1 MRQRMLSLFT
11 AGAMI
16 FSSMVG
22 LTTNVRASENVE
34 TVNLLESKTDVE
46 THGNGL
52 MMIDNVSENGS
63 GNFSEGVQPVSYA
76 LTEKDFGEKTVY
88 IVELSSEEM
97 RSAVKEALLKLPQTE
112 IKYEYNILFNGLAVE
127 TGDGF
132 LDYILHIDGVK
143 SVERAEKVIPLM
155 ENARELTHVN
165 EASDYLKEI
174 GADENSIGRAFD
186 GRGMLI
192 ANIDSGMDARH
203 KDMRLDPEA
212 EKVAKIQKPTE
223 FGMSMKIPHGFN
235 YMDGGKDTVDNYP
248 DGSFYHDPHGMH
260 IGGIL
265 AANAT
270 AEDLKN
276 HRGIRGIA
284 PNAQVLSYK
293 IYTYT
298 SEAFA
303 GDETMFHA
311 FEDCIKHD
319 VDVISISS
327 GFHGTGLKGEKYWGA
342 IRKLREKGIPVCVAT
357 GNYATASSDSS
368 WDRYANNAL
377 NMTDTGNVTRTAA
390 HEDAIA
396 VGSARNTKIR
406 FNAVKIG
413 DKEFKYSQI
422 GAFFDKNK
430 FKSGDYSFVYL
441 GKCQDEDI
449 LGKDLEGKIVVMDR
463 IFSTDMKYA
472 FKKVRD
478 KGAVGVIVVNTVS
491 YYNRDD
497 WEAIPAMGYEE
508 DEKTKVQVF
517 SISGEDGVKLW
528 SMIKEYNGDTDYKSN
543 GKYRVDMKKYDELK
557 PAVGQEHKLM
567 LDFNVDDIVLDEQRS
582 VPAGSTSWG
591 PRNDLL
597 LKPDVSAPGKNIYST
612 LNVVG
617 NDPMKDS
624 RYGYMSGT
632 SMATPV
638 VSASTVLIRP
648 RLKELVNAKA
658 LKEMGIDLVSLTK
671 IMLQNTASPMLDET
685 TENDGKY
692 LFASPRQQGAG
703 LINVL
708 KASKNNVVVSSK
720 ALGSDGKTNSYG
732 SVSLREIKTGE
743 KTFTITLSNTSDKD
757 IKFTVSASPV
767 TTDGNIPKLKLDELS
782 STENK
787 GKTVAE
793 IHPEIVNG
801 AEIKFDTEEITVPAN
816 SNFNLSATMKT
827 GDAHNQFVE
836 SFIKFE
842 SADEEVNPS
851 LSMPVMGFAGD
862 WNNEPIIDKWAW
874 EEGSKSAEVVGYDD
888 EGRPKRP
895 GTLNTGVGGE
905 HDIDHFHPAGVIQ
918 NTRDGNPKL
927 KQDSELFSLNNN
939 ISLNNSVSRSDVVKD
954 FEAIPNVTPSPLILR
969 SASNAKISIVDA
981 TKTRD
986 LKVMNVSQFVRGI
999 LNSKRNT
1006 ASGLKPS
1013 RLKILG
1019 DLKWDGRIYNPHHVE
1034 KKEFGGK
1041 EYEEILGGEYP
1052 LAEGQYYYEFMYR
1065 LTPDYPWQKS
1075 YIPVK
1080 IDNTKPTIESVDVT
1094 NPNQIKIVAKD
1105 TYHKQKEEFK
1115 DRTFYLTDQAEMP
1128 DKFEKVERKVWFVG
1142 AILDKDYDDT
1152 KKLTVY
1158 KEDDGSYVIENISK
1172 DLIGSKVTIAALD
1185 GASNVS
1191 DEYVLKFAKPQDG
1204 KVEVKLFRIE
1214 RKMVGFNEEKEEILI
1229 SETEI
1234 AENMFDKK
1242 EESKPSEDDD
1252 KEDEGETPQ
1261 GAPDFEIYKGSTYRD
1276 LEAKDLKRVIVQPV
1290 KRLVKNQLTGEES
1303 MEDVYADY
1311 DHNLDEN
1318 GQPTKYTNGDDL
1330 EFREETLKELKN
1342 DGFIG
1347 MMTPNEDGGF
1357 NIRGKILNANKKT
1370 KVYFASK
1377 GMDKLSRTAKV
1388 KTLNY
1393 NDKDKT
1399 LEFDF
1404 YANVNDGDSKKD
1416 YNDEVYITASNA
1428 SKEKTIKIRMPKREV
1443 KKEKGTAPVIPD
1455 LHSIE
1460 DSATGNFNNKVKA
1473 VDDNGKKRY
1482 FVRTFFKIA
1491 DGYTIKLVCYNPG
1504 KNGLEAIEKA
1514 KYYSSDMSEEYVDIE
1529 ILPGFNMLRMEV
1541 FKADKEKDVNE
1552 NNIYESKGFCLYY
1565 DEDGPELDMKT
1576 STFNPDKNGTLYIKK
1591 SPLVVEGVVGDKGG
1605 FNWHMRINESMVDEY
1620 LIYGDLTSDN
1630 HRPFRVEIPCKDKDV
1645 MDWNVKDYA
1654 GNQPDNFTAQHI
1666 IRIDNT
1672 KPEITIKPE
1681 VQGDDYNISGT
1692 DSSLGITITDK
1703 VDNGDE
1709 GSIMLKEVLI
1719 NGEEYEAN
1727 KKLEQYPQKDG
1738 KYTIYVRAVDYAY
1751 NASVKTYIY
1760 DPNASENKIEEVA
1773 NEEVT
1778 VTVDRDN
1785 GETAKEFKV
1794 KKGEDFPLPE
1804 VDFEIPEGKV
1814 FAGWDVEGK
1823 TMNPSETI
1831 FVDKNTTVRAI
1842 YKNKKE
1848 RVFVNVHFERNGGR
1862 GDMEDIRAEVGATVK
1877 LPLNG
1882 FDAPSDKFFD
1892 CWMVK
1897 GEKKNP
1903 GDTIV
1908 VDGDLTVT
1916 AIWKAEMRKPEVKP
1930 DVPFVPHTPEEGHDY
1945 FKPHR
1950 RINNK
1955 KDMAKE
1961 KKNENKTKT
1970 AKDEGKKTT
1979 ADVNTDYN
1987 SHWAKNAIVE
1997 CFNKGIFN
2005 DFANKTVFMPE
2016 KPTTR
2021 AEFVTAL
2028 GRLMNINPAEF
2039 NKNIFEDVDS
2049 NEFYTPFINWAA
2061 SKKIVLGVDT
2071 KHFEPNKTLTR
2082 EQMATIIVRLFRTYG
2097 YNFNTNLMKPIYKDD
2112 KAISDWAKEE
2122 VYELTN
2128 IGVVQGNA
2136 DSTFN
2141 PKGFLK
2147 RGELAELVLKLTK
2160 KLEK

>member
-1 MRQRMLSLFT
+1 MRQRLLSLFT

-34 TVNLLESKTDVE
+34 TVNLFEGETGVE

-52 MMIDNVSENGS
+52 MMIDNVSEKWS
-63 GNFSEGVQPVSYA
+63 GNSADVDVQPVSYA

-97 RSAVKEALLKLPQTE
+97 RGAVKEALLKLPQTE

-212 EKVAKIQKPTE
+212 EKVAKIKQPTE

-235 YMDGGKDTVDNYP
+235 YMDGGKNTVDNYP

-270 AEDLKN
+270 EDDLKN

-298 SEAFA
+298 SDAFA

-342 IRKLREKGIPVCVAT
+342 IRTLREKGIPVCVAT

-413 DKEFKYSQI
+413 DEEFKYSQI

-430 FKSGDYSFVYL
+430 FKAGDYSFVYL

-478 KGAVGVIVVNTVS
+478 KGALGVIVVNTVS

-528 SMIKEYNGDTDYKSN
+528 SMIKSYDGDTDYKSDRE
-543 GKYRVDMKKYDELK
+543 YRVDMNKYNKLK
-557 PAVGQEHKLM
+557 PTVGQENKLL
-567 LDFNVDDIVLDEQRS
+567 LDFNVDDIILDEKRS

-617 NDPMKDS
+617 NDPTKDS

-648 RLKELVNAKA
+648 RLKELVETKV
-658 LKEMGIDLVSLTK
+658 LKDMGIDLVSLTK

-703 LINVL
+703 LINIL

-720 ALGSDGKTNSYG
+720 ALGSDGQTNSYG

-767 TTDGNIPKLKLDELS
+767 TTDGNMPKLKLDELN
-782 STENK
+782 STEDK

-827 GDAHNQFVE
+827 GDAHNKFVE

-842 SADEEVNPS
+842 SKDEEANPS

-874 EEGSKSAEVVGYDD
+874 EEGSKSAEVVGYD
-888 EGRPKRP
+888 ENGKPKRP
-895 GTLNTGVGGE
+895 GTLNSGVGGD
-905 HDIDHFHPAGVIQ
+905 HDIDDFHPAGVIQ
-918 NTRDGNPKL
+918 NTKDGNPKL
-927 KQDSELFSLNNN
+927 KQDPELFSLNNN

-1041 EYEEILGGEYP
+1041 EYEEIIGGEYP

-1094 NPNQIKIVAKD
+1094 DPNKIKIVAKD

-1115 DRTFYLTDQAEMP
+1115 DRTFYLTDQVEMP
-1128 DKFEKVERKVWFVG
+1128 EKFKEVERKVWFVG
-1142 AILDKDYDDT
+1142 ANLDKDYDDT

-1191 DEYVLKFAKPQDG
+1191 DEYVLKFAEPQDG

-1229 SETEI
+1229 TEVEI
-1234 AENMFDKK
+1234 DESKFGKK
-1242 EESKPSEDDD
+1242 EESVPSEDNKDD
-1252 KEDEGETPQ
+1252 DDETPQ
-1261 GAPDFEIYKGSTYRD
+1261 IAPDFEIYKGSTYRE
-1276 LEAKDLKRVIVQPV
+1276 LEAKDLR
-1290 KRLVKNQLTGEES
+1290 RDLVNPLLKEGENPFTHEKIT
-1303 MEDVYADY
+1303 EEIYAVY
-1311 DHNLDEN
+1311 DEN
-1318 GQPTKYTNGDDL
+1318 GQPTQYENGEPLQYHD
-1330 EFREETLKELKN
+1330 ETLEELKN
-1342 DGFIG
+1342 SGYIG

-1370 KVYFASK
+1370 RVYFASK
-1377 GMDKLSRTAKV
+1377 GMKKLFRTAKV
-1388 KTLNY
+1388 QTLNY

-1404 YANVNDGDSKKD
+1404 YANVNDDSDSTKD
-1416 YNDEVYITASNA
+1416 YNDEVYITASNG

-1443 KKEKGTAPVIPD
+1443 KKEKGTAPVIPG
-1455 LHSIE
+1455 LNPIE
-1460 DSATGNFNNKVKA
+1460 DSATGEFNQKVR
-1473 VDDNGKKRY
+1473 VVEDNEKKRY
-1482 FVRTFFKIA
+1482 FVKTSFKIA

-1504 KNGLEAIEKA
+1504 KNGLEAIEEA
-1514 KYYSSDMSEEYVDIE
+1514 KYYSSDMSDKYIDIE

-1541 FKADKEKDVNE
+1541 FKADKQNEVNE

-1565 DEDGPELDMKT
+1565 DDDGPELDMNT
-1576 STFNPDKNGTLYIKK
+1576 ASFNPDKNGTLYIKK

-1654 GNQPDNFTAQHI
+1654 GNSPDNFMAQHI
-1666 IRIDNT
+1666 IRIDNK
-1672 KPEITIKPE
+1672 KPEIKIEPE
-1681 VQGDDYNISGT
+1681 VQGDYTIET
-1692 DSSLGITITDK
+1692 VDSMLGISITDK
-1703 VDNGDE
+1703 VDNGDK
-1709 GSIMLKEVLI
+1709 GSIMLKEVFV
-1719 NGEEYEAN
+1719 NGEAYDAN
-1727 KKLEQYPQKDG
+1727 KKLEDYTSNDG

-1760 DPNASENKIEEVA
+1760 DPNAAVDKIEEVA

-1785 GETAKEFKV
+1785 GYKAEEFIV
-1794 KKGEDFPLPE
+1794 NKGEDFALPE

-1814 FAGWDVEGK
+1814 FAGWDIDGK
-1823 TMNPSETI
+1823 VRNAGETI
-1831 FVDKNTTVRAI
+1831 FVDKDTTVRAI
-1842 YKNKKE
+1842 YKNKEEK
-1848 RVFVNVHFERNGGR
+1848 VYVNIHFERNGGR
-1862 GDMEDIRAEVGATVK
+1862 GSMEDIKAEVGATVK

-1882 FDAPSDKFFD
+1882 FDSPSDKSFD

-1903 GDTIV
+1903 GDAIV

-1916 AIWKAEMRKPEVKP
+1916 AIWKVEMRKPDKKP

-1955 KDMAKE
+1955 KDVTKE
-1961 KKNENKTKT
+1961 KKNEKKTET
-1970 AKDEGKKTT
+1970 AVVKDEGKKTT

-1997 CFNKGIFN
+1997 CFAKGIFN

-2049 NEFYTPFINWAA
+2049 NEFYAPFINWAA
-2061 SKKIVLGVDT
+2061 SKKIVLGVDA

-2097 YNFNTNLMKPIYKDD
+2097 YNFETNLMKPIYKDD
-2112 KAISDWAKEE
+2112 KEISDWAKEE

-2128 IGVVQGNA
+2128 IGIVQGNA

-2141 PKGFLK
+2141 PKGYLK

>member
-1 MRQRMLSLFT
+1 MRQRLLSLFT

-22 LTTNVRASENVE
+22 LTTNVRASENAE
-34 TVNLLESKTDVE
+34 TVSLFTSETGVE
-46 THGNGL
+46 THENGL
-52 MMIDNVSENGS
+52 MMIDNVSNKEG
-63 GNFSEGVQPVSYA
+63 GNSADADVKPVSYA

-97 RSAVKEALLKLPQTE
+97 RSAVKNALLKLPQTE
-112 IKYEYNILFNGLAVE
+112 IKYEYYILFNGLAVE

-174 GADENSIGRAFD
+174 GADKNSIGSAFD

-212 EKVAKIQKPTE
+212 EKVAKIKKPTD

-270 AEDLKN
+270 EDDLKN

-298 SEAFA
+298 SDAFA

-342 IRKLREKGIPVCVAT
+342 IRTLREKGIPVCVAT

-430 FKSGDYSFVYL
+430 FKAGDYSFVYL

-517 SISGEDGVKLW
+517 SISGEDGVTLW
-528 SMIKEYNGDTDYKSN
+528 SMIKSYDGDTDYKSD
-543 GKYRVDMKKYDELK
+543 GDYRVDMNKYNALK
-557 PAVGQEHKLM
+557 PTVGQENKLS

-617 NDPMKDS
+617 DDPAKDS

-648 RLKELVNAKA
+648 RLKELVETKV
-658 LKEMGIDLVSLTK
+658 LKDMGIDLVSLTK

-708 KASKNNVVVSSK
+708 KATKNNVIVSSK
-720 ALGSDGKTNSYG
+720 ALGSDGETNSYG
-732 SVSLREIKTGE
+732 SVSLREIKSGE
-743 KTFTITLSNTSDKD
+743 KTFNITLSNTSDKD

-767 TTDGNIPKLKLDELS
+767 TTDGYISKLKLDELG
-782 STENK
+782 STEDK
-787 GKTVAE
+787 GRTVAE
-793 IHPEIVNG
+793 IHPEIVSG
-801 AEIKFDTEEITVPAN
+801 AEIKFDLDEITVPAN

-827 GDAHNQFVE
+827 GAAHNQFVE

-842 SADEEVNPS
+842 SANEEDNPS

-874 EEGSKSAEVVGYDD
+874 EEGSKSAEIVGYDD
-888 EGRPKRP
+888 EGNPKRP
-895 GTLNTGVGGE
+895 GTLNTGAGGE
-905 HDIDHFHPAGVIQ
+905 HDADHFHPAGVIQ

-927 KQDSELFSLNNN
+927 KQDSNLFSMNN
-939 ISLNNSVSRSDVVKD
+939 IFDPDRYEYRSDIIKD
-954 FEAIPNVTPSPLILR
+954 FDPIPNVTPSPLILR
-969 SASNAKISIVDA
+969 SASNAKISIVDE

-999 LNSKRNT
+999 LNSRRNT

-1013 RLKILG
+1013 KLKILG
-1019 DLKWDGRIYNPHHVE
+1019 DLKWDGRVYNPHHIE
-1034 KKEFGGK
+1034 NKGTA
-1041 EYEEILGGEYP
+1041 YEEVLGGEYP

-1094 NPNQIKIVAKD
+1094 NPNKIKIVAKD

-1128 DKFEKVERKVWFVG
+1128 DKFEEVERGIWFVG
-1142 AILDKDYDDT
+1142 ASLEKEYEDAEN
-1152 KKLTVY
+1152 LTVY

-1172 DLIGSKVTIAALD
+1172 DLIGSKVTVVALD
-1185 GASNVS
+1185 GASNTS
-1191 DEYVLKFAKPQDG
+1191 DEYVLKFAEPQDG
-1204 KVEVKLFRIE
+1204 KVKVELFRVE
-1214 RKMVGFNEEKEEILI
+1214 RKMVDFMEEEEEILI
-1229 SETEI
+1229 NEAEI
-1234 AENMFDKK
+1234 DESKFDKK
-1242 EESKPSEDDD
+1242 EESVPSEDEN
-1252 KEDEGETPQ
+1252 EDENEDDDDDETPQ
-1261 GAPDFEIYKGSTYRD
+1261 DMPNFEIYKGSTYRE
-1276 LEAKDLKRVIVQPV
+1276 LEAKDLR
-1290 KRLVKNQLTGEES
+1290 RDLVNPLLKEGKNPFTGQKSTEEIY
-1303 MEDVYADY
+1303 VVF
-1311 DHNLDEN
+1311 DEN
-1318 GQPTKYTNGDDL
+1318 GQPTQYENGEPL
-1330 EFREETLKELKN
+1330 QYHNETLEELKN
-1342 DGFIG
+1342 SGYIG

-1370 KVYFASK
+1370 RVYFASK
-1377 GMDKLSRTAKV
+1377 GMNKLFRTAKV
-1388 KTLNY
+1388 QTLNY

-1404 YANVNDGDSKKD
+1404 YANVNDDSDSTKD
-1416 YNDEVYITASNA
+1416 YNDEVYITASNG
-1428 SKEKTIKIRMPKREV
+1428 SEKKTIKIRMPKREV
-1443 KKEKGTAPVIPD
+1443 KKEKGTAPVISGLNP
-1455 LHSIE
+1455 IE
-1460 DSATGNFNNKVKA
+1460 DSATGKFNNKVR
-1473 VDDNGKKRY
+1473 VEEENGKKRY
-1482 FVRTFFKIA
+1482 FVRTSFKIA

-1504 KNGLEAIEKA
+1504 KNGLKAIEDV
-1514 KYYSSDMSEEYVDIE
+1514 KYYSSEMSDKNVEIE

-1541 FKADKEKDVNE
+1541 FKAESKDKVNE
-1552 NNIYESKGFCLYY
+1552 DNIYESKGFCLYY
-1565 DEDGPELDMKT
+1565 DDDGPELEMKT

-1654 GNQPDNFTAQHI
+1654 GNSPDNFMAQHI
-1666 IRIDNT
+1666 IRIDNK
-1672 KPEITIKPE
+1672 KPEIKIEPE
-1681 VQGDDYNISGT
+1681 VQGDYTIET
-1692 DSSLGITITDK
+1692 VDSMLGISITDK
-1703 VDNGDE
+1703 VDNGDN
-1709 GSIMLKEVLI
+1709 GSIMLKEVFV
-1719 NGEEYEAN
+1719 NGEPFETD
-1727 KKLEQYPQKDG
+1727 KKLEDYTSNDG

-1760 DPNASENKIEEVA
+1760 DPNATENKIEEVA
-1773 NEEVT
+1773 NEEFT

-1785 GETAKEFKV
+1785 GDRPEEFKV
-1794 KKGEDFPLPE
+1794 KKGEDFTLPE
-1804 VDFEIPEGKV
+1804 VNFEIPEGKV
-1814 FAGWDVEGK
+1814 FAGWAVEGK

-1842 YKNKKE
+1842 YKNKEEK
-1848 RVFVNVHFERNGGR
+1848 VFANIHFERNGGR
-1862 GDMEDIRAEVGATVK
+1862 GDMEDIKAEVGAKVK

-1882 FDAPSDKFFD
+1882 FDAPSDKSFD

-1903 GDTIV
+1903 GDAIV

-1916 AIWKAEMRKPEVKP
+1916 AIWKAEMRKPDKKP

-1979 ADVNTDYN
+1979 TDVNTDYN

-2039 NKNIFEDVDS
+2039 NENIFEDIDS
-2049 NEFYTPFINWAA
+2049 NEFYAPFINWAA
-2061 SKKIVLGVDT
+2061 SKKIVLGVDA

-2097 YNFNTNLMKPIYKDD
+2097 YNFETNLMKPIYKDD
-2112 KAISDWAKEE
+2112 KEISDWAKEA
-2122 VYELTN
+2122 VYALTN
-2128 IGVVQGNA
+2128 LGVVQGNG
-2136 DSTFN
+2136 DETFN
-2141 PKGFLK
+2141 PKGLLK
-2147 RGELAELVLKLTK
+2147 RGELSELVLKLTK

>member
-1 MRQRMLSLFT
+1 MRQRILSLLT
-11 AGAMI
+11 AIAMI

-22 LTTNVRASENVE
+22 LATNVRASENVE
-34 TVNLLESKTDVE
+34 AVSLFENKTEDE

-52 MMIDNVSENGS
+52 MMIDNVSNKDS
-63 GNFSEGVQPVSYA
+63 KNFADGDVQPSSYA

-88 IVELSSEEM
+88 IVELSSEDM

-112 IKYEYNILFNGLAVE
+112 IKYEYNILFKGLAVE

-132 LDYILHIDGVK
+132 LDYILHIKGVE

-155 ENARELTHVN
+155 ENARELIHVN
-165 EASDYLKEI
+165 EASDYLEKI
-174 GADENSIGRAFD
+174 GADEDSIGKAFD

-212 EKVAKIQKPTE
+212 EKVAKIKKPTE

-270 AEDLKN
+270 AQDLKN
-276 HRGIRGIA
+276 HKGIRGIA

-298 SEAFA
+298 SDAFA

-327 GFHGTGLKGEKYWGA
+327 GFHGTGLKGEKYWSA
-342 IRKLREKGIPVCVAT
+342 IRTLRENGIPVCVAT

-377 NMTDTGNVTRTAA
+377 NMIDTGNVTRTAA

-413 DKEFKYSQI
+413 DEEFKYSQI

-430 FKSGDYSFVYL
+430 FKTGDYSFVYL

-449 LGKDLEGKIVVMDR
+449 VGKDLEGKIVVMDR

-508 DEKTKVQVF
+508 DENTKVQVF

-528 SMIKEYNGDTDYKSN
+528 SMIKSYDGDTNYKSD
-543 GKYRVDMKKYDELK
+543 GKYRVDMNKYNALK
-557 PAVGQEHKLM
+557 PAVGQENKFM
-567 LDFNVDDIVLDEQRS
+567 LDFNEDDIILDEERS

-648 RLKELVNAKA
+648 RLKELVKTKA
-658 LKEMGIDLVSLTK
+658 LEEMNIDLVSLTK
-671 IMLQNTASPMLDET
+671 IMLQNTATPMLDET

-692 LFASPRQQGAG
+692 LYASPRQQGAG

-708 KASKNNVVVSSK
+708 KATKNNVVVSSK
-720 ALGSDGKTNSYG
+720 AMGSDGQTNSYG

-767 TTDGNIPKLKLDELS
+767 TTDGNIPKLKLDELNS
-782 STENK
+782 AEDS

-793 IHPEIVNG
+793 IHPEIVSG
-801 AEIKFDTEEITVPAN
+801 AEIKFDAEEITVPAN

-842 SADEEVNPS
+842 SENEEKNPS

-888 EGRPKRP
+888 NGKPKRP
-895 GTLNTGVGGE
+895 GTLNSGVGGD
-905 HDIDHFHPAGVIQ
+905 HDIDDFHPAGVIQ
-918 NTRDGNPKL
+918 NTRDGNLKL
-927 KQDSELFSLNNN
+927 KQDPELFSMNN
-939 ISLNNSVSRSDVVKD
+939 IFDPDRYEYRSDIIKE
-954 FEAIPNVTPSPLILR
+954 FEPIPNVTPSPLILR
-969 SASNAKISIVDA
+969 SASNAKISIVDR

-999 LNSKRNT
+999 LNSRRNT

-1013 RLKILG
+1013 KLKILG

-1041 EYEEILGGEYP
+1041 EYEEIIGGEYP
-1052 LAEGQYYYEFMYR
+1052 VAEGQYYYEFMYR

-1094 NPNQIKIVAKD
+1094 NPNKIKIVAKD
-1105 TYHKQKEEFK
+1105 TYHRQKEEYK
-1115 DRTFYLTDQAEMP
+1115 DRTFYLADQATMP
-1128 DKFEKVERKVWFVG
+1128 DKFEEVERDVWFVG
-1142 AILDKDYDDT
+1142 ASLEKEYEGAEN
-1152 KKLTVY
+1152 LTVY

-1172 DLIGSKVTIAALD
+1172 DLIGSKVTVVALD
-1185 GASNVS
+1185 GASNTS
-1191 DEYVLKFAKPQDG
+1191 DEYVLKFAEPQNG
-1204 KVEVKLFRIE
+1204 KVKVELFRIE
-1214 RKMVGFNEEKEEILI
+1214 RKMVNFSEVQTETLLNEVEIDE
-1229 SETEI
+1229 SK
-1234 AENMFDKK
+1234 FGKK
-1242 EESKPSEDDD
+1242 EGPEPSED
-1252 KEDEGETPQ
+1252 EDEEGDEDETPQ
-1261 GAPDFEIYKGSTYRD
+1261 ATPDFEIYKGSTYRE
-1276 LEAKDLKRVIVQPV
+1276 LEEKDLRRVIVQPV
-1290 KRLVKNQLTGEES
+1290 LRKATNQFTGEES
-1303 MEDVYADY
+1303 EKPIYADY
-1311 DHNLDEN
+1311 YNNLDEN
-1318 GQPTKYTNGDDL
+1318 GQPTQYENGDPL
-1330 EFREETLKELKN
+1330 EYHNETLEELK
-1342 DGFIG
+1342 DSGYIG

-1357 NIRGKILNANKKT
+1357 NIRGKILNANNKT

-1377 GMDKLSRTAKV
+1377 GMNKLFKTAKV
-1388 KTLNY
+1388 QTLNY
-1393 NDKDKT
+1393 NENDKT

-1404 YANVNDGDSKKD
+1404 YANVNDNDSNKD
-1416 YNDEVYITASNA
+1416 YNDEIYITARNGA
-1428 SKEKTIKIRMPKREV
+1428 ETKTIKIRMPKIEV
-1443 KKEKGTAPVIPD
+1443 KKEKGTDPVIPG

-1460 DSATGNFNNKVKA
+1460 DSAMDNFNDKVR
-1473 VDDNGKKRY
+1473 VVEEDGKKKY
-1482 FVRTFFKIA
+1482 FVRTSFKIA

-1504 KNGLEAIEKA
+1504 KNGLEAIEDA
-1514 KYYSSDMSEEYVDIE
+1514 KYYSSDMSDNSVEIE

-1541 FKADKEKDVNE
+1541 FKAETKDKVNE
-1552 NNIYESKGFCLYY
+1552 DDVYESKGFCLYY
-1565 DEDGPELDMKT
+1565 DADGPELDMNI
-1576 STFNPDKNGTLYIKK
+1576 SSFNPDNNGILYIKK

-1620 LIYGDLTSDN
+1620 LIYGDLKSDN

-1654 GNQPDNFTAQHI
+1654 GNSPDDFSAQHI

-1672 KPEITIKPE
+1672 KPEIKVEPE
-1681 VQGDDYNISGT
+1681 AQRDDYSISGEN
-1692 DSSLGITITDK
+1692 SRLGITITDK
-1703 VDNGDE
+1703 VDNGDK
-1709 GSIMLKEVLI
+1709 GSIMLKEVFI
-1719 NGEEYEAN
+1719 NGEPFVAD
-1727 KKLEQYPQKDG
+1727 KKLEEYPKNDG
-1738 KYTIYVRAVDYAY
+1738 KYTILVRAVDYAY

-1760 DPNASENKIEEVA
+1760 EPNLAENKIEEVA
-1773 NEEVT
+1773 NEKVT
-1778 VTVDRDN
+1778 VTLDRDN
-1785 GETAKEFKV
+1785 GDNVEKIEV
-1794 KKGEDFPLPE
+1794 DKGGDFTLPE
-1804 VDFEIPEGKV
+1804 VNFEIPAGKV

-1823 TMNPSETI
+1823 TMNSSETI
-1831 FVDKNTTVRAI
+1831 LVDKDTKVRAM
-1842 YKNKKE
+1842 YKNKEEK
-1848 RVFVNVHFERNGGR
+1848 VFANVQFERNGGR
-1862 GDMEDIRAEVGATVK
+1862 GDMGNIKAEVGARVK

-1882 FDAPSDKFFD
+1882 FDAPSEKTFD

-1903 GDTIV
+1903 GDAIV

-1916 AIWKAEMRKPEVKP
+1916 AIWKNETKTPDKKPYE
-1930 DVPFVPHTPEEGHDY
+1930 PFVPHTPEREHDY
-1945 FKPHR
+1945 FKPHKR
-1950 RINNK
+1950 KNEK
-1955 KDMAKE
+1955 KDVKTE
-1961 KKNENKTKT
+1961 KKNETVANKG
-1970 AKDEGKKTT
+1970 ESKKATF
-1979 ADVNTDYN
+1979 DVNTDYK

-2039 NKNIFEDVDS
+2039 DKNTFEDVDS
-2049 NEFYTPFINWAA
+2049 NEFYAPFINWAA
-2061 SKKIVLGVDT
+2061 SKKIVLGVDE

-2082 EQMATIIVRLFRTYG
+2082 EQMAAIIVRLFRVYD
-2097 YNFNTNLMKPIYKDD
+2097 YNFNTNLMRPIYKDD
-2112 KAISDWAKEE
+2112 NDISNWAKEE

-2147 RGELAELVLKLTK
+2147 RGELAELVLKIST

>member
-1 MRQRMLSLFT
+1 MRQRLLSLFT

-34 TVNLLESKTDVE
+34 TVNLFEGETGVE

-52 MMIDNVSENGS
+52 MMIDNVSEKGS
-63 GNFSEGVQPVSYA
+63 ENSAEDVQPVSYA

-212 EKVAKIQKPTE
+212 EKVAKIKQPTE

-270 AEDLKN
+270 EDDLKN

-298 SEAFA
+298 SDAFA

-311 FEDCIKHD
+311 FEDCIKND

-342 IRKLREKGIPVCVAT
+342 IRTLREKGIPVCVAT

-368 WDRYANNAL
+368 WDKYANNAL

-413 DKEFKYSQI
+413 DEEFKYSQI

-430 FKSGDYSFVYL
+430 FKAGDYSFVYL

-478 KGAVGVIVVNTVS
+478 KGALGVIVVNTVS

-528 SMIKEYNGDTDYKSN
+528 SMIKSYDGDTDYKSDRE
-543 GKYRVDMKKYDELK
+543 YRVDMNKYNKLK
-557 PAVGQEHKLM
+557 PTVGQENKLL
-567 LDFNVDDIVLDEQRS
+567 LDFNVDDKILDEKRS

-617 NDPMKDS
+617 DDPAKDS

-648 RLKELVNAKA
+648 RLKELVETKA

-685 TENDGKY
+685 TQNDGKY
-692 LFASPRQQGAG
+692 LYASPRQQGAG

-708 KASKNNVVVSSK
+708 KATKNNVIVSSK
-720 ALGSDGKTNSYG
+720 ALGSDGETNSYG
-732 SVSLREIKTGE
+732 SASLREIKSGE
-743 KTFTITLSNTSDKD
+743 KAFTITLSNTSDKD

-782 STENK
+782 STEDK

-793 IHPEIVNG
+793 IHPEIVSG
-801 AEIKFDTEEITVPAN
+801 AEIKFDLDEITVPAN

-836 SFIKFE
+836 SFIRFE
-842 SADEEVNPS
+842 SADEEANPS

-888 EGRPKRP
+888 EGKPKRP
-895 GTLNTGVGGE
+895 GTLNIGVGGD
-905 HDIDHFHPAGVIQ
+905 HDIDDFHPAGIIQ

-927 KQDSELFSLNNN
+927 KQDPELFSLNNN
-939 ISLNNSVSRSDVVKD
+939 VFENYNRSTVLKK
-954 FEAIPNVTPSPLILR
+954 FEKNPNVTPSPLILR
-969 SASNAKISIVDA
+969 SASNAKISIVDESKNR
-981 TKTRD
+981 T

-1019 DLKWDGRIYNPHHVE
+1019 DLKWDGRIYNPHHIE

-1041 EYEEILGGEYP
+1041 NYEEIIGGEYP
-1052 LAEGQYYYEFMYR
+1052 VAEGQYYYEFMYR

-1080 IDNTKPTIESVDVT
+1080 VDNTRPTIESIDVSD
-1094 NPNQIKIVAKD
+1094 PNKIKIIAKD
-1105 TYHKQKEEFK
+1105 KYHKQNVDFAGETLYQE
-1115 DRTFYLTDQAEMP
+1115 DQKNHPE
-1128 DKFEKVERKVWFVG
+1128 KFDEIEGKVWYLG
-1142 AILDKDYDDT
+1142 AQVDGKNLP
-1152 KKLTVY
+1152 VY
-1158 KEDDGSYVIENISK
+1158 KEDDASYTIESMSK
-1172 DLIGSKVTIAALD
+1172 ELIGKTLLIAAVD
-1185 GASNVS
+1185 GSGNASK
-1191 DEYVLKFAKPQDG
+1191 EY
-1204 KVEVKLFRIE
+1204 KL
-1214 RKMVGFNEEKEEILI
+1214 VFNEAVEGKTKVDLYEDNTKIKTVKVNSEK
-1229 SETEI
+1229 
-1234 AENMFDKK
+1234 FDKRENNSEANG
-1242 EESKPSEDDD
+1242 EEETASEDNFAE
-1252 KEDEGETPQ
+1252 KPK
-1261 GAPDFEIYKGSTYRD
+1261 FELYQNSSFRD
-1276 LEAKDLKRVIVQPV
+1276 LNKADLKKKV
-1290 KRLVKNQLTGEES
+1290 KEPITAKKYNFLTGEYE
-1303 MEDVYADY
+1303 EGDVYADWS
-1311 DHNLDEN
+1311 DLDDEGFPKKYEN
-1318 GQPTKYTNGDDL
+1318 GDPRQFEY
-1330 EFREETLKELKN
+1330 ETIDGLKKA
-1342 DGFIG
+1342 GFVGVI
-1347 MMTPNEDGGF
+1347 TPNTDGGF
-1357 NIRGKILNANKKT
+1357 NIRGKVTNVGKSSN
-1370 KVYFASK
+1370 VYFQSK
-1377 GMDKLSRTAKV
+1377 AMEYLNKRAKV
-1388 KTLNY
+1388 SILNY
-1393 NDKDKT
+1393 NDADKT

-1404 YANVNDGDSKKD
+1404 YANKDDVDNKKGIDYREEIALVVKNSAGESK
-1416 YNDEVYITASNA
+1416 
-1428 SKEKTIKIRMPKREV
+1428 IKFRMPKQEV
-1443 KKEKGTAPVIPD
+1443 KKKEGTAPVIPG

-1460 DSATGNFNNKVKA
+1460 DSATGEFNNKVR
-1473 VDDNGKKRY
+1473 VEEENGKKRY
-1482 FVRTFFKIA
+1482 FVRTSFKIA

-1504 KNGLEAIEKA
+1504 KNGLKAIEDV
-1514 KYYSSDMSEEYVDIE
+1514 KYYSSEMSDKNVEIE

-1541 FKADKEKDVNE
+1541 FKAESKDKVNE
-1552 NNIYESKGFCLYY
+1552 DNIYESKGFCLYY
-1565 DEDGPELDMKT
+1565 DDDGPELEMKT
-1576 STFNPDKNGTLYIKK
+1576 STFNPDENGTLYIKK

-1620 LIYGDLTSDN
+1620 LIYGDLKSDN

-1654 GNQPDNFTAQHI
+1654 GNSPDDFNAQHI

-1672 KPEITIKPE
+1672 KPEITIKTE

-1692 DSSLGITITDK
+1692 DSRLGITITDK
-1703 VDNGDE
+1703 VNNGDN
-1709 GSIMLKEVLI
+1709 GSIMLKEVFV
-1719 NGEEYEAN
+1719 NGEPFETD
-1727 KKLEQYPQKDG
+1727 KKLEDYTSNDG

-1760 DPNASENKIEEVA
+1760 DPNAAEDKIEEVA

-1785 GETAKEFKV
+1785 GYKAEEFIV
-1794 KKGEDFPLPE
+1794 NKGEDFALPE

-1814 FAGWDVEGK
+1814 FAGWDIDGEVRNAG
-1823 TMNPSETI
+1823 ETI
-1831 FVDKNTTVRAI
+1831 LVDKDTTVRAI
-1842 YKNKKE
+1842 YKDKKE
-1848 RVFVNVHFERNGGR
+1848 KVYVNIHFERNGGR
-1862 GDMEDIRAEVGATVK
+1862 GNMEDITAEVGAEVK

-1882 FDAPSDKFFD
+1882 FAAPVDKSFD
-1892 CWMVK
+1892 YWMVK

-1908 VDGDLTVT
+1908 VDGELTVT
-1916 AIWKAEMRKPEVKP
+1916 AIWKTEMRKPDKKP
-1930 DVPFVPHTPEEGHDY
+1930 EVPFVPYTPEEGHDY

-1955 KDMAKE
+1955 KDATKE
-1961 KKNENKTKT
+1961 KKNENKTET
-1970 AKDEGKKTT
+1970 AVVKDEGKKTT

-1997 CFNKGIFN
+1997 CFAKGIFN

-2049 NEFYTPFINWAA
+2049 NAFYAPFINWAA
-2061 SKKIVLGVDT
+2061 SNKIVLGVDA
-2071 KHFEPNKTLTR
+2071 KHFEPNETLTR
-2082 EQMATIIVRLFRTYG
+2082 EQMAAIIVRLFRTYG

-2128 IGVVQGNA
+2128 IGVFQGNA

>member
-1 MRQRMLSLFT
+1 MRQRLLSLFT

-34 TVNLLESKTDVE
+34 TVNLFDGETGVE

-52 MMIDNVSENGS
+52 MMIDNVSEKR
-63 GNFSEGVQPVSYA
+63 SENSAEDVQPVSYA

-97 RSAVKEALLKLPQTE
+97 RGAVKEALLKLPQTE

-174 GADENSIGRAFD
+174 GADKNSIGSAFD

-212 EKVAKIQKPTE
+212 EKVAKIKKPTD

-270 AEDLKN
+270 EDDLKN

-298 SEAFA
+298 SDAFA

-311 FEDCIKHD
+311 FEDCIKND

-342 IRKLREKGIPVCVAT
+342 IRTLREKGIPVCVAT

-368 WDRYANNAL
+368 WDKYANNAL

-413 DKEFKYSQI
+413 DEEFKYSQI

-430 FKSGDYSFVYL
+430 FKAGDYSFVYL

-478 KGAVGVIVVNTVS
+478 KGALGVIVVNTVS

-528 SMIKEYNGDTDYKSN
+528 SMIKSYDGDTDYKSDRE
-543 GKYRVDMKKYDELK
+543 YRVDMNKYNKLK
-557 PAVGQEHKLM
+557 PTVGQENKLL
-567 LDFNVDDIVLDEQRS
+567 LDFNVDDKILDEKRS

-617 NDPMKDS
+617 DDPAKDS

-648 RLKELVNAKA
+648 RLKELVETKA

-685 TENDGKY
+685 TQNDGKY
-692 LFASPRQQGAG
+692 LYASPRQQGAG

-708 KASKNNVVVSSK
+708 KATKNNVIVSSK
-720 ALGSDGKTNSYG
+720 ALGSDGETNSYG
-732 SVSLREIKTGE
+732 SASLREIKSGE
-743 KTFTITLSNTSDKD
+743 KAFTITLSNTSDKD

-782 STENK
+782 STEDK

-801 AEIKFDTEEITVPAN
+801 AEIKFDLDEITVPAN

-836 SFIKFE
+836 SFIRFE
-842 SADEEVNPS
+842 SADEEANPS

-888 EGRPKRP
+888 EGKPKRP
-895 GTLNTGVGGE
+895 GTLNIGVGGD
-905 HDIDHFHPAGVIQ
+905 HDIDDFHPAGIIQ

-927 KQDSELFSLNNN
+927 KQDPELFSLNNN
-939 ISLNNSVSRSDVVKD
+939 VFENYNRSTVLKK
-954 FEAIPNVTPSPLILR
+954 FEKNPNVTPSPLILR
-969 SASNAKISIVDA
+969 SASNAKISIVDESKNR
-981 TKTRD
+981 T

-1019 DLKWDGRIYNPHHVE
+1019 DLKWDGRIYNPHHIE

-1041 EYEEILGGEYP
+1041 NYEEIIGGEYP
-1052 LAEGQYYYEFMYR
+1052 VAEGQYYYEFMYR

-1080 IDNTKPTIESVDVT
+1080 VDNTRPTIESIDVSD
-1094 NPNQIKIVAKD
+1094 PNKIKIIAKD
-1105 TYHKQKEEFK
+1105 KYHKQNVDFAGETLYQE
-1115 DRTFYLTDQAEMP
+1115 DQKNHPE
-1128 DKFEKVERKVWFVG
+1128 KFDEIEGKVWYLG
-1142 AILDKDYDDT
+1142 AQVDGKNLP
-1152 KKLTVY
+1152 VY
-1158 KEDDGSYVIENISK
+1158 KEDDASYTIESMSK
-1172 DLIGSKVTIAALD
+1172 ELIGKTLLIAAVD
-1185 GASNVS
+1185 GSGNASK
-1191 DEYVLKFAKPQDG
+1191 EY
-1204 KVEVKLFRIE
+1204 KL
-1214 RKMVGFNEEKEEILI
+1214 VFNEAVEGKTKVDLYEDNTKIKTVKVNSEK
-1229 SETEI
+1229 
-1234 AENMFDKK
+1234 FDKRENNSEANG
-1242 EESKPSEDDD
+1242 EEETASEDNFAE
-1252 KEDEGETPQ
+1252 KPK
-1261 GAPDFEIYKGSTYRD
+1261 FELYQNSSFRD
-1276 LEAKDLKRVIVQPV
+1276 LNKADLKKKV
-1290 KRLVKNQLTGEES
+1290 KEPITAKKYNFLTGEYE
-1303 MEDVYADY
+1303 EGDVYADWS
-1311 DHNLDEN
+1311 DLDDEGFPKKYEN
-1318 GQPTKYTNGDDL
+1318 GDPRQFEY
-1330 EFREETLKELKN
+1330 ETIDGLKKA
-1342 DGFIG
+1342 GFVGVI
-1347 MMTPNEDGGF
+1347 TPNTDGGF
-1357 NIRGKILNANKKT
+1357 NIRGKVTNVGKSSN
-1370 KVYFASK
+1370 VYFQSK
-1377 GMDKLSRTAKV
+1377 AMEYLNKRAKV
-1388 KTLNY
+1388 SILNY
-1393 NDKDKT
+1393 NDADKT

-1404 YANVNDGDSKKD
+1404 YANKDDVDNKKGIDYREEIALVVKNSAGESK
-1416 YNDEVYITASNA
+1416 
-1428 SKEKTIKIRMPKREV
+1428 IKFRMPKQEV
-1443 KKEKGTAPVIPD
+1443 KKKEGTAPVIPG

-1460 DSATGNFNNKVKA
+1460 DSATGEFNNKVR
-1473 VDDNGKKRY
+1473 VEEENGKKRY
-1482 FVRTFFKIA
+1482 FVRTSFKIA

-1504 KNGLEAIEKA
+1504 KNGLKAIEDV
-1514 KYYSSDMSEEYVDIE
+1514 KYYSSEMSDKNVEIE

-1541 FKADKEKDVNE
+1541 FKAESKDKVNE
-1552 NNIYESKGFCLYY
+1552 DNIYESKGFCLYY
-1565 DEDGPELDMKT
+1565 DDDGPELEMKT
-1576 STFNPDKNGTLYIKK
+1576 STFNPDENGTLYIKK

-1620 LIYGDLTSDN
+1620 LIYGDLKSDN

-1654 GNQPDNFTAQHI
+1654 GNSPDNFMAQHI
-1666 IRIDNT
+1666 IRIDNK
-1672 KPEITIKPE
+1672 KPEIKIEPE
-1681 VQGDDYNISGT
+1681 VQGDYTIET
-1692 DSSLGITITDK
+1692 VDSMLGISITDK
-1703 VDNGDE
+1703 VDNGDK
-1709 GSIMLKEVLI
+1709 GSIMLKEVFV
-1719 NGEEYEAN
+1719 NGEPYDAN
-1727 KKLEQYPQKDG
+1727 KKLEDYTSNDG

-1760 DPNASENKIEEVA
+1760 DPSKKELEEVE
-1773 NEEVT
+1773 NEDVI

-1785 GETAKEFKV
+1785 GDRVEESKV
-1794 KKGEDFPLPE
+1794 IKGEDFTLPE
-1804 VDFEIPEGKV
+1804 VNFVIPEGKV

-1842 YKNKKE
+1842 YKDKE
-1848 RVFVNVHFERNGGR
+1848 EKVFANVHFERNGGR
-1862 GDMEDIRAEVGATVK
+1862 GNMEDITAEIGAEVK

-1882 FDAPSDKFFD
+1882 FAAPVDKSFD
-1892 CWMVK
+1892 YWMVK

-1903 GDTIV
+1903 GDAIV

-1916 AIWKAEMRKPEVKP
+1916 AIWKAEMRKPDKKP

-1979 ADVNTDYN
+1979 TDVNTDYN
-1987 SHWAKNAIVE
+1987 LHWAKNAIVE

-2039 NKNIFEDVDS
+2039 NENIFEDIDS
-2049 NEFYTPFINWAA
+2049 NEFYAPFINWAA
-2061 SKKIVLGVDT
+2061 SKKVVLGVDA

-2097 YNFNTNLMKPIYKDD
+2097 YNFETNLMKPIYKDD
-2112 KAISDWAKEE
+2112 KEISDWAKEE

-2128 IGVVQGNA
+2128 IGIVQGNA

-2141 PKGFLK
+2141 PKGYLK

>member
-1 MRQRMLSLFT
+1 MRQRLLSLFT

-34 TVNLLESKTDVE
+34 TVNLFDGETGVE

-52 MMIDNVSENGS
+52 MMIDNVSEKR
-63 GNFSEGVQPVSYA
+63 SENSAEDVQPVSYA

-97 RSAVKEALLKLPQTE
+97 RGAVKEALLKLPQTE

-174 GADENSIGRAFD
+174 GADKNSIGSAFD

-212 EKVAKIQKPTE
+212 EKVAKIKKPTD

-270 AEDLKN
+270 EDDLKN

-298 SEAFA
+298 SDAFA

-311 FEDCIKHD
+311 FEDCIKND

-342 IRKLREKGIPVCVAT
+342 IRTLREKGIPVCVAT

-368 WDRYANNAL
+368 WDKYANNAL

-413 DKEFKYSQI
+413 DEEFKYSQI

-430 FKSGDYSFVYL
+430 FKAGDYSFVYL

-478 KGAVGVIVVNTVS
+478 KGALGVIVVNTVS

-528 SMIKEYNGDTDYKSN
+528 SMIKSYDGDTDYKSDRE
-543 GKYRVDMKKYDELK
+543 YRVDMNKYNKLK
-557 PAVGQEHKLM
+557 PTVGQENKLL
-567 LDFNVDDIVLDEQRS
+567 LDFNVDDKILDEKRS

-617 NDPMKDS
+617 DDPAKDS

-648 RLKELVNAKA
+648 RLKELVETKA

-685 TENDGKY
+685 TQNDGKY
-692 LFASPRQQGAG
+692 LYASPRQQGAG

-708 KASKNNVVVSSK
+708 KATKNNVIVSSK
-720 ALGSDGKTNSYG
+720 ALGSDGETNSYG
-732 SVSLREIKTGE
+732 SASLREIKSGE
-743 KTFTITLSNTSDKD
+743 KAFTITLSNTSDKD

-782 STENK
+782 STEDK

-801 AEIKFDTEEITVPAN
+801 AEIKFDLDEITVPAN

-836 SFIKFE
+836 SFIRFE
-842 SADEEVNPS
+842 SADEEANPS

-888 EGRPKRP
+888 EGKPKRP
-895 GTLNTGVGGE
+895 GTLNIGVGGD
-905 HDIDHFHPAGVIQ
+905 HDIDDFHPAGIIQ

-927 KQDSELFSLNNN
+927 KQDPELFSLNNN
-939 ISLNNSVSRSDVVKD
+939 VFENYNRSTVLKK
-954 FEAIPNVTPSPLILR
+954 FEKNPNVTPSPLILR
-969 SASNAKISIVDA
+969 SASNAKISIVDESKNR
-981 TKTRD
+981 T

-1019 DLKWDGRIYNPHHVE
+1019 DLKWDGRIYNPHHIE

-1041 EYEEILGGEYP
+1041 NYEEIIGGEYP
-1052 LAEGQYYYEFMYR
+1052 VAEGQYYYEFMYR

-1080 IDNTKPTIESVDVT
+1080 VDNTRPTIESIDVSD
-1094 NPNQIKIVAKD
+1094 PNKIKIIAKD
-1105 TYHKQKEEFK
+1105 KYHKQNVDFAGETLYQE
-1115 DRTFYLTDQAEMP
+1115 DQKNHPE
-1128 DKFEKVERKVWFVG
+1128 KFDEIEGKVWYLG
-1142 AILDKDYDDT
+1142 AQVDGKNLP
-1152 KKLTVY
+1152 VY
-1158 KEDDGSYVIENISK
+1158 KEDDASYTIESMSK
-1172 DLIGSKVTIAALD
+1172 ELIGKTLLIAAVD
-1185 GASNVS
+1185 GSGNASK
-1191 DEYVLKFAKPQDG
+1191 EY
-1204 KVEVKLFRIE
+1204 KL
-1214 RKMVGFNEEKEEILI
+1214 VFNEAVEGKTKVDLYEDNTKIKTVKVNSEK
-1229 SETEI
+1229 
-1234 AENMFDKK
+1234 FDKRENNSEANG
-1242 EESKPSEDDD
+1242 EEETASEDNFAE
-1252 KEDEGETPQ
+1252 KPK
-1261 GAPDFEIYKGSTYRD
+1261 FELYQNSSFRD
-1276 LEAKDLKRVIVQPV
+1276 LNKADLKKKV
-1290 KRLVKNQLTGEES
+1290 KEPITAKKYNFLTGEYE
-1303 MEDVYADY
+1303 EGDVYADWS
-1311 DHNLDEN
+1311 DLDDEGFPKKYEN
-1318 GQPTKYTNGDDL
+1318 GDPRQFEY
-1330 EFREETLKELKN
+1330 ETIDGLKKA
-1342 DGFIG
+1342 GFVGVI
-1347 MMTPNEDGGF
+1347 TPNTDGGF
-1357 NIRGKILNANKKT
+1357 NIRGKVTNVGKSSN
-1370 KVYFASK
+1370 VYFQSK
-1377 GMDKLSRTAKV
+1377 AMEYLNKRAKV
-1388 KTLNY
+1388 SILNY
-1393 NDKDKT
+1393 NDADKT

-1404 YANVNDGDSKKD
+1404 YANKDDVDNKKGIDYREEIALVVKNSAGESK
-1416 YNDEVYITASNA
+1416 
-1428 SKEKTIKIRMPKREV
+1428 IKFRMPKQEV
-1443 KKEKGTAPVIPD
+1443 KKKEGTAPVIPG

-1460 DSATGNFNNKVKA
+1460 DSATGEFNNKVR
-1473 VDDNGKKRY
+1473 VEEENGKKRY
-1482 FVRTFFKIA
+1482 FVRTSFKIA

-1504 KNGLEAIEKA
+1504 KNGLKAIEDV
-1514 KYYSSDMSEEYVDIE
+1514 KYYSSEMSDKNVEIE

-1541 FKADKEKDVNE
+1541 FKAESKDKVNE
-1552 NNIYESKGFCLYY
+1552 DNIYESKGFCLYY
-1565 DEDGPELDMKT
+1565 DDDGPELEMKT
-1576 STFNPDKNGTLYIKK
+1576 STFNPDENGTLYIKK

-1620 LIYGDLTSDN
+1620 LIYGDLKSDN

-1654 GNQPDNFTAQHI
+1654 GNSPDDFNAQHI

-1672 KPEITIKPE
+1672 KPEITIKTE

-1692 DSSLGITITDK
+1692 DSRLGITITDK
-1703 VDNGDE
+1703 VNNGDK
-1709 GSIMLKEVLI
+1709 GSIMLKEVSV
-1719 NGEEYEAN
+1719 NGEAYDAN
-1727 KKLEQYPQKDG
+1727 KKLEEYPQKDG

-1760 DPNASENKIEEVA
+1760 DPNASENKIVEVP
-1773 NEEVT
+1773 NEKFT

-1785 GETAKEFKV
+1785 GEKAKEFKV
-1794 KKGEDFPLPE
+1794 NKGEDFTLPAA
-1804 VDFEIPEGKV
+1804 DFEMPEGKV
-1814 FAGWDVEGK
+1814 FVGWDVEGT
-1823 TMNPSETI
+1823 TMNQSKTI

-1842 YKNKKE
+1842 YKDKKE
-1848 RVFVNVHFERNGGR
+1848 KVYVNIHFERNGGR
-1862 GDMEDIRAEVGATVK
+1862 GNMEDITAEVGAEVK

-1882 FDAPSDKFFD
+1882 FAAPVDKSFD
-1892 CWMVK
+1892 YWMVK

-1908 VDGDLTVT
+1908 VDGELTVT
-1916 AIWKAEMRKPEVKP
+1916 AIWKTEMRKPDKKP
-1930 DVPFVPHTPEEGHDY
+1930 EVPFVPYTPEEGHDY

-1955 KDMAKE
+1955 KDATKE
-1961 KKNENKTKT
+1961 KKNEKKTET
-1970 AKDEGKKTT
+1970 AVVKDEGKKTT

-1997 CFNKGIFN
+1997 CFAKGIFN

-2039 NKNIFEDVDS
+2039 NENIFEDIDS
-2049 NEFYTPFINWAA
+2049 NAFYAPFINWAA
-2061 SKKIVLGVDT
+2061 SNKIVLGVDA
-2071 KHFEPNKTLTR
+2071 KHFEPNETLTR
-2082 EQMATIIVRLFRTYG
+2082 EQMAAIIVRLFRTYG
-2097 YNFNTNLMKPIYKDD
+2097 YNFETNLMKPIYKDD
-2112 KAISDWAKEE
+2112 KEISDWAKEE

-2128 IGVVQGNA
+2128 IGIVQGNA

>member
-1 MRQRMLSLFT
+1 MRQRLLSLFT

-34 TVNLLESKTDVE
+34 TVNLFEGETGVE

-52 MMIDNVSENGS
+52 MMIDNVSEKWR
-63 GNFSEGVQPVSYA
+63 GNSADVDVQPVSYV

-88 IVELSSEEM
+88 IVELSSEDM
-97 RSAVKEALLKLPQTE
+97 RGAVKEALLKLPQTE

-212 EKVAKIQKPTE
+212 EKVAKIKKPTE

-270 AEDLKN
+270 ADDLKN

-298 SEAFA
+298 SDAFA

-327 GFHGTGLKGEKYWGA
+327 GFHGTGLKGEKYWSA
-342 IRKLREKGIPVCVAT
+342 IRTLREKGIPVCVAT

-430 FKSGDYSFVYL
+430 FKAGDYSFVYL

-528 SMIKEYNGDTDYKSN
+528 SMIKSYDGDTDYKSD
-543 GKYRVDMKKYDELK
+543 GDYRVDMNKYNALK
-557 PAVGQEHKLM
+557 PAVGQENKLS
-567 LDFNVDDIVLDEQRS
+567 LDFNVDDIILDEQRS

-617 NDPMKDS
+617 NDPTKDS

-648 RLKELVNAKA
+648 RLKELVETKV
-658 LKEMGIDLVSLTK
+658 LKDMGIDLVSLTK

-708 KASKNNVVVSSK
+708 KASKNNVIVSSK
-720 ALGSDGKTNSYG
+720 ALGSDGETNSYG
-732 SVSLREIKTGE
+732 SVSLREIKSGE

-767 TTDGNIPKLKLDELS
+767 TTDGNIPKLKLDELN
-782 STENK
+782 STEDK

-793 IHPEIVNG
+793 IHPEIVSG

-842 SADEEVNPS
+842 SKDEEANPS

-874 EEGSKSAEVVGYDD
+874 EEGSKSAEVVGYD
-888 EGRPKRP
+888 ENGKPKRP
-895 GTLNTGVGGE
+895 GTLNSGVGGD
-905 HDIDHFHPAGVIQ
+905 HDIDDFHPAGVLQ

-1041 EYEEILGGEYP
+1041 KYEEIIGGEYP
-1052 LAEGQYYYEFMYR
+1052 VAEGQYYYEFMYR

-1094 NPNQIKIVAKD
+1094 DPNKIKIVAKD
-1105 TYHKQKEEFK
+1105 TYHNQKEEFK
-1115 DRTFYLTDQAEMP
+1115 DRTFYLTDQVEMP
-1128 DKFEKVERKVWFVG
+1128 EKFEEVERKVWFVG
-1142 AILDKDYDDT
+1142 ANLDKDYDDT

-1158 KEDDGSYVIENISK
+1158 NEDDGSYVIENISK

-1191 DEYVLKFAKPQDG
+1191 DEYVLKFVKPQDG

-1229 SETEI
+1229 TEVEI
-1234 AENMFDKK
+1234 DESKFGKK
-1242 EESKPSEDDD
+1242 EESVPSEDNKDD
-1252 KEDEGETPQ
+1252 DDETTQ
-1261 GAPDFEIYKGSTYRD
+1261 DMPDFEIYEGSTYRE
-1276 LEAKDLKRVIVQPV
+1276 LEEKDLRRLIVQPV
-1290 KRLVKNQLTGEES
+1290 QRLVKNKFTGEES

-1370 KVYFASK
+1370 RVYFASK
-1377 GMDKLSRTAKV
+1377 GMKKLFRTAKV
-1388 KTLNY
+1388 ETLNY
-1393 NDKDKT
+1393 NENDKT

-1404 YANVNDGDSKKD
+1404 YANVNDNESNKD
-1416 YNDEVYITASNA
+1416 YNDEIYITARNGA
-1428 SKEKTIKIRMPKREV
+1428 ETKTIKIRMPKIEV
-1443 KKEKGTAPVIPD
+1443 KKEKGTDPVIPE

-1460 DSATGNFNNKVKA
+1460 DSATGDFNNKVKV
-1473 VDDNGKKRY
+1473 VDVNGKKRY
-1482 FVRTFFKIA
+1482 FVKTSFKIA
-1491 DGYTIKLVCYNPG
+1491 EGYTIKLVCYNPG
-1504 KNGLEAIEKA
+1504 KNGLEAIQEA
-1514 KYYSSDMSEEYVDIE
+1514 KYYSSDMSDEYIDIE

-1541 FKADKEKDVNE
+1541 FKADKQNEVNE

-1565 DEDGPELDMKT
+1565 DDDGPELDMNT
-1576 STFNPDKNGTLYIKK
+1576 ASFNPDTDGTLYIKK

-1605 FNWHMRINESMVDEY
+1605 FNWHMRINESIVDEY

-1654 GNQPDNFTAQHI
+1654 GNSPDNFMAQHI
-1666 IRIDNT
+1666 IRIDNK
-1672 KPEITIKPE
+1672 KPEIKIEPE
-1681 VQGDDYNISGT
+1681 VQGDYTIET
-1692 DSSLGITITDK
+1692 VDSKLGISITDK
-1703 VDNGDE
+1703 VDNGDN
-1709 GSIMLKEVLI
+1709 GSIMLKEVFV
-1719 NGEEYEAN
+1719 NGEAYDAN
-1727 KKLEQYPQKDG
+1727 KKLEDYTSNDG

-1760 DPNASENKIEEVA
+1760 DPNATGDKIEEVA

-1778 VTVDRDN
+1778 VIVDRDN
-1785 GETAKEFKV
+1785 GDRVQEFKV
-1794 KKGEDFPLPE
+1794 EKGEDFTLPE

-1814 FAGWDVEGK
+1814 FAGWYIDGEVRNAG
-1823 TMNPSETI
+1823 ETI
-1831 FVDKNTTVRAI
+1831 LVDKNTTVRAI
-1842 YKNKKE
+1842 YKNKEEK
-1848 RVFVNVHFERNGGR
+1848 VFANIHFERNGGR
-1862 GDMEDIRAEVGATVK
+1862 GDMEDIKAEVGATVK

-1882 FDAPSDKFFD
+1882 FDSPSDKSFD

-1903 GDTIV
+1903 GDAVV

-1961 KKNENKTKT
+1961 KINENKTKT

-1979 ADVNTDYN
+1979 TDVNTDYN

-2005 DFANKTVFMPE
+2005 DFGNKTVFMPE

-2039 NKNIFEDVDS
+2039 NENIFEDIDS
-2049 NEFYTPFINWAA
+2049 NEFYAPFINWAA
-2061 SKKIVLGVDT
+2061 SKKIVLGVDA

-2097 YNFNTNLMKPIYKDD
+2097 YNFETNLMKPIYKDD
-2112 KAISDWAKEE
+2112 KEISDWAKEE

-2128 IGVVQGNA
+2128 IGIVQGNA

-2141 PKGFLK
+2141 PKGYLK

>member
-52 MMIDNVSENGS
+52 MMIDNVSNK
-63 GNFSEGVQPVSYA
+63 EGRNSADADVQPVSYA

-97 RSAVKEALLKLPQTE
+97 RSAVKDALLKLPQTE
-112 IKYEYNILFNGLAVE
+112 IKYEYYILFNGLAVE

-174 GADENSIGRAFD
+174 GADKNSIGSAFD

-212 EKVAKIQKPTE
+212 EKVAKIQKPTD

-406 FNAVKIG
+406 FNAVNIG
-413 DKEFKYSQI
+413 DQKFKYSQI
-422 GAFFDKNK
+422 GAFFDKTK
-430 FKSGDYSFVYL
+430 FPSKEYGFVYL

-478 KGAVGVIVVNTVS
+478 KGALGVIVVNTVS

-497 WEAIPAMGYEE
+497 WEVIPAMGYEE

-528 SMIKEYNGDTDYKSN
+528 SMIKSYDGDTDYKSD
-543 GKYRVDMKKYDELK
+543 GKYRVDMNKYNALK
-557 PAVGQEHKLM
+557 PTVGQEHKLM

-685 TENDGKY
+685 TQNDGKY
-692 LFASPRQQGAG
+692 LYASPRQQGAG

-720 ALGSDGKTNSYG
+720 ALGSDGQTNSYG

-767 TTDGNIPKLKLDELS
+767 TTDGNMPKLKLDELN
-782 STENK
+782 STEDK

-801 AEIKFDTEEITVPAN
+801 AEIKFDAEEITVPAN

-842 SADEEVNPS
+842 SKDEELNPS

-905 HDIDHFHPAGVIQ
+905 HDIDHFHPAGVLQ

-927 KQDSELFSLNNN
+927 KQDSDLFSLNNN
-939 ISLNNSVSRSDVVKD
+939 ISLDNSVSRSDVVKD

-969 SASNAKISIVDA
+969 SASNAKISIVDE

-999 LNSKRNT
+999 LNSRRNT

-1019 DLKWDGRIYNPHHVE
+1019 DLKWDGRVYNPHHVE
-1034 KKEFGGK
+1034 NKGTS
-1041 EYEEILGGEYP
+1041 YEEILGGEYP

-1094 NPNQIKIVAKD
+1094 NPNKIKIVAKD

-1128 DKFEKVERKVWFVG
+1128 EKFEEVERKVWFVG
-1142 AILDKDYDDT
+1142 ANLDKDDDDT

-1204 KVEVKLFRIE
+1204 KVEVELFRIE

-1229 SETEI
+1229 TEVEI
-1234 AENMFDKK
+1234 DESKFGKK
-1242 EESKPSEDDD
+1242 EESVPSEDNKDD
-1252 KEDEGETPQ
+1252 DDETTQ
-1261 GAPDFEIYKGSTYRD
+1261 DMPDFEIYEGSTYRE
-1276 LEAKDLKRVIVQPV
+1276 LEEKDLRKD
-1290 KRLVKNQLTGEES
+1290 LVNPLLKEGENPFTHEKIT
-1303 MEDVYADY
+1303 EEIYAVF
-1311 DHNLDEN
+1311 DEN
-1318 GQPTKYTNGDDL
+1318 GQPTQYENGEPL
-1330 EFREETLKELKN
+1330 QYHKETLKELKDN
-1342 DGFIG
+1342 GYIG

-1428 SKEKTIKIRMPKREV
+1428 SKEKTIKIRMPKIEV
-1443 KKEKGTAPVIPD
+1443 KKGKGTAPVIPD

-1460 DSATGNFNNKVKA
+1460 DSATGKFNDKVK
-1473 VDDNGKKRY
+1473 VVEDNGKKRY

-1630 HRPFRVEIPCKDKDV
+1630 HRPFRVEIPCNDKDI

-1654 GNQPDNFTAQHI
+1654 GNQPDNFMAQHI
-1666 IRIDNT
+1666 IRIDST
-1672 KPEITIKPE
+1672 KPEITIEPE
-1681 VQGDDYNISGT
+1681 TQGDDYNISGEN
-1692 DSSLGITITDK
+1692 SILGITITDK
-1703 VDNGDE
+1703 VDNGDK
-1709 GSIMLKEVLI
+1709 GSIMLKEVSV
-1719 NGEEYEAN
+1719 NGEPFVAD
-1727 KKLEQYPQKDG
+1727 KKLEEYPEKDG
-1738 KYTIYVRAVDYAY
+1738 KYMIYVRAVDYAG
-1751 NASVKTYIY
+1751 NESVKTYLY
-1760 DPNASENKIEEVA
+1760 NPNA
-1773 NEEVT
+1773 T
-1778 VTVDRDN
+1778 
-1785 GETAKEFKV
+1785 
-1794 KKGEDFPLPE
+1794 
-1804 VDFEIPEGKV
+1804 
-1814 FAGWDVEGK
+1814 
-1823 TMNPSETI
+1823 
-1831 FVDKNTTVRAI
+1831 
-1842 YKNKKE
+1842 
-1848 RVFVNVHFERNGGR
+1848 
-1862 GDMEDIRAEVGATVK
+1862 
-1877 LPLNG
+1877 
-1882 FDAPSDKFFD
+1882 
-1892 CWMVK
+1892 
-1897 GEKKNP
+1897 
-1903 GDTIV
+1903 
-1908 VDGDLTVT
+1908 
-1916 AIWKAEMRKPEVKP
+1916 EMRKPEVKP
-1930 DVPFVPHTPEEGHDY
+1930 EVPFVPYTPEEGHDY

-1955 KDMAKE
+1955 KDVTKE
-1961 KKNENKTKT
+1961 KKNENKTET
-1970 AKDEGKKTT
+1970 AVVKDEGKKTT

-1997 CFNKGIFN
+1997 CFAKGIFN

-2049 NEFYTPFINWAA
+2049 NEFYAPFINWAA
-2061 SKKIVLGVDT
+2061 SKKIVLGVDA

-2082 EQMATIIVRLFRTYG
+2082 EQMAAIIVRLFRTYG

-2128 IGVVQGNA
+2128 IGVIQGNA

>member
-1 MRQRMLSLFT
+1 MRQRLLSLFT

-34 TVNLLESKTDVE
+34 TVNLFEGETGVE

-52 MMIDNVSENGS
+52 MMIDNVSEKGS
-63 GNFSEGVQPVSYA
+63 ENSADADVQPVSYA

-97 RSAVKEALLKLPQTE
+97 RGAVKEALLKLPQTE
-112 IKYEYNILFNGLAVE
+112 IKYEYYILFNGLAVE

-212 EKVAKIQKPTE
+212 EKVAKIKQPTE

-298 SEAFA
+298 SDAFA

-342 IRKLREKGIPVCVAT
+342 IRTLREKGIPVCVAT

-430 FKSGDYSFVYL
+430 FKAGDYSFVYL

-449 LGKDLEGKIVVMDR
+449 IGKNLAGKIVVMDR

-528 SMIKEYNGDTDYKSN
+528 SMIKSYDGDTDYKSD
-543 GKYRVDMKKYDELK
+543 GDYRVDMNKYNALK
-557 PAVGQEHKLM
+557 PTVGQENKLS
-567 LDFNVDDIVLDEQRS
+567 LDFNVDDIILDEQRS

-617 NDPMKDS
+617 NDPTKDS

-648 RLKELVNAKA
+648 RLKELVETKV
-658 LKEMGIDLVSLTK
+658 LKDMGIDLVSLTK

-708 KASKNNVVVSSK
+708 KASKNNVIVSSK
-720 ALGSDGKTNSYG
+720 ALGSDGETNSYG

-767 TTDGNIPKLKLDELS
+767 TTDGNIPKLKLDELN
-782 STENK
+782 STEDR

-793 IHPEIVNG
+793 IHPEIVSG

-842 SADEEVNPS
+842 SKDEEANPS

-874 EEGSKSAEVVGYDD
+874 EEGSKSAEVVGYD
-888 EGRPKRP
+888 ENGKPKRP
-895 GTLNTGVGGE
+895 GTLNSGVGGD
-905 HDIDHFHPAGVIQ
+905 HDIDDFHPAGVLQ

-1041 EYEEILGGEYP
+1041 EYEEIIGGEYP

-1094 NPNQIKIVAKD
+1094 DPNKIKIVAKD

-1115 DRTFYLTDQAEMP
+1115 DRTFYLTDQVEMP
-1128 DKFEKVERKVWFVG
+1128 EKFEEVERKVWFVG
-1142 AILDKDYDDT
+1142 ANLDKDYDDT

-1158 KEDDGSYVIENISK
+1158 NEDDGSYVIENISK

-1204 KVEVKLFRIE
+1204 KVKVELFRIE
-1214 RKMVGFNEEKEEILI
+1214 RKMVGFNEEEKEILI
-1229 SETEI
+1229 HEAVIE
-1234 AENMFDKK
+1234 EGKFDKK
-1242 EESKPSEDDD
+1242 EESEPSQEDNENDDD
-1252 KEDEGETPQ
+1252 ETTQ
-1261 GAPDFEIYKGSTYRD
+1261 DMPDFEIYEGSTYRE
-1276 LEAKDLKRVIVQPV
+1276 LEAKDLRKD
-1290 KRLVKNQLTGEES
+1290 LVNPLLKEGENPFTHEKIT
-1303 MEDVYADY
+1303 EEIYAVY
-1311 DHNLDEN
+1311 DEN
-1318 GQPTKYTNGDDL
+1318 GQPTQYENGEPLQYHD
-1330 EFREETLKELKN
+1330 ETLEELKN

-1377 GMDKLSRTAKV
+1377 GMKKLFRTAKV
-1388 KTLNY
+1388 QTLNY

-1404 YANVNDGDSKKD
+1404 YANVNDNDSNKD
-1416 YNDEVYITASNA
+1416 YNDEIYITARNGA
-1428 SKEKTIKIRMPKREV
+1428 ETKTIKIRMPKIEV
-1443 KKEKGTAPVIPD
+1443 KKEKGTDPVIPE

-1460 DSATGNFNNKVKA
+1460 DSATGDFNNKVKV
-1473 VDDNGKKRY
+1473 VDENGKKRY
-1482 FVRTFFKIA
+1482 YVKTSFKIA
-1491 DGYTIKLVCYNPG
+1491 EGYTIKLVCYNPG
-1504 KNGLEAIEKA
+1504 KNGLEAIQEA
-1514 KYYSSDMSEEYVDIE
+1514 KYYSSDMSDEYIDIE

-1541 FKADKEKDVNE
+1541 FKADKQNEVNE

-1565 DEDGPELDMKT
+1565 DDDGPELDMNT
-1576 STFNPDKNGTLYIKK
+1576 ASFNPDTDGTLYIKK

-1654 GNQPDNFTAQHI
+1654 GNSPDNFMAQHI
-1666 IRIDNT
+1666 IRIDNK
-1672 KPEITIKPE
+1672 KPEIKIEPE
-1681 VQGDDYNISGT
+1681 VQGDYTIETVDSKLVIS
-1692 DSSLGITITDK
+1692 ITDK
-1703 VDNGDE
+1703 VDNGDN
-1709 GSIMLKEVLI
+1709 GSIMLKEVFV
-1719 NGEEYEAN
+1719 NGEAYYAN
-1727 KKLEQYPQKDG
+1727 KKLEDYTSNDG

-1760 DPNASENKIEEVA
+1760 DPNATGDKIEEVA

-1778 VTVDRDN
+1778 VIVDRDN
-1785 GETAKEFKV
+1785 GDRVQEFKV
-1794 KKGEDFPLPE
+1794 EKGEDFTLPE
-1804 VDFEIPEGKV
+1804 IDFEIPEGKV
-1814 FAGWDVEGK
+1814 FAGWDIDGK
-1823 TMNPSETI
+1823 VRNAGETI
-1831 FVDKNTTVRAI
+1831 LVDKDTTVRAI
-1842 YKNKKE
+1842 YKNKEEK
-1848 RVFVNVHFERNGGR
+1848 VFANIHFERNGGR
-1862 GDMEDIRAEVGATVK
+1862 GDMEDIKAEVGATVK

-1882 FDAPSDKFFD
+1882 FDAPSDKSFD

-1903 GDTIV
+1903 GYAVV

-1916 AIWKAEMRKPEVKP
+1916 AIWKAEMRKPDKKP

-1979 ADVNTDYN
+1979 TDVNTDYN

-2039 NKNIFEDVDS
+2039 NENIFEDIDS
-2049 NEFYTPFINWAA
+2049 NEFYAPFINWAA
-2061 SKKIVLGVDT
+2061 SKKIVLGVDA

-2082 EQMATIIVRLFRTYG
+2082 EQMAAIIVRIFRTYG
-2097 YNFNTNLMKPIYKDD
+2097 YNFETNLMKPIYKDD
-2112 KAISDWAKEE
+2112 KEISDWAKEE

-2128 IGVVQGNA
+2128 IGIVQGNA

-2141 PKGFLK
+2141 PKGYLK

>member
-1 MRQRMLSLFT
+1 MRKKILCLT
-11 AGAMI
+11 LACLMI
-16 FSSMVG
+16 FASFGEMTSKAFASSLTDHSRENGVSVG
-22 LTTNVRASENVE
+22 DGFMQINNYKNDSAVLSDEASEA
-34 TVNLLESKTDVE
+34 K
-46 THGNGL
+46 
-52 MMIDNVSENGS
+52 
-63 GNFSEGVQPVSYA
+63 SYA
-76 LTEKDFGEKTVY
+76 LTEEDFGTEVRY
-88 IVELSSEEM
+88 IVELSSEDKRED
-97 RSAVKEALLKLPQTE
+97 VKEKLSKLPNT
-112 IKYEYNILFNGLAVE
+112 KVLYEYFILFNAMAVE
-127 TGDGF
+127 TGDGY

-143 SVERAEKVIPLM
+143 SVERAEKILPLM
-155 ENARELTHVN
+155 ENARELIHVN
-165 EASDYLKEI
+165 EASNYLRDI
-174 GADENSIGRAFD
+174 GVDEDSIGKAYD

-192 ANIDSGMDARH
+192 ANIDSGMDAKH
-203 KDMRLDPEA
+203 KDMRLDPDA
-212 EKVAKIQKPTE
+212 EKVAKIKEPTN

-235 YMDGGKDTVDNYP
+235 YLDGGKDTVDNYP

-265 AANAT
+265 AANAS
-270 AEDLKN
+270 EEEVKN
-276 HRGIRGIA
+276 HKGVRGVA

-298 SEAFA
+298 SDAFA

-319 VDVISISS
+319 ADVISISS
-327 GFHGTGLKGEKYWGA
+327 GFHGTGLKGEKYWQA

-406 FNAVKIG
+406 FNAVNIG
-413 DKEFKYSQI
+413 DQKFKYSQI
-422 GAFFDKNK
+422 GAFFDKTK
-430 FKSGDYSFVYL
+430 FPSKEYGFVYL

-449 LGKDLEGKIVVMDR
+449 LGKDLAGKIVVMDR

-508 DEKTKVQVF
+508 DEHTKVQVF

-543 GKYRVDMKKYDELK
+543 GKYRVDMKKYDALK
-557 PAVGQEHKLM
+557 PAVGQENKLS
-567 LDFNVDDIVLDEQRS
+567 LDFNVDDIILDEERS

-612 LNVVG
+612 LNVVDG
-617 NDPMKDS
+617 ES

-638 VSASTVLIRP
+638 VSASTVIIRP
-648 RLKELVNAKA
+648 RLKKLVETKV
-658 LKEMGIDLVSLTK
+658 LKDMGIDLVSLTK

-692 LFASPRQQGAG
+692 LYASPRQQGAG

-708 KASKNNVVVSSK
+708 KAVKNNVVLSSK
-720 ALGSDGKTNSYG
+720 ALGSDGETNSYG
-732 SVSLREIKTGE
+732 SVSLREIKSGE

-767 TTDGNIPKLKLDELS
+767 TTDGNISKLKLDELN
-782 STENK
+782 STEDS

-793 IHPEIVNG
+793 IHPKIVSG

-842 SADEEVNPS
+842 SKDEELNPS

-927 KQDSELFSLNNN
+927 KQDSDLFSLNNN
-939 ISLNNSVSRSDVVKD
+939 ISLNNSVSRSDVVED

-1019 DLKWDGRIYNPHHVE
+1019 DLKWDGKVYNPHHIE
-1034 KKEFGGK
+1034 NKGT

-1094 NPNQIKIVAKD
+1094 DPNNIKIVAKD

-1128 DKFEKVERKVWFVG
+1128 DKFEEVERKVWFVG
-1142 AILDKDYDDT
+1142 ANLDKDYDDT

-1158 KEDDGSYVIENISK
+1158 REDDGNYVIEKTSK

-1191 DEYVLKFAKPQDG
+1191 DEYVLKFAEPQDG
-1204 KVEVKLFRIE
+1204 KVKVELFRIE
-1214 RKMVGFNEEKEEILI
+1214 RKMVGFNEEEEEILI
-1229 SETEI
+1229 NEAEI
-1234 AENMFDKK
+1234 EENKFDKN
-1242 EESKPSEDDD
+1242 EEPKPSDDD
-1252 KEDEGETPQ
+1252 NDDDDDETAQ
-1261 GAPDFEIYKGSTYRD
+1261 VTPDFEIYKGSTYRE
-1276 LEAKDLKRVIVQPV
+1276 LEAKDLRRVIVQPV
-1290 KRLVKNQLTGEES
+1290 RRLVKNQFTGDES

-1311 DHNLDEN
+1311 ENNLDAN
-1318 GQPTKYTNGDDL
+1318 GEPTQYTNGDRL
-1330 EFREETLKELKN
+1330 EYHDETLNELK
-1342 DGFIG
+1342 DSGYIG
-1347 MMTPNEDGGF
+1347 VMTPNEDGGF
-1357 NIRGKILNANKKT
+1357 NIRGKILNANKNT
-1370 KVYFASK
+1370 RVYFASK
-1377 GMDKLSRTAKV
+1377 GMNKLFRTAKV
-1388 KTLNY
+1388 QTLNY
-1393 NDKDKT
+1393 NEKEKT

-1404 YANVNDGDSKKD
+1404 YANVNDNDSKKD
-1416 YNDEVYITASNA
+1416 YNDEVYITAKNGSE
-1428 SKEKTIKIRMPKREV
+1428 EKTIKIRMPKREV
-1443 KKEKGTAPVIPD
+1443 KKEKGTDPVIAG

-1460 DSATGNFNNKVKA
+1460 DSATGEFNNKVK
-1473 VDDNGKKRY
+1473 VVEENGKKRY
-1482 FVRTFFKIA
+1482 FVRTSFKIA
-1491 DGYTIKLVCYNPG
+1491 EGYTIKLVCYNPG
-1504 KNGLEAIEKA
+1504 KNGLDAIEDA
-1514 KYYSSDMSEEYVDIE
+1514 KYYSSEMSDKDVEIE
-1529 ILPGFNMLRMEV
+1529 ILPGFNMLRMEI
-1541 FKADKEKDVNE
+1541 FKAESKNKVNE
-1552 NNIYESKGFCLYY
+1552 DDVYESRGFCLYY
-1565 DEDGPELDMKT
+1565 DADGPELDMNT

-1654 GNQPDNFTAQHI
+1654 GNSPDDFKAQHI
-1666 IRIDNT
+1666 IRIDNR
-1672 KPEITIKPE
+1672 KPEITIEPE
-1681 VQGDDYNISGT
+1681 VQGDDYNISGEN
-1692 DSSLGITITDK
+1692 SKLGISITDK
-1703 VDNGDE
+1703 VDNGDK
-1709 GSIMLKEVLI
+1709 GSIMLKEVFV
-1719 NGEEYEAN
+1719 NGEPFETD
-1727 KKLEQYPQKDG
+1727 KKLEEYTQKDG
-1738 KYTIYVRAVDYAY
+1738 KYTIFVRAIDYAY

-1760 DPNASENKIEEVA
+1760 DPNAAEDKIVEAE
-1773 NEEVT
+1773 NEELT
-1778 VTVDRDN
+1778 VKVDRDN
-1785 GETAKEFKV
+1785 GDGVKEFKV
-1794 KKGEDFPLPE
+1794 KKGEDFTLPE

-1814 FAGWDVEGK
+1814 FAGWYVEGK
-1823 TMNPSETI
+1823 IMNPSKTI
-1831 FVDKNTTVRAI
+1831 FVDKDTTVRAI
-1842 YKNKKE
+1842 YKDKKE
-1848 RVFVNVHFERNGGR
+1848 RVFVKVNFERNGGY
-1862 GDMEDIRAEVGATVK
+1862 GDMDAETVEVGAKYK
-1877 LPLNG
+1877 LPLNRFTAPQG
-1882 FDAPSDKFFD
+1882 KVFDTWI
-1892 CWMVK
+1892 CK
-1897 GEKKNP
+1897 GERMNP
-1903 GDTIV
+1903 GSEIIVDKDLTITAAWKEIPTPAH
-1908 VDGDLTVT
+1908 DGDSDDDEYEPAPPRERDWSRRPSRRPSYKKVDEKKE
-1916 AIWKAEMRKPEVKP
+1916 IVKEST
-1930 DVPFVPHTPEEGHDY
+1930 TPEL
-1945 FKPHR
+1945 KPVVEL
-1950 RINNK
+1950 K
-1955 KDMAKE
+1955 
-1961 KKNENKTKT
+1961 
-1970 AKDEGKKTT
+1970 
-1979 ADVNTDYN
+1979 TDYDT
-1987 SHWAKNAIVE
+1987 HWAKPAIDR
-1997 CFNKGIFN
+1997 CFAENLFN
-2005 DFANKTVFMPE
+2005 DFALKTAFMPE
-2016 KPTTR
+2016 QAATR

-2028 GRLMNINPAEF
+2028 GRLMKVNPKEYTVDKF
-2039 NKNIFEDVDS
+2039 KDVDPMA
-2049 NEFYTPFINWAA
+2049 YYAGFIAWA
-2061 SKKIVLGVDT
+2061 SEKQIVLGMSKDS
-2071 KHFEPNKTLTR
+2071 FEPNGMLTR
-2082 EQMATIIVRLFRTYG
+2082 EQMATIIIRLLKAYG
-2097 YNFNTNLMKPIYKDD
+2097 INLDKDSKLTNYTDYEKVSAWAKSAVNELTSLGIVNGNTNGTY
-2112 KAISDWAKEE
+2112 
-2122 VYELTN
+2122 
-2128 IGVVQGNA
+2128 
-2136 DSTFN
+2136 N
-2141 PKGFLK
+2141 PKGLLK
-2147 RGELAELVLKLTK
+2147 RAELAEIILKLIN
-2160 KLEK
+2160 KLGR

>member
-1 MRQRMLSLFT
+1 MRQRLLSLFT

-63 GNFSEGVQPVSYA
+63 RNFAEGVQPVSYA

-212 EKVAKIQKPTE
+212 EKVAKIKQPTE

-270 AEDLKN
+270 EDDLKN

-298 SEAFA
+298 SDAFA

-311 FEDCIKHD
+311 FEDCIKND

-342 IRKLREKGIPVCVAT
+342 IRTLREKGIPVCVAT

-368 WDRYANNAL
+368 WDKYANNAL

-413 DKEFKYSQI
+413 DEEFKYSQI

-430 FKSGDYSFVYL
+430 FKAGDYSFVYL

-478 KGAVGVIVVNTVS
+478 KGALGVIVVNTVS

-528 SMIKEYNGDTDYKSN
+528 SMIKSYDGDTDYKSDRE
-543 GKYRVDMKKYDELK
+543 YRVDMNKYNKLK
-557 PAVGQEHKLM
+557 PTVGQENKLL
-567 LDFNVDDIVLDEQRS
+567 LDFNVDDKILDEKRS

-617 NDPMKDS
+617 DDPAKDS

-648 RLKELVNAKA
+648 RLKELVETKA

-685 TENDGKY
+685 TQNDGKY
-692 LFASPRQQGAG
+692 LYASPRQQGAG

-708 KASKNNVVVSSK
+708 KATKNNVIVSSK
-720 ALGSDGKTNSYG
+720 ALGSDGETNSYG
-732 SVSLREIKTGE
+732 SASLREIKSGE
-743 KTFTITLSNTSDKD
+743 KAFTITLSNTSDKD

-782 STENK
+782 STEDK

-793 IHPEIVNG
+793 IHPEIVSG
-801 AEIKFDTEEITVPAN
+801 AEIKFDLDEITVPAN

-836 SFIKFE
+836 SFIRFE
-842 SADEEVNPS
+842 SADEEANPS

-888 EGRPKRP
+888 EGKPKRP
-895 GTLNTGVGGE
+895 GTLNIGVGGD
-905 HDIDHFHPAGVIQ
+905 HDIDDFHPAGIIQ

-927 KQDSELFSLNNN
+927 KQDPELFSLNNN
-939 ISLNNSVSRSDVVKD
+939 VFENYNRSTVLKK
-954 FEAIPNVTPSPLILR
+954 FEKNPNVTPSPLILR
-969 SASNAKISIVDA
+969 SASNAKISIVDESKNR
-981 TKTRD
+981 T

-1019 DLKWDGRIYNPHHVE
+1019 DLKWDGRIYNPHHIE

-1041 EYEEILGGEYP
+1041 NYEEIIGGEYP
-1052 LAEGQYYYEFMYR
+1052 VAEGQYYYEFMYR

-1080 IDNTKPTIESVDVT
+1080 VDNTRPTIESIDVSD
-1094 NPNQIKIVAKD
+1094 PNKIKIIAKD
-1105 TYHKQKEEFK
+1105 KYHKQNVDFAGETLYQE
-1115 DRTFYLTDQAEMP
+1115 DQKNHPE
-1128 DKFEKVERKVWFVG
+1128 KFDEIEGKVWYLG
-1142 AILDKDYDDT
+1142 AQVDGKNLP
-1152 KKLTVY
+1152 VY
-1158 KEDDGSYVIENISK
+1158 KEDDASYTIESMSK
-1172 DLIGSKVTIAALD
+1172 ELIGKTLLIAAVD
-1185 GASNVS
+1185 GSGNASK
-1191 DEYVLKFAKPQDG
+1191 EY
-1204 KVEVKLFRIE
+1204 KL
-1214 RKMVGFNEEKEEILI
+1214 VFNEAVEGKTKVDLYEDNTKIKTVKVNSEK
-1229 SETEI
+1229 
-1234 AENMFDKK
+1234 FDKRENNSEANG
-1242 EESKPSEDDD
+1242 EEETASEDNFAE
-1252 KEDEGETPQ
+1252 KPK
-1261 GAPDFEIYKGSTYRD
+1261 FELYQNSSFRD
-1276 LEAKDLKRVIVQPV
+1276 LNKADLKKKV
-1290 KRLVKNQLTGEES
+1290 KEPITAKKYNFLTGEYE
-1303 MEDVYADY
+1303 EGDVYADWS
-1311 DHNLDEN
+1311 DLDDEGFPKKYEN
-1318 GQPTKYTNGDDL
+1318 GDPRQFEY
-1330 EFREETLKELKN
+1330 ETIDGLKKA
-1342 DGFIG
+1342 GFVGVI
-1347 MMTPNEDGGF
+1347 TPNTDGGF
-1357 NIRGKILNANKKT
+1357 NIRGKVTNVGKSSN
-1370 KVYFASK
+1370 VYFQSK
-1377 GMDKLSRTAKV
+1377 AMEYLNKRAKV
-1388 KTLNY
+1388 SILNY
-1393 NDKDKT
+1393 NDADKT

-1404 YANVNDGDSKKD
+1404 YANKDDVDNKKGIDYREEIALVVKNSAGESK
-1416 YNDEVYITASNA
+1416 
-1428 SKEKTIKIRMPKREV
+1428 IKFRMPKQEV
-1443 KKEKGTAPVIPD
+1443 KKKEGTAPVIPG

-1460 DSATGNFNNKVKA
+1460 DSATGEFNNKVR
-1473 VDDNGKKRY
+1473 VEEENGKKRY
-1482 FVRTFFKIA
+1482 FVRTSFKIA

-1504 KNGLEAIEKA
+1504 KNGLKAIEDV
-1514 KYYSSDMSEEYVDIE
+1514 KYYSSEMSDKNVEIE

-1541 FKADKEKDVNE
+1541 FKAESKDKVNE
-1552 NNIYESKGFCLYY
+1552 DNIYESKGFCLYY
-1565 DEDGPELDMKT
+1565 DDDGPELEMKT
-1576 STFNPDKNGTLYIKK
+1576 STFNPDENGTLYIKK

-1620 LIYGDLTSDN
+1620 LIYGDLKSDN

-1654 GNQPDNFTAQHI
+1654 GNSPDDFNAQHI

-1672 KPEITIKPE
+1672 KPEITIKTE

-1692 DSSLGITITDK
+1692 DSRLGITITDK
-1703 VDNGDE
+1703 VNNGDN
-1709 GSIMLKEVLI
+1709 GSIMLKEVFV
-1719 NGEEYEAN
+1719 NGEPFETD
-1727 KKLEQYPQKDG
+1727 KKLEDYTSNDG

-1760 DPNASENKIEEVA
+1760 DPNAAEDKIEEVA

-1785 GETAKEFKV
+1785 GYKAEEFIV
-1794 KKGEDFPLPE
+1794 NKGEDFALPE

-1814 FAGWDVEGK
+1814 FAGWDIDGEVRNAG
-1823 TMNPSETI
+1823 ETI
-1831 FVDKNTTVRAI
+1831 LVDKDTTVRAI
-1842 YKNKKE
+1842 YKDKKE
-1848 RVFVNVHFERNGGR
+1848 KVYVNIHFERNGGR
-1862 GDMEDIRAEVGATVK
+1862 GNMEDITAEVGAEVK

-1882 FDAPSDKFFD
+1882 FAAPVDKSFD
-1892 CWMVK
+1892 YWMVK

-1908 VDGDLTVT
+1908 VDGELTVT
-1916 AIWKAEMRKPEVKP
+1916 AIWKTEMRKPDKKP
-1930 DVPFVPHTPEEGHDY
+1930 EVPFVPYTPEEGHDY

-1955 KDMAKE
+1955 KDATKE
-1961 KKNENKTKT
+1961 KKNENKTET
-1970 AKDEGKKTT
+1970 AVVKDEGKKTT

-1997 CFNKGIFN
+1997 CFAKGIFN

-2049 NEFYTPFINWAA
+2049 NAFYAPFINWAA
-2061 SKKIVLGVDT
+2061 SNKIVLGVDA
-2071 KHFEPNKTLTR
+2071 KHFEPNETLTR
-2082 EQMATIIVRLFRTYG
+2082 EQMAAIIVRLFRTYG

-2128 IGVVQGNA
+2128 IGVFQGNA

>member
-1 MRQRMLSLFT
+1 MRQRLLSLFT

-34 TVNLLESKTDVE
+34 TVNLFEGETGVE

-52 MMIDNVSENGS
+52 MMIDNVSEKGS
-63 GNFSEGVQPVSYA
+63 ENSAEDVQPVSYA

-97 RSAVKEALLKLPQTE
+97 RGAVKEALLKLPQTE

-212 EKVAKIQKPTE
+212 EKVAKIKQPTE

-270 AEDLKN
+270 EDDLKN

-298 SEAFA
+298 SDAFA

-311 FEDCIKHD
+311 FEDCIKND

-342 IRKLREKGIPVCVAT
+342 IRTLREKGIPVCVAT

-368 WDRYANNAL
+368 WDKYANNAL

-413 DKEFKYSQI
+413 DEEFKYSQI

-430 FKSGDYSFVYL
+430 FKAGDYSFVYL

-478 KGAVGVIVVNTVS
+478 KGALGVIVVNTVS

-528 SMIKEYNGDTDYKSN
+528 SMIKSYDGDTDYKSDRE
-543 GKYRVDMKKYDELK
+543 YRVDMNKYNKLK
-557 PAVGQEHKLM
+557 PTVGQENKLL
-567 LDFNVDDIVLDEQRS
+567 LDFNVDDKILDEKRS

-617 NDPMKDS
+617 DDPAKDS

-648 RLKELVNAKA
+648 RLKELVETKA

-685 TENDGKY
+685 TQNDGKY
-692 LFASPRQQGAG
+692 LYASPRQQGAG

-708 KASKNNVVVSSK
+708 KATKNNVIVSSK
-720 ALGSDGKTNSYG
+720 ALGSDGETNSYG
-732 SVSLREIKTGE
+732 SASLREIKSGE
-743 KTFTITLSNTSDKD
+743 KAFTITLSNTSDKD

-782 STENK
+782 STEDK

-793 IHPEIVNG
+793 IHPEIVSG
-801 AEIKFDTEEITVPAN
+801 AEIKFDLDEITVPAN

-836 SFIKFE
+836 SFIRFE
-842 SADEEVNPS
+842 SADEEANPS

-888 EGRPKRP
+888 EGKPKRP
-895 GTLNTGVGGE
+895 GTLNIGVGGD
-905 HDIDHFHPAGVIQ
+905 HDIDDFHPAGIIQ

-927 KQDSELFSLNNN
+927 KQDPELFSLNNN
-939 ISLNNSVSRSDVVKD
+939 VFENYNRSTVLKK
-954 FEAIPNVTPSPLILR
+954 FEKNPNVTPSPLILR
-969 SASNAKISIVDA
+969 SASNAKISIVDESKNR
-981 TKTRD
+981 T

-1019 DLKWDGRIYNPHHVE
+1019 DLKWDGRIYNPHHIE

-1041 EYEEILGGEYP
+1041 NYEEIIGGEYP
-1052 LAEGQYYYEFMYR
+1052 VAEGQYYYEFMYR

-1080 IDNTKPTIESVDVT
+1080 VDNTRPTIESIDVSD
-1094 NPNQIKIVAKD
+1094 PNKIKIIAKD
-1105 TYHKQKEEFK
+1105 KYHKQNVDFAGETLYQE
-1115 DRTFYLTDQAEMP
+1115 DQKNHPE
-1128 DKFEKVERKVWFVG
+1128 KFDEIEGKVWYLG
-1142 AILDKDYDDT
+1142 AQVDGKNLP
-1152 KKLTVY
+1152 VY
-1158 KEDDGSYVIENISK
+1158 KEDDASYTIESMSK
-1172 DLIGSKVTIAALD
+1172 ELIGKTLLIAAVD
-1185 GASNVS
+1185 GSGNASK
-1191 DEYVLKFAKPQDG
+1191 EY
-1204 KVEVKLFRIE
+1204 KL
-1214 RKMVGFNEEKEEILI
+1214 VFNEAVEGKTKVDLYEDNTKIKTVKVNSEK
-1229 SETEI
+1229 
-1234 AENMFDKK
+1234 FDKRENNSEANG
-1242 EESKPSEDDD
+1242 EEETASEDNFAE
-1252 KEDEGETPQ
+1252 KPK
-1261 GAPDFEIYKGSTYRD
+1261 FELYQNSSFRD
-1276 LEAKDLKRVIVQPV
+1276 LNKADLKKKV
-1290 KRLVKNQLTGEES
+1290 KEPITAKKYNFLTGEYE
-1303 MEDVYADY
+1303 EGDVYADWS
-1311 DHNLDEN
+1311 DLDDEGFPKKYEN
-1318 GQPTKYTNGDDL
+1318 GDPRQFEY
-1330 EFREETLKELKN
+1330 ETIDGLKKA
-1342 DGFIG
+1342 GFVGVI
-1347 MMTPNEDGGF
+1347 TPNTDGGF
-1357 NIRGKILNANKKT
+1357 NIRGKVTNVGKSSN
-1370 KVYFASK
+1370 VYFQSK
-1377 GMDKLSRTAKV
+1377 AMEYLNKRAKV
-1388 KTLNY
+1388 SILNY
-1393 NDKDKT
+1393 NDADKT

-1404 YANVNDGDSKKD
+1404 YANKDDVDNKKGIDYREEIALVVKNSAGESK
-1416 YNDEVYITASNA
+1416 
-1428 SKEKTIKIRMPKREV
+1428 IKFRMPKQEV
-1443 KKEKGTAPVIPD
+1443 KKKEGTAPVIPG

-1460 DSATGNFNNKVKA
+1460 DSATGEFNNKVR
-1473 VDDNGKKRY
+1473 VEEENGKKRY
-1482 FVRTFFKIA
+1482 FVRTSFKIA

-1504 KNGLEAIEKA
+1504 KNGLKAIEDV
-1514 KYYSSDMSEEYVDIE
+1514 KYYSSEMSDKNVEIE

-1541 FKADKEKDVNE
+1541 FKAESKDKVNE
-1552 NNIYESKGFCLYY
+1552 DNIYESKGFCLYY
-1565 DEDGPELDMKT
+1565 DDDGPELEMKT
-1576 STFNPDKNGTLYIKK
+1576 STFNPDENGTLYIKK

-1620 LIYGDLTSDN
+1620 LIYGDLKSDN

-1654 GNQPDNFTAQHI
+1654 GNSPDDFNAQHI

-1672 KPEITIKPE
+1672 KPEITIKTE

-1692 DSSLGITITDK
+1692 DSRLGITITDK
-1703 VDNGDE
+1703 VNNGDN
-1709 GSIMLKEVLI
+1709 GSIMLKEVFV
-1719 NGEEYEAN
+1719 NGEPFETD
-1727 KKLEQYPQKDG
+1727 KKLEDYTSNDG

-1760 DPNASENKIEEVA
+1760 DPNAAEDKIEEVA

-1785 GETAKEFKV
+1785 GYKAEEFIV
-1794 KKGEDFPLPE
+1794 NKGEDFALPE

-1814 FAGWDVEGK
+1814 FAGWDIDGEVRNAG
-1823 TMNPSETI
+1823 ETI
-1831 FVDKNTTVRAI
+1831 LVDKDTTVRAI
-1842 YKNKKE
+1842 YKDKKE
-1848 RVFVNVHFERNGGR
+1848 KVYVNIHFERNGGR
-1862 GDMEDIRAEVGATVK
+1862 GSMEDIKAEVGATVK

-1882 FDAPSDKFFD
+1882 FDSPSDKSFD

-1903 GDTIV
+1903 GDAIV

-1916 AIWKAEMRKPEVKP
+1916 AIWKAEMRKPDKKP

-1979 ADVNTDYN
+1979 TDVNTDYN

-2039 NKNIFEDVDS
+2039 NENIFEDIDS
-2049 NEFYTPFINWAA
+2049 NEFYAPFINWAA
-2061 SKKIVLGVDT
+2061 SKKIVLGVDA

-2097 YNFNTNLMKPIYKDD
+2097 YNFETNLMKPIYKDD
-2112 KAISDWAKEE
+2112 KEISDWAKEE

-2141 PKGFLK
+2141 PKGYLK

>member
-1 MRQRMLSLFT
+1 MRQRLLSLFT

-34 TVNLLESKTDVE
+34 TVNLFEGETGVE

-52 MMIDNVSENGS
+52 MMIDNVSEKWS
-63 GNFSEGVQPVSYA
+63 GNSADVDVQPVSYA

-97 RSAVKEALLKLPQTE
+97 RGAVKEALLKLPQTE

-212 EKVAKIQKPTE
+212 EKVAKIKQPTE

-298 SEAFA
+298 SDAFA

-342 IRKLREKGIPVCVAT
+342 IRTLREKGIPVCVAT

-430 FKSGDYSFVYL
+430 FKAGDYSFVYL

-449 LGKDLEGKIVVMDR
+449 IGKNLAGKIVVMDR

-528 SMIKEYNGDTDYKSN
+528 SMIKSYDGDTDYKSD
-543 GKYRVDMKKYDELK
+543 GDYRVDMNKYNALK
-557 PAVGQEHKLM
+557 PTVGQENKLS
-567 LDFNVDDIVLDEQRS
+567 LDFNVDDIILDEQRS

-617 NDPMKDS
+617 NDPTKDS

-648 RLKELVNAKA
+648 RLKELVETKV
-658 LKEMGIDLVSLTK
+658 LKDMGIDLVSLTK

-708 KASKNNVVVSSK
+708 KASKNNVIVSSK
-720 ALGSDGKTNSYG
+720 ALGSDGETNSYG

-767 TTDGNIPKLKLDELS
+767 TTDGNIPKLKLDELN
-782 STENK
+782 STEDR

-793 IHPEIVNG
+793 IHPEIVSG

-842 SADEEVNPS
+842 SKDEEANPS

-874 EEGSKSAEVVGYDD
+874 EEGSKSAEVVGYD
-888 EGRPKRP
+888 ENGKPKRP
-895 GTLNTGVGGE
+895 GTLNSGVGGD
-905 HDIDHFHPAGVIQ
+905 HDIDDFHPAGVLQ

-1041 EYEEILGGEYP
+1041 EYEEIIGGEYP

-1094 NPNQIKIVAKD
+1094 DPNKIKIVAKD

-1115 DRTFYLTDQAEMP
+1115 DRTFYLTDQVEMP
-1128 DKFEKVERKVWFVG
+1128 EKFEEVERKVWFVG
-1142 AILDKDYDDT
+1142 ANLDKDYDDT

-1158 KEDDGSYVIENISK
+1158 NEDDGSYVIENISK

-1204 KVEVKLFRIE
+1204 KVKVELFRIE
-1214 RKMVGFNEEKEEILI
+1214 RKMVGFNEEEKEILI
-1229 SETEI
+1229 HEAVIE
-1234 AENMFDKK
+1234 EGKFDKK
-1242 EESKPSEDDD
+1242 EESEPSQEDNENDDD
-1252 KEDEGETPQ
+1252 ETTQ
-1261 GAPDFEIYKGSTYRD
+1261 DMPDFEIYEGSTYRE
-1276 LEAKDLKRVIVQPV
+1276 LEAKDLRKD
-1290 KRLVKNQLTGEES
+1290 LVNPLLKEGENPFTHEKIT
-1303 MEDVYADY
+1303 EEIYAVY
-1311 DHNLDEN
+1311 DEN
-1318 GQPTKYTNGDDL
+1318 GQPTQYENGEPLQYHD
-1330 EFREETLKELKN
+1330 ETLEELKN

-1460 DSATGNFNNKVKA
+1460 DSATGDFNDKVR
-1473 VDDNGKKRY
+1473 VVEENGKKRY
-1482 FVRTFFKIA
+1482 FVRTSFKIA

-1504 KNGLEAIEKA
+1504 KNGLKAIEDV
-1514 KYYSSDMSEEYVDIE
+1514 KYYSSKMSDKNVDIE

-1541 FKADKEKDVNE
+1541 FKADKKDDINE
-1552 NNIYESKGFCLYY
+1552 DNIYESKGFCLYY
-1565 DEDGPELDMKT
+1565 DDDGPELEMKT

-1620 LIYGDLTSDN
+1620 LIYGDLKSDN

-1654 GNQPDNFTAQHI
+1654 GNSPDDFNAQHI

-1672 KPEITIKPE
+1672 KPEITIEPE
-1681 VQGDDYNISGT
+1681 ATGDYTIET
-1692 DSSLGITITDK
+1692 ADSKLGISITDK
-1703 VDNGDE
+1703 VDNGDK
-1709 GSIMLKEVLI
+1709 GSIMLKEVSV
-1719 NGEEYEAN
+1719 NGEPFDAD
-1727 KKLEQYPQKDG
+1727 KKLEQYPEKDG

-1760 DPNASENKIEEVA
+1760 DPSKKELEEVE
-1773 NEEVT
+1773 NEDVI

-1785 GETAKEFKV
+1785 GDRVQEFKV
-1794 KKGEDFPLPE
+1794 EKGEDFTLPE

-1814 FAGWDVEGK
+1814 FAGWDIDGK
-1823 TMNPSETI
+1823 VRNAGETI
-1831 FVDKNTTVRAI
+1831 LVDKDTTVRAI
-1842 YKNKKE
+1842 YKNKEEK
-1848 RVFVNVHFERNGGR
+1848 VYVNIHFERNGGR
-1862 GDMEDIRAEVGATVK
+1862 GDMEDIKAEVGATVK

-1882 FDAPSDKFFD
+1882 FDSPSDKTFD

-1903 GDTIV
+1903 GDAIV

-1916 AIWKAEMRKPEVKP
+1916 AIWKAEMRKPDKKP
-1930 DVPFVPHTPEEGHDY
+1930 EVPFVPYIPAEENDY

-2028 GRLMNINPAEF
+2028 GRLMNINPAEL
-2039 NKNIFEDVDS
+2039 NENIFEDVDS
-2049 NEFYTPFINWAA
+2049 NEFYAPFINWAA
-2061 SKKIVLGVDT
+2061 SKKIVLGVDA

-2082 EQMATIIVRLFRTYG
+2082 EQMATIIVRIFRTYG
-2097 YNFNTNLMKPIYKDD
+2097 YNFNANLMKPIYKDD
-2112 KAISDWAKEE
+2112 KEISDWAKEE

-2128 IGVVQGNA
+2128 IGIVQGNA

-2141 PKGFLK
+2141 PKGYLK

>member
-1 MRQRMLSLFT
+1 MRQRLLSLFT

-34 TVNLLESKTDVE
+34 TVNLFEGETGVE

-52 MMIDNVSENGS
+52 MMIDNVSEKGS
-63 GNFSEGVQPVSYA
+63 ENSADVDVQPVSYA

-97 RSAVKEALLKLPQTE
+97 RSAVKNALLKLPQTE

-174 GADENSIGRAFD
+174 GADKNSIGSAFD

-212 EKVAKIQKPTE
+212 EKVAKIKKPTD

-270 AEDLKN
+270 EDDLKN

-298 SEAFA
+298 SDAFA

-342 IRKLREKGIPVCVAT
+342 IRTLREKGIPVCVAT

-413 DKEFKYSQI
+413 DEEFKYSQI

-430 FKSGDYSFVYL
+430 FKAGDYSFVYL

-528 SMIKEYNGDTDYKSN
+528 SMIKSYDGDTDYKSD
-543 GKYRVDMKKYDELK
+543 GDYRVDMNKYNKLK
-557 PAVGQEHKLM
+557 PTVGQENKLS
-567 LDFNVDDIVLDEQRS
+567 LDFNVDDIILDEQRS

-617 NDPMKDS
+617 DDPAKDS

-648 RLKELVNAKA
+648 RLKELVETKA

-685 TENDGKY
+685 TQNDGKY
-692 LFASPRQQGAG
+692 LYASPRQQGAG

-708 KASKNNVVVSSK
+708 KATKNNVIVSSK
-720 ALGSDGKTNSYG
+720 ALGSDGETNSYG
-732 SVSLREIKTGE
+732 SASLREIKSGE
-743 KTFTITLSNTSDKD
+743 KAFTITLSNTSDKD
-757 IKFTVSASPV
+757 MKFTVSASPV
-767 TTDGNIPKLKLDELS
+767 TTDGYIPKLKLDELG
-782 STENK
+782 STEDK
-787 GKTVAE
+787 GRTVAE

-801 AEIKFDTEEITVPAN
+801 AEIKFDTEEITIPAN
-816 SNFNLSATMKT
+816 SNYNLSATMKT

-842 SADEEVNPS
+842 SANEEDNPS

-862 WNNEPIIDKWAW
+862 WNNEPIIDKWSW
-874 EEGSKSAEVVGYDD
+874 EEGSKSGEIVVYDD
-888 EGRPKRP
+888 EGKAKRP
-895 GTLNTGVGGE
+895 GTLNSGVGGE
-905 HDIDHFHPAGVIQ
+905 HEIDHFHPAGVLQ

-927 KQDSELFSLNNN
+927 KQDSDLFSLNNN

-969 SASNAKISIVDA
+969 SASNAKISIVDE

-999 LNSKRNT
+999 LNSRRNT

-1013 RLKILG
+1013 KLKILG
-1019 DLKWDGRIYNPHHVE
+1019 DLKWDGRVYNPHHIE
-1034 KKEFGGK
+1034 NKGT

-1094 NPNQIKIVAKD
+1094 DPNNIKIVAKD

-1128 DKFEKVERKVWFVG
+1128 EKFEEVERKVWFVG
-1142 AILDKDYDDT
+1142 ANLEKEYEDAKN
-1152 KKLTVY
+1152 LTVY

-1191 DEYVLKFAKPQDG
+1191 DEYVLKFAEPQDG

-1229 SETEI
+1229 TEVEI
-1234 AENMFDKK
+1234 DESKFGKK
-1242 EESKPSEDDD
+1242 EESVPSEDNKDD
-1252 KEDEGETPQ
+1252 DDETPQ
-1261 GAPDFEIYKGSTYRD
+1261 IAPDFEIYKGSTYRE
-1276 LEAKDLKRVIVQPV
+1276 LEAKDLR
-1290 KRLVKNQLTGEES
+1290 RDLVNPLLKEGKNPFTGQKSTEEIY
-1303 MEDVYADY
+1303 VVF
-1311 DHNLDEN
+1311 DEN
-1318 GQPTKYTNGDDL
+1318 GQPTQYENGEPL
-1330 EFREETLKELKN
+1330 QYHNETLEELKN
-1342 DGFIG
+1342 SGYIG

-1370 KVYFASK
+1370 RVYFASK
-1377 GMDKLSRTAKV
+1377 GMKKLFRTAKV
-1388 KTLNY
+1388 QTLNY
-1393 NDKDKT
+1393 NENDKT

-1404 YANVNDGDSKKD
+1404 YANVNDDSDSTKD
-1416 YNDEVYITASNA
+1416 YNDEVYITAKNGSE
-1428 SKEKTIKIRMPKREV
+1428 KKTIKIRMPKREV
-1443 KKEKGTAPVIPD
+1443 KKEKGTAPVIPG
-1455 LHSIE
+1455 LNSIE
-1460 DSATGNFNNKVKA
+1460 DSAMDNFNDKVR
-1473 VDDNGKKRY
+1473 VEEENGKKRY
-1482 FVRTFFKIA
+1482 FVRTSFKIA

-1504 KNGLEAIEKA
+1504 KNGLKAIEDV
-1514 KYYSSDMSEEYVDIE
+1514 KYYSSKMSDKNVDIE

-1541 FKADKEKDVNE
+1541 FKADKKDDINE
-1552 NNIYESKGFCLYY
+1552 DNIYESKGFCLYY
-1565 DEDGPELDMKT
+1565 DDDGPELEMKT

-1620 LIYGDLTSDN
+1620 LIYGDLKSDN

-1654 GNQPDNFTAQHI
+1654 GNSPDDFNAQHI

-1672 KPEITIKPE
+1672 KPEITIEPE
-1681 VQGDDYNISGT
+1681 ATGDYTIET
-1692 DSSLGITITDK
+1692 ADSKLGISITDK
-1703 VDNGDE
+1703 VNNDDK
-1709 GSIMLKEVLI
+1709 GSIMLKEVSV
-1719 NGEEYEAN
+1719 NGEAYEAN
-1727 KKLEQYPQKDG
+1727 KKLEEYPQKDG

-1760 DPNASENKIEEVA
+1760 DPSKKELEEVE
-1773 NEEVT
+1773 NEDVI

-1785 GETAKEFKV
+1785 GDRVEESKV
-1794 KKGEDFPLPE
+1794 IKGEDFTLPE
-1804 VDFEIPEGKV
+1804 VNFVIPEGKV

-1842 YKNKKE
+1842 YKDKE
-1848 RVFVNVHFERNGGR
+1848 EKVFANVHFERNGGR
-1862 GDMEDIRAEVGATVK
+1862 GDMEDIKAEVGATVK

-1882 FDAPSDKFFD
+1882 FDSPSDKSFD

-1903 GDTIV
+1903 GDAIV

-1961 KKNENKTKT
+1961 KKNETVVV
-1970 AKDEGKKTT
+1970 KDEGKKTT

-1997 CFNKGIFN
+1997 CFKKGIFN

-2039 NKNIFEDVDS
+2039 NENIFEDIDS
-2049 NEFYTPFINWAA
+2049 NEFYAPFINWAA
-2061 SKKIVLGVDT
+2061 SKKIVLGVDA

-2082 EQMATIIVRLFRTYG
+2082 EQMAAIIVRLFRTYG
-2097 YNFNTNLMKPIYKDD
+2097 YNFETNLMKPIYKDD
-2112 KAISDWAKEE
+2112 KEISDWAKEE

-2128 IGVVQGNA
+2128 IGIVQGNA

-2141 PKGFLK
+2141 PKGYLK

>member
-63 GNFSEGVQPVSYA
+63 GNFAEGVQPVSYA

-112 IKYEYNILFNGLAVE
+112 IKYEYYILFNGLAVE

-174 GADENSIGRAFD
+174 GADKNSIGSAFD

-212 EKVAKIQKPTE
+212 EKVAKIQKPTD

-298 SEAFA
+298 SDAFA

-342 IRKLREKGIPVCVAT
+342 IRTLREKGIPVCVAT

-422 GAFFDKNK
+422 GAFFDKTK
-430 FKSGDYSFVYL
+430 FPSKEYGFVYL

-508 DEKTKVQVF
+508 DEHTKVQVF

-528 SMIKEYNGDTDYKSN
+528 SMIKSYYGDTNYKSD
-543 GKYRVDMKKYDELK
+543 GDYRVDMNKYNALK
-557 PAVGQEHKLM
+557 PTVGQEHKLM
-567 LDFNVDDIVLDEQRS
+567 LDFNVEDIILDEQRS

-648 RLKELVNAKA
+648 RLKELVNAQA

-708 KASKNNVVVSSK
+708 KATKNNVIVSSK
-720 ALGSDGKTNSYG
+720 ALGSDGETNSYG
-732 SVSLREIKTGE
+732 SVSLREIKSGE

-827 GDAHNQFVE
+827 GNAHNQFVE

-842 SADEEVNPS
+842 SKDEEANPS

-874 EEGSKSAEVVGYDD
+874 EEGSKSAEVVGYD
-888 EGRPKRP
+888 ENGKPKRP
-895 GTLNTGVGGE
+895 GTLNSGVGGE
-905 HDIDHFHPAGVIQ
+905 HDIDYFHPAGVIQ

-927 KQDSELFSLNNN
+927 KQDPDLFSMNN
-939 ISLNNSVSRSDVVKD
+939 IFDPDRYEYRSDIIKD
-954 FEAIPNVTPSPLILR
+954 FDPIPNVTPSPLILR

-1013 RLKILG
+1013 KLKILG
-1019 DLKWDGRIYNPHHVE
+1019 DLKWEGKIYNPHHIE
-1034 KKEFGGK
+1034 NKGTA
-1041 EYEEILGGEYP
+1041 YEEVLGGEYP
-1052 LAEGQYYYEFMYR
+1052 VAEGQYYYEFMYR

-1128 DKFEKVERKVWFVG
+1128 EKFEEVERDVWFVG
-1142 AILDKDYDDT
+1142 ASLEKQYEDAEN
-1152 KKLTVY
+1152 LNVY
-1158 KEDDGSYVIENISK
+1158 KENDGSYVIENISK
-1172 DLIGSKVTIAALD
+1172 DLIGSKVTVVALD
-1185 GASNVS
+1185 GASNTS
-1191 DEYVLKFAKPQDG
+1191 DEYVLKFAAPQDG
-1204 KVEVKLFRIE
+1204 KVKVELFRIE
-1214 RKMVGFNEEKEEILI
+1214 RKMVNFVEEKDEIPINEVEIEEDK
-1229 SETEI
+1229 
-1234 AENMFDKK
+1234 FDKK
-1242 EESKPSEDDD
+1242 EESEPSEDENEED
-1252 KEDEGETPQ
+1252 KDETPQ
-1261 GAPDFEIYKGSTYRD
+1261 IAPDFEIYEGSTYRK
-1276 LEAKDLKRVIVQPV
+1276 LEEKDLRRFIVEPIRREG
-1290 KRLVKNQLTGEES
+1290 KKIYL
-1303 MEDVYADY
+1303 DY
-1311 DHNLDEN
+1311 EHNLDKN
-1318 GQPTKYTNGDDL
+1318 GQPTQYENGEQL
-1330 EFREETLKELKN
+1330 QYHNETLEELKN
-1342 DGFIG
+1342 DGYIG

-1370 KVYFASK
+1370 RVYFASK
-1377 GMDKLSRTAKV
+1377 GMSKLFRTAKV
-1388 KTLNY
+1388 QTLNY
-1393 NDKDKT
+1393 NENEKT

-1416 YNDEVYITASNA
+1416 YNDEIYITARNGDE
-1428 SKEKTIKIRMPKREV
+1428 KKTIKIRMPKREV
-1443 KKEKGTAPVIPD
+1443 TKKEGTAPVIPD

-1460 DSATGNFNNKVKA
+1460 DSATGKFNDKVRAKEE
-1473 VDDNGKKRY
+1473 NGKKRY

-1605 FNWHMRINESMVDEY
+1605 FNWHMRINESIVDEY

-1630 HRPFRVEIPCKDKDV
+1630 HRPFRVEIPCEDKDV

-1654 GNQPDNFTAQHI
+1654 GNSPDNFMAKHI

-1692 DSSLGITITDK
+1692 DSRLGITITDK
-1703 VDNGDE
+1703 VDNGDK
-1709 GSIMLKEVLI
+1709 GSIMLKEVFV
-1719 NGEEYEAN
+1719 NGEPFETD
-1727 KKLEQYPQKDG
+1727 KKLEEYTQKDG
-1738 KYTIYVRAVDYAY
+1738 KYTIFVRAVDYAY

-1760 DPNASENKIEEVA
+1760 DPNASENKIEEVE
-1773 NEEVT
+1773 NEELIVT
-1778 VTVDRDN
+1778 VYRDN

-1794 KKGEDFPLPE
+1794 NKGEDFTLPAA
-1804 VDFEIPEGKV
+1804 DFEMPEGKV
-1814 FAGWDVEGK
+1814 FVGWDVEGT
-1823 TMNPSETI
+1823 TMNPSKTI

-1842 YKNKKE
+1842 YKNKEEK
-1848 RVFVNVHFERNGGR
+1848 VFANIHFERNGGR
-1862 GDMEDIRAEVGATVK
+1862 GDMKDIKAEVGAAVK

-1882 FDAPSDKFFD
+1882 FDSPSDKTFD

-1908 VDGDLTVT
+1908 VDGELTVT
-1916 AIWKAEMRKPEVKP
+1916 AIWKTEMRKPEVKP
-1930 DVPFVPHTPEEGHDY
+1930 DVPFVPYTPEEGHDY

-1955 KDMAKE
+1955 KDVTKE
-1961 KKNENKTKT
+1961 KKNENKTET
-1970 AKDEGKKTT
+1970 AVVKDEGKKTT

-1997 CFNKGIFN
+1997 CFAKGIFN

-2028 GRLMNINPAEF
+2028 GRLMNIKPEEF
-2039 NKNIFEDVDS
+2039 NKNSFEDVDS
-2049 NEFYTPFINWAA
+2049 NEFYAPFINWAA
-2061 SKKIVLGVDT
+2061 SKKIVLGVDA

-2082 EQMATIIVRLFRTYG
+2082 EQMAAIIVRLFRTYG
-2097 YNFNTNLMKPIYKDD
+2097 YKFNTNLMNPIYKDD

-2128 IGVVQGNA
+2128 IGVVQGND

>member
-63 GNFSEGVQPVSYA
+63 GNFAEGVQPVSYA

-298 SEAFA
+298 SDAFA

-342 IRKLREKGIPVCVAT
+342 IRTLREKGIPVCVAT

-430 FKSGDYSFVYL
+430 FKAGDYSFVYL

-528 SMIKEYNGDTDYKSN
+528 SMIKSYDGDTNYKSDGN
-543 GKYRVDMKKYDELK
+543 YRVDMNKYNALK
-557 PAVGQEHKLM
+557 PTVGQENKLS
-567 LDFNVDDIVLDEQRS
+567 LDFNVEDIILDEQRS

-648 RLKELVNAKA
+648 RLKELVNAQA

-685 TENDGKY
+685 TQNDGKY
-692 LFASPRQQGAG
+692 LYASPRQQGAG

-757 IKFTVSASPV
+757 ITFTVSASPV
-767 TTDGNIPKLKLDELS
+767 TTDGYISKLKLDELG
-782 STENK
+782 STEDK

-827 GDAHNQFVE
+827 GDAHNKFVE

-842 SADEEVNPS
+842 SKDEEANPS

-905 HDIDHFHPAGVIQ
+905 HDIDHFHPAGIIQ

-927 KQDSELFSLNNN
+927 KQDPELFSLNNIVFEN
-939 ISLNNSVSRSDVVKD
+939 YYRSKILKK
-954 FEAIPNVTPSPLILR
+954 FEKNPNVTPSPLILR
-969 SASNAKISIVDA
+969 SASNAKISIVDESKNRA
-981 TKTRD
+981 

-1019 DLKWDGRIYNPHHVE
+1019 DLKWEGKIYNPHHVE
-1034 KKEFGGK
+1034 KKEHEGI
-1041 EYEEILGGEYP
+1041 EYEDIMGGEYP
-1052 LAEGQYYYEFMYR
+1052 VAEGQYYYEFMYR

-1080 IDNTKPTIESVDVT
+1080 VDNTRPEINSIDVSE
-1094 NPNQIKIVAKD
+1094 PNKIKIVATD
-1105 TYHKQKEEFK
+1105 SYHKQKTEFAGQ
-1115 DRTFYLTDQAEMP
+1115 TLYLQDQIDHPEKF
-1128 DKFEKVERKVWFVG
+1128 DKLEGKVWYVG
-1142 AILDKDYDDT
+1142 AGVYDKDVDEEE
-1152 KKLTVY
+1152 KKVKNIAVY
-1158 KEDDGSYVIENISK
+1158 KEDDGSYTIENMSK
-1172 DLIGSKVTIAALD
+1172 EFIGNKLEIAAVD
-1185 GASNVS
+1185 GAGNATKSYTLLFN
-1191 DEYVLKFAKPQDG
+1191 EPEDG
-1204 KVEVKLFRIE
+1204 KVKVELSEDGNLIKTVYIDADKFDDKE
-1214 RKMVGFNEEKEEILI
+1214 NTGKENNKEE
-1229 SETEI
+1229 E
-1234 AENMFDKK
+1234 
-1242 EESKPSEDDD
+1242 KPSEDDNFTQKPEFQLFD
-1252 KEDEGETPQ
+1252 KCT
-1261 GAPDFEIYKGSTYRD
+1261 YKELS
-1276 LEAKDLKRVIVQPV
+1276 EKDLRKVIIEPIKGKRFDFVS
-1290 KRLVKNQLTGEES
+1290 GEEV
-1303 MEDVYADY
+1303 EYKAYADWSQ
-1311 DHNLDEN
+1311 LDEDGFPKYYDN
-1318 GQPTKYTNGDDL
+1318 GEDIQT
-1330 EFREETLKELKN
+1330 RMETMEELKN
-1342 DGFIG
+1342 QGYIG
-1347 MMTPNEDGGF
+1347 KIVPYDDGGF
-1357 NIRGKILNANKKT
+1357 NIRGKIKNVT
-1370 KVYFASK
+1370 KSTKLYFQSK
-1377 GMDKLSRTAKV
+1377 GMEKNV
-1388 KTLNY
+1388 KSAEVRVLNY
-1393 NDKDKT
+1393 NDTDKS

-1404 YANVNDGDSKKD
+1404 YANKDDVSAEEGIDYREEITLYVSNSAGTSK
-1416 YNDEVYITASNA
+1416 
-1428 SKEKTIKIRMPKREV
+1428 IKFRMPKQTV
-1443 KKEKGTAPVIPD
+1443 EKTKTAPVIPD

-1460 DSATGNFNNKVKA
+1460 DSATGKFNDKVRAKEE
-1473 VDDNGKKRY
+1473 NGKKRY

-1541 FKADKEKDVNE
+1541 FKAETKDKVNE
-1552 NNIYESKGFCLYY
+1552 DDVYESKGFCLYY

-1576 STFNPDKNGTLYIKK
+1576 STFNPDKDGTLYIKK

-1654 GNQPDNFTAQHI
+1654 GNSPDNFKAQHI

-1672 KPEITIKPE
+1672 KPEITIDPE
-1681 VQGDDYNISGT
+1681 VQGDDYNISGEN
-1692 DSSLGITITDK
+1692 SRLGITITDK
-1703 VDNGDE
+1703 VDNGDK
-1709 GSIMLKEVLI
+1709 GSIMLKEVFV
-1719 NGEEYEAN
+1719 NGEPFEAN
-1727 KKLEQYPQKDG
+1727 KKLEQYPEKDG
-1738 KYTIYVRAVDYAY
+1738 KYTIFVRAVDYAY

-1760 DPNASENKIEEVA
+1760 DPNASENKIVEVP
-1773 NEEVT
+1773 NEKFT

-1794 KKGEDFPLPE
+1794 NKGEDFTLPAA
-1804 VDFEIPEGKV
+1804 DFEMPEGKV
-1814 FAGWDVEGK
+1814 FVGWDVEGT
-1823 TMNPSETI
+1823 TMNPSKTI

-1842 YKNKKE
+1842 YKNKEEK
-1848 RVFVNVHFERNGGR
+1848 VYVNIHFERNGGR
-1862 GDMEDIRAEVGATVK
+1862 DNMEDIKAEVGAKVK

-1882 FDAPSDKFFD
+1882 FAAPSDKSFD
-1892 CWMVK
+1892 YWMVK

-1908 VDGDLTVT
+1908 VDGELTVT
-1916 AIWKAEMRKPEVKP
+1916 AIWKTEMRKPDKKP
-1930 DVPFVPHTPEEGHDY
+1930 EVPFVPYTPEEGHDY

-1955 KDMAKE
+1955 KDVTKE
-1961 KKNENKTKT
+1961 KKNENKTET
-1970 AKDEGKKTT
+1970 AVVKDEGKKTT

-1997 CFNKGIFN
+1997 CFDKGIFN

-2049 NEFYTPFINWAA
+2049 NEFYAPFINWAA
-2061 SKKIVLGVDT
+2061 SKKIVLGVDA

-2082 EQMATIIVRLFRTYG
+2082 EQMAAIIVRLFRTYG
-2097 YNFNTNLMKPIYKDD
+2097 YKFNTNLMKPIYKDD

-2128 IGVVQGNA
+2128 IGVVQGND

>member
-1 MRQRMLSLFT
+1 MRQRLLSLFA

-34 TVNLLESKTDVE
+34 TVNLFEDETGVE

-52 MMIDNVSENGS
+52 MMIDNVSEKGS
-63 GNFSEGVQPVSYA
+63 ENSADVDIQPVSYA

-97 RSAVKEALLKLPQTE
+97 RGAVKESLLKLPQTE

-212 EKVAKIQKPTE
+212 EKVAKIKKPTD

-298 SEAFA
+298 SDAFA

-342 IRKLREKGIPVCVAT
+342 IRTLREKGIPVCVAT

-430 FKSGDYSFVYL
+430 FKAGDYSFVYL

-478 KGAVGVIVVNTVS
+478 KGALGVIVVNTVS

-528 SMIKEYNGDTDYKSN
+528 SMIKSYDGDTDYKSDRE
-543 GKYRVDMKKYDELK
+543 YRVDMNKYNKLK
-557 PAVGQEHKLM
+557 PTVGQENKLL
-567 LDFNVDDIVLDEQRS
+567 LDFNVDDKILDEKRS

-617 NDPMKDS
+617 DDPTKDS

-648 RLKELVNAKA
+648 RLKELVETKA

-685 TENDGKY
+685 TQNDGKY
-692 LFASPRQQGAG
+692 LYASPRQQGAG

-708 KASKNNVVVSSK
+708 KATKNNVIVSSK
-720 ALGSDGKTNSYG
+720 ALGSDGETNSYG
-732 SVSLREIKTGE
+732 SVSLREIKSGE
-743 KTFTITLSNTSDKD
+743 KTFTVTLSNTSDKD

-782 STENK
+782 STEDK
-787 GKTVAE
+787 GKIVAE

-801 AEIKFDTEEITVPAN
+801 AEIKFDLDEITVPAN

-836 SFIKFE
+836 SFIRFE
-842 SADEEVNPS
+842 SADEEANPS

-888 EGRPKRP
+888 EGKPKRP
-895 GTLNTGVGGE
+895 GTLNIGVGGD
-905 HDIDHFHPAGVIQ
+905 HDIDDFHPAGIIQ

-927 KQDSELFSLNNN
+927 KQDPELFSLNNN
-939 ISLNNSVSRSDVVKD
+939 VFENYNRSTVLKK
-954 FEAIPNVTPSPLILR
+954 FEKNPNVTPSPLILR
-969 SASNAKISIVDA
+969 SASNAKISIVDESKNR
-981 TKTRD
+981 T

-1019 DLKWDGRIYNPHHVE
+1019 DLKWDGRIYNPHHIE
-1034 KKEFGGK
+1034 KKEFSGK
-1041 EYEEILGGEYP
+1041 NYEEIIGGEYP
-1052 LAEGQYYYEFMYR
+1052 VAEGQYYYEFMYR

-1080 IDNTKPTIESVDVT
+1080 VDNTRPTIESIDVSD
-1094 NPNQIKIVAKD
+1094 PNKIKIIAKD
-1105 TYHKQKEEFK
+1105 KYHKQNVDFAGETLYQE
-1115 DRTFYLTDQAEMP
+1115 DQKNHPE
-1128 DKFEKVERKVWFVG
+1128 KFDEIEGKVWYLG
-1142 AILDKDYDDT
+1142 AQVDGKNLP
-1152 KKLTVY
+1152 VY
-1158 KEDDGSYVIENISK
+1158 KEDDASYTIESMSK
-1172 DLIGSKVTIAALD
+1172 ELIGKTLLIAAVD
-1185 GASNVS
+1185 GSGNASK
-1191 DEYVLKFAKPQDG
+1191 EY
-1204 KVEVKLFRIE
+1204 KL
-1214 RKMVGFNEEKEEILI
+1214 VFNEAVEGKTKVDLYEDNTKIETVKVNSEK
-1229 SETEI
+1229 
-1234 AENMFDKK
+1234 FDKRENNSEANG
-1242 EESKPSEDDD
+1242 EEETASEDNFAE
-1252 KEDEGETPQ
+1252 KPK
-1261 GAPDFEIYKGSTYRD
+1261 FELYQNASFRD
-1276 LEAKDLKRVIVQPV
+1276 LKEADLKKKV
-1290 KRLVKNQLTGEES
+1290 KEPITAKKYNFLTGEYE
-1303 MEDVYADY
+1303 EGDVYADWS
-1311 DHNLDEN
+1311 DLDE
-1318 GQPTKYTNGDDL
+1318 
-1330 EFREETLKELKN
+1330 
-1342 DGFIG
+1342 DGFPKKYENEDPIQFEYETIDG
-1347 MMTPNEDGGF
+1347 LKKAGFVGVITPNTDGGF
-1357 NIRGKILNANKKT
+1357 NIRGKVTNVGKSSN
-1370 KVYFASK
+1370 VYFQSK
-1377 GMDKLSRTAKV
+1377 AMEYLNKRAKV
-1388 KTLNY
+1388 SNLNY
-1393 NDKDKT
+1393 NDADKS

-1404 YANVNDGDSKKD
+1404 YANKDDVDNKKGIDYREEIALVVKNSAGESK
-1416 YNDEVYITASNA
+1416 
-1428 SKEKTIKIRMPKREV
+1428 IKFRMPKQEV
-1443 KKEKGTAPVIPD
+1443 KKKEGTAPVIPG

-1460 DSATGNFNNKVKA
+1460 DSATGEFNNKVR
-1473 VDDNGKKRY
+1473 VEEENGKKRY
-1482 FVRTFFKIA
+1482 FVRTSFKIA

-1504 KNGLEAIEKA
+1504 KNGLKAIEDV
-1514 KYYSSDMSEEYVDIE
+1514 KYYSSKMSDKNVDIE

-1541 FKADKEKDVNE
+1541 FKAESKDKVNE
-1552 NNIYESKGFCLYY
+1552 DNIYESKGFCLYY
-1565 DEDGPELDMKT
+1565 DDDGPELEMKT

-1620 LIYGDLTSDN
+1620 LIYGDLKSDN

-1654 GNQPDNFTAQHI
+1654 GNSPDDFNAQHI
-1666 IRIDNT
+1666 IRIDNK
-1672 KPEITIKPE
+1672 KPEIKIEAE

-1692 DSSLGITITDK
+1692 DSRLGITITDK
-1703 VDNGDE
+1703 VNNGDK
-1709 GSIMLKEVLI
+1709 GSIMLKEVSV
-1719 NGEEYEAN
+1719 NGEAYDAN
-1727 KKLEQYPQKDG
+1727 KKLEEYPQKDG

-1760 DPNASENKIEEVA
+1760 DPNAAEDKIVEVA

-1785 GETAKEFKV
+1785 GDSVEEFKV
-1794 KKGEDFPLPE
+1794 EKGEDFALPE

-1814 FAGWDVEGK
+1814 FAGWDIDGEVRNAG
-1823 TMNPSETI
+1823 ETI
-1831 FVDKNTTVRAI
+1831 LVDKDTTVRAI
-1842 YKNKKE
+1842 YKDKKE
-1848 RVFVNVHFERNGGR
+1848 KVYVNIHFERNGGR
-1862 GDMEDIRAEVGATVK
+1862 GNMEDITAEVGAEVK

-1882 FDAPSDKFFD
+1882 FAAPVDKSFD
-1892 CWMVK
+1892 YWMVK

-1908 VDGDLTVT
+1908 VDGELTVT
-1916 AIWKAEMRKPEVKP
+1916 AIWKTEMRKPDKKP
-1930 DVPFVPHTPEEGHDY
+1930 EVPFVPYTPEEGHDY

-1955 KDMAKE
+1955 KDATKE
-1961 KKNENKTKT
+1961 KKNEKKTET
-1970 AKDEGKKTT
+1970 AVVKDEGKKTT

-1997 CFNKGIFN
+1997 CFAKGIFN

-2049 NEFYTPFINWAA
+2049 NAFYAPFINWAA
-2061 SKKIVLGVDT
+2061 SNKIVLGVDA
-2071 KHFEPNKTLTR
+2071 KHFEPNETLTR
-2082 EQMATIIVRLFRTYG
+2082 EQMAAIIVRLFRTYG

>member
-1 MRQRMLSLFT
+1 MRQRLLSLFT

-34 TVNLLESKTDVE
+34 TVNLFEGETGVE

-52 MMIDNVSENGS
+52 MMIDNVSEKWS
-63 GNFSEGVQPVSYA
+63 GNSADADVQPVSYV

-97 RSAVKEALLKLPQTE
+97 RGAVKEALLKLPQTE
-112 IKYEYNILFNGLAVE
+112 IKYEYNILFNGLAIE

-212 EKVAKIQKPTE
+212 EKVAKIKQPTE

-298 SEAFA
+298 SDAFA

-342 IRKLREKGIPVCVAT
+342 IRTLREKGIPVCVAT

-413 DKEFKYSQI
+413 DEEFKYSQI

-430 FKSGDYSFVYL
+430 FKAGDYSFVYL

-528 SMIKEYNGDTDYKSN
+528 SMIKSYDGDTDYKSDRE
-543 GKYRVDMKKYDELK
+543 YRVDMNKYNKLK
-557 PAVGQEHKLM
+557 PTVGQENKLL
-567 LDFNVDDIVLDEQRS
+567 LDFNVDDIILDEKRS

-617 NDPMKDS
+617 NDPTKDS
-624 RYGYMSGT
+624 RYGNMSGT

-648 RLKELVNAKA
+648 RLKELVETKV
-658 LKEMGIDLVSLTK
+658 LKDMGIDLVSLTK

-708 KASKNNVVVSSK
+708 KASKNNVIVSSK
-720 ALGSDGKTNSYG
+720 ALGSDGETNSYG
-732 SVSLREIKTGE
+732 SVSLREIKSGE

-767 TTDGNIPKLKLDELS
+767 TTDGNMPKLKLDELN
-782 STENK
+782 STEDK

-842 SADEEVNPS
+842 SKDEEANPS

-874 EEGSKSAEVVGYDD
+874 EEGSKSAEVVGYD
-888 EGRPKRP
+888 ENGKPKRP
-895 GTLNTGVGGE
+895 GTLNSGVGGD
-905 HDIDHFHPAGVIQ
+905 HDIDDFHPAGVIQ
-918 NTRDGNPKL
+918 NTKDGNPKL
-927 KQDSELFSLNNN
+927 KQDPELFSLNNN

-1041 EYEEILGGEYP
+1041 EYEEIIGGEYP

-1094 NPNQIKIVAKD
+1094 NPNKIKIVAKD

-1115 DRTFYLTDQAEMP
+1115 DRTFYLTDQVEMP
-1128 DKFEKVERKVWFVG
+1128 EKFEEVERKVWFVG
-1142 AILDKDYDDT
+1142 ANLDKDYDDT

-1158 KEDDGSYVIENISK
+1158 NEDDGSYVIENISK

-1191 DEYVLKFAKPQDG
+1191 DEYVLKFVKPQDG

-1229 SETEI
+1229 TEVEI
-1234 AENMFDKK
+1234 DESKFGKK
-1242 EESKPSEDDD
+1242 EESVPSEDNKDD
-1252 KEDEGETPQ
+1252 DDETTQ
-1261 GAPDFEIYKGSTYRD
+1261 DMPDFEIYEGSTYRE
-1276 LEAKDLKRVIVQPV
+1276 LEEKDLRKDIVNPLL
-1290 KRLVKNQLTGEES
+1290 KEGENPFTHEKIT
-1303 MEDVYADY
+1303 EEIYAVY
-1311 DHNLDEN
+1311 DEN
-1318 GQPTKYTNGDDL
+1318 GQPTQYENGEPLQYHD
-1330 EFREETLKELKN
+1330 ETLEELKN

-1443 KKEKGTAPVIPD
+1443 KKEKGTAPVIPG

-1460 DSATGNFNNKVKA
+1460 DSATGDFNNKVKV
-1473 VDDNGKKRY
+1473 VDVNGKKRY
-1482 FVRTFFKIA
+1482 FVKTSFKIA
-1491 DGYTIKLVCYNPG
+1491 EGYTIKLVCYNPG
-1504 KNGLEAIEKA
+1504 KNGLEAIQEA
-1514 KYYSSDMSEEYVDIE
+1514 KYYSSNVSDKYIDIE

-1541 FKADKEKDVNE
+1541 FKADKQNEVNE

-1565 DEDGPELDMKT
+1565 DDDGPELDMNT
-1576 STFNPDKNGTLYIKK
+1576 ASFNPDTDGTLYIKK

-1630 HRPFRVEIPCKDKDV
+1630 HRPFRVEIPCKDKDI

-1654 GNQPDNFTAQHI
+1654 GNSPDNFMAQHI
-1666 IRIDNT
+1666 IRIDNK
-1672 KPEITIKPE
+1672 KPEIKIEPE
-1681 VQGDDYNISGT
+1681 VRGDDYNISGEN
-1692 DSSLGITITDK
+1692 SRLGITITDK
-1703 VDNGDE
+1703 VDNDDN
-1709 GSIMLKEVLI
+1709 GSIMLKEVFV
-1719 NGEEYEAN
+1719 NGEAYDAN
-1727 KKLEQYPQKDG
+1727 KKLEDYTSNDG

-1760 DPNASENKIEEVA
+1760 DPNATGDKIEEVA

-1778 VTVDRDN
+1778 VIVDRDN
-1785 GETAKEFKV
+1785 GDRVQEFKV
-1794 KKGEDFPLPE
+1794 EKGEDFTLPE

-1814 FAGWDVEGK
+1814 FAGWDIDGK
-1823 TMNPSETI
+1823 VRNAGETI
-1831 FVDKNTTVRAI
+1831 LVDKDTTVRAI
-1842 YKNKKE
+1842 YKNKEEK
-1848 RVFVNVHFERNGGR
+1848 VYVNIHFERNGGR
-1862 GDMEDIRAEVGATVK
+1862 GNMEDIKAEVGAKAK

-1882 FDAPSDKFFD
+1882 FDAPSDKTFD

-1903 GDTIV
+1903 GDAVV

-1916 AIWKAEMRKPEVKP
+1916 AIWKAEMKKPDKKP

-1979 ADVNTDYN
+1979 TDVNTDYN

-2028 GRLMNINPAEF
+2028 GRLMNINTAEF

-2061 SKKIVLGVDT
+2061 SKKIVLGVDA

-2097 YNFNTNLMKPIYKDD
+2097 YNFETNLMKPIYKDD
-2112 KAISDWAKEE
+2112 KEISDWAKEE
-2122 VYELTN
+2122 IYELTN
-2128 IGVVQGNA
+2128 IGIVQGNA

-2141 PKGFLK
+2141 PKGYLK

>member
-1 MRQRMLSLFT
+1 MRQRLLSLFT

-34 TVNLLESKTDVE
+34 TVNLFEGETGVE

-52 MMIDNVSENGS
+52 MMIDNVSEKGS
-63 GNFSEGVQPVSYA
+63 ENPVDADVQPVSYA

-97 RSAVKEALLKLPQTE
+97 RSAVKNALLKLPQTE
-112 IKYEYNILFNGLAVE
+112 IKYEYYILFNGLAVE

-174 GADENSIGRAFD
+174 GADKNSIGSAFD

-212 EKVAKIQKPTE
+212 EKVAKIKKPTD

-270 AEDLKN
+270 EDDLKN

-298 SEAFA
+298 SDAFA

-311 FEDCIKHD
+311 FEDCIKND

-342 IRKLREKGIPVCVAT
+342 IRTLREKGIPVCVAT

-368 WDRYANNAL
+368 WDKYANNAL

-413 DKEFKYSQI
+413 DEEFKYSQI

-430 FKSGDYSFVYL
+430 FKAGDYSFVYL

-478 KGAVGVIVVNTVS
+478 KGALGVIVVNTVS

-528 SMIKEYNGDTDYKSN
+528 SMIKSYDGDTDYKSDRE
-543 GKYRVDMKKYDELK
+543 YRVDMNKYNKLK
-557 PAVGQEHKLM
+557 PTVGQENKLL
-567 LDFNVDDIVLDEQRS
+567 LDFNVDDKILDEKRS

-617 NDPMKDS
+617 DDPAKDS

-648 RLKELVNAKA
+648 RLKELVETKA

-685 TENDGKY
+685 TQNDGKY
-692 LFASPRQQGAG
+692 LYASPRQQGAG

-708 KASKNNVVVSSK
+708 KATKNNVIVSSK
-720 ALGSDGKTNSYG
+720 ALGSDGETNSYG
-732 SVSLREIKTGE
+732 SASLREIKSGE
-743 KTFTITLSNTSDKD
+743 KAFTITLSNTSDKD

-782 STENK
+782 STEDK

-801 AEIKFDTEEITVPAN
+801 AEIKFDLDEITVPAN

-836 SFIKFE
+836 SFIRFE
-842 SADEEVNPS
+842 SKDEEANPS

-874 EEGSKSAEVVGYDD
+874 EEGSKSAEVVGYD
-888 EGRPKRP
+888 ENGKPKRP
-895 GTLNTGVGGE
+895 GTLNSGVGGD
-905 HDIDHFHPAGVIQ
+905 HGIDDFHPAGVLQ

-969 SASNAKISIVDA
+969 SASNAKISIVDR

-1094 NPNQIKIVAKD
+1094 DPNKIKIVAKD
-1105 TYHKQKEEFK
+1105 TYHRQIEEFK

-1128 DKFEKVERKVWFVG
+1128 EKFEEVERDVWFVG
-1142 AILDKDYDDT
+1142 ANLEKEYEDAKN
-1152 KKLTVY
+1152 LTVY

-1191 DEYVLKFAKPQDG
+1191 DEYVLKFAEPQDG

-1229 SETEI
+1229 TEVEI
-1234 AENMFDKK
+1234 DESKFGKK
-1242 EESKPSEDDD
+1242 EESVPSEDNKDD
-1252 KEDEGETPQ
+1252 DDETPQ
-1261 GAPDFEIYKGSTYRD
+1261 IAPDFEIYKGSTYRE
-1276 LEAKDLKRVIVQPV
+1276 LEAKDLR
-1290 KRLVKNQLTGEES
+1290 RDLVNPLLKEGKNPFTGQKSTEEIY
-1303 MEDVYADY
+1303 VVF
-1311 DHNLDEN
+1311 DEN
-1318 GQPTKYTNGDDL
+1318 GQPTQYENGEPL
-1330 EFREETLKELKN
+1330 QYHNETLEELKN
-1342 DGFIG
+1342 SGYIG

-1370 KVYFASK
+1370 RVYFASK
-1377 GMDKLSRTAKV
+1377 GMKKLFRTAKV
-1388 KTLNY
+1388 QTLNY

-1404 YANVNDGDSKKD
+1404 YANVNDDSDSTKD
-1416 YNDEVYITASNA
+1416 YNDEVYITASNG
-1428 SKEKTIKIRMPKREV
+1428 SEKKTIKIRMPKREV
-1443 KKEKGTAPVIPD
+1443 KKEKGTAPVISGLNP
-1455 LHSIE
+1455 IE
-1460 DSATGNFNNKVKA
+1460 DSATGEFNNKVR
-1473 VDDNGKKRY
+1473 VEEENGKKRY
-1482 FVRTFFKIA
+1482 FVRTSFKIA

-1504 KNGLEAIEKA
+1504 KNGLKAIEDV
-1514 KYYSSDMSEEYVDIE
+1514 KYYSSEMSDKNVEIE

-1541 FKADKEKDVNE
+1541 FKAESKDKVNE
-1552 NNIYESKGFCLYY
+1552 DNIYESKGFCLYY
-1565 DEDGPELDMKT
+1565 DDDGPELEMKT
-1576 STFNPDKNGTLYIKK
+1576 STFNPDENGTLYIKK

-1654 GNQPDNFTAQHI
+1654 GNSPDDFNAQHI

-1672 KPEITIKPE
+1672 KPEITIEPE
-1681 VQGDDYNISGT
+1681 ATGDYTIET
-1692 DSSLGITITDK
+1692 ADSKLGISITDK
-1703 VDNGDE
+1703 VNNDDK
-1709 GSIMLKEVLI
+1709 GSIMLKEVSV
-1719 NGEEYEAN
+1719 NGEAYEAN
-1727 KKLEQYPQKDG
+1727 KKLEEYPQKDG

-1760 DPNASENKIEEVA
+1760 DPSKKELEEVE
-1773 NEEVT
+1773 NEDVI

-1785 GETAKEFKV
+1785 GDRVEESKV
-1794 KKGEDFPLPE
+1794 IKGEDFTLPE
-1804 VDFEIPEGKV
+1804 VNFVIPEGKV

-1842 YKNKKE
+1842 YKNKEEK
-1848 RVFVNVHFERNGGR
+1848 VFANVHFERNGGR
-1862 GDMEDIRAEVGATVK
+1862 GNMEDITAEIGAEVK

-1882 FDAPSDKFFD
+1882 FAAPVDKSFD
-1892 CWMVK
+1892 YWMVK

-1908 VDGDLTVT
+1908 VDGELTVT
-1916 AIWKAEMRKPEVKP
+1916 AIWKTEMRKPDKKP

-1979 ADVNTDYN
+1979 TDVNTDYN

-2039 NKNIFEDVDS
+2039 NENIFEDIDS
-2049 NEFYTPFINWAA
+2049 NEFYAPFINWAA
-2061 SKKIVLGVDT
+2061 SKKIVLGVDA

-2097 YNFNTNLMKPIYKDD
+2097 YNFETNIMKPIYKDD
-2112 KAISDWAKEE
+2112 KEISDWAKEE

-2128 IGVVQGNA
+2128 IGIVQGNA
-2136 DSTFN
+2136 DSTYN
-2141 PKGFLK
+2141 PKGYLK

>member
-1 MRQRMLSLFT
+1 MRQRLLSLFT

-34 TVNLLESKTDVE
+34 TVNLFEGETGVE

-52 MMIDNVSENGS
+52 MMIDNVSEKGS
-63 GNFSEGVQPVSYA
+63 ENPVDADVQPVSYA

-97 RSAVKEALLKLPQTE
+97 RSAVKNALLKLPQTE
-112 IKYEYNILFNGLAVE
+112 IKYEYYILFNGLAVE

-174 GADENSIGRAFD
+174 GADKNSIGSAFD

-212 EKVAKIQKPTE
+212 EKVAKIKKPTD

-270 AEDLKN
+270 EDDLKN

-298 SEAFA
+298 SDAFA

-311 FEDCIKHD
+311 FEDCIKND

-342 IRKLREKGIPVCVAT
+342 IRTLREKGIPVCVAT

-368 WDRYANNAL
+368 WDKYANNAL

-413 DKEFKYSQI
+413 DEEFKYSQI

-430 FKSGDYSFVYL
+430 FKAGDYSFVYL

-478 KGAVGVIVVNTVS
+478 KGALGVIVVNTVS

-528 SMIKEYNGDTDYKSN
+528 SMIKSYDGDTDYKSDRE
-543 GKYRVDMKKYDELK
+543 YRVDMNKYNKLK
-557 PAVGQEHKLM
+557 PTVGQENKLL
-567 LDFNVDDIVLDEQRS
+567 LDFNVDDKILDEKRS

-617 NDPMKDS
+617 DDPAKDS

-648 RLKELVNAKA
+648 RLKELVETKA

-685 TENDGKY
+685 TQNDGKY
-692 LFASPRQQGAG
+692 LYASPRQQGAG

-708 KASKNNVVVSSK
+708 KATKNNVIVSSK
-720 ALGSDGKTNSYG
+720 ALGSDGETNSYG
-732 SVSLREIKTGE
+732 SASLREIKSGE
-743 KTFTITLSNTSDKD
+743 KAFTITLSNTSDKD

-782 STENK
+782 STEDK

-801 AEIKFDTEEITVPAN
+801 AEIKFDLDEITVPAN

-836 SFIKFE
+836 SFIRFE
-842 SADEEVNPS
+842 SKDEEANPS

-874 EEGSKSAEVVGYDD
+874 EEGSKSAEVVGYD
-888 EGRPKRP
+888 ENGKPKRP
-895 GTLNTGVGGE
+895 GTLNSGVGGD
-905 HDIDHFHPAGVIQ
+905 HGIDDFHPAGVLQ

-969 SASNAKISIVDA
+969 SASNAKISIVDR

-1094 NPNQIKIVAKD
+1094 DPNKIKIVAKD
-1105 TYHKQKEEFK
+1105 TYHRQIEEFK

-1128 DKFEKVERKVWFVG
+1128 EKFEEVERDVWFVG
-1142 AILDKDYDDT
+1142 ANLEKEYEDAKN
-1152 KKLTVY
+1152 LTVY
-1158 KEDDGSYVIENISK
+1158 KEDDGSYVIENIFK

-1191 DEYVLKFAKPQDG
+1191 DEYVLKFAEPQDG

-1229 SETEI
+1229 TEVEI
-1234 AENMFDKK
+1234 DESKFGKK
-1242 EESKPSEDDD
+1242 EESVPSEDNKDD
-1252 KEDEGETPQ
+1252 DDETPQ
-1261 GAPDFEIYKGSTYRD
+1261 IAPDFEIYKGSTYRE
-1276 LEAKDLKRVIVQPV
+1276 LEAKDLR
-1290 KRLVKNQLTGEES
+1290 RDLVNPLLKEGKNPFTGQKSTEEIY
-1303 MEDVYADY
+1303 VVF
-1311 DHNLDEN
+1311 DEN
-1318 GQPTKYTNGDDL
+1318 GQPTQYENGEPL
-1330 EFREETLKELKN
+1330 QYHNETLEELKN
-1342 DGFIG
+1342 SGYIG

-1370 KVYFASK
+1370 RVYFASK
-1377 GMDKLSRTAKV
+1377 GMKKLFRTAKV
-1388 KTLNY
+1388 QTLNY

-1404 YANVNDGDSKKD
+1404 YANVNDDSDSTKD
-1416 YNDEVYITASNA
+1416 YNDEVYITASNG
-1428 SKEKTIKIRMPKREV
+1428 SEKKTIKIRMPKREV
-1443 KKEKGTAPVIPD
+1443 KKEKGTAPVISGLNP
-1455 LHSIE
+1455 IE
-1460 DSATGNFNNKVKA
+1460 DSATGEFNNKVR
-1473 VDDNGKKRY
+1473 VEEENGKKRY
-1482 FVRTFFKIA
+1482 FVRTSFKIA

-1504 KNGLEAIEKA
+1504 KNGLKAIEDV
-1514 KYYSSDMSEEYVDIE
+1514 KYYSSEMSDKNVEIE

-1541 FKADKEKDVNE
+1541 FKAESKDKVNE
-1552 NNIYESKGFCLYY
+1552 DNIYESKGFCLYY
-1565 DEDGPELDMKT
+1565 DDDGPELEMKT
-1576 STFNPDKNGTLYIKK
+1576 STFNPDENGTLYIKK

-1654 GNQPDNFTAQHI
+1654 GNSPDDFNAQHI

-1672 KPEITIKPE
+1672 KPEITIEPE
-1681 VQGDDYNISGT
+1681 ATGDYTIET
-1692 DSSLGITITDK
+1692 ADSKLGISITDK
-1703 VDNGDE
+1703 VNNDDK
-1709 GSIMLKEVLI
+1709 GSIMLKEVSV
-1719 NGEEYEAN
+1719 NGEAYEAN
-1727 KKLEQYPQKDG
+1727 KKLEEYPQKDG

-1760 DPNASENKIEEVA
+1760 DPSKKELEEVE
-1773 NEEVT
+1773 NEDVI

-1785 GETAKEFKV
+1785 GDRVEESKV
-1794 KKGEDFPLPE
+1794 IKGEDFTLPE
-1804 VDFEIPEGKV
+1804 VNFVIPEGKV

-1842 YKNKKE
+1842 YKNKEEK
-1848 RVFVNVHFERNGGR
+1848 VFANVHFERNGGR
-1862 GDMEDIRAEVGATVK
+1862 GNMEDITAEIGAEVK

-1882 FDAPSDKFFD
+1882 FAAPVDKSFD
-1892 CWMVK
+1892 YWMVK

-1908 VDGDLTVT
+1908 VDGELTVT
-1916 AIWKAEMRKPEVKP
+1916 AIWKTEMRKPDKKP

-1979 ADVNTDYN
+1979 TDVNTDYN

-2039 NKNIFEDVDS
+2039 NENIFEDIDS
-2049 NEFYTPFINWAA
+2049 NEFYAPFINWAA
-2061 SKKIVLGVDT
+2061 SKKIVLGVDA

-2097 YNFNTNLMKPIYKDD
+2097 YNFETNIMKPIYKDD
-2112 KAISDWAKEE
+2112 KEISDWAKEE

-2128 IGVVQGNA
+2128 IGIVQGNA
-2136 DSTFN
+2136 DSTYN
-2141 PKGFLK
+2141 PKGYLK

>member
-1 MRQRMLSLFT
+1 MRQRLLSLFT

-34 TVNLLESKTDVE
+34 TVNLFEGETGVE

-52 MMIDNVSENGS
+52 MMIDNVSEKGS
-63 GNFSEGVQPVSYA
+63 ENSAEDVQPVSYA

-97 RSAVKEALLKLPQTE
+97 KGAVKEALLKLPQTE

-212 EKVAKIQKPTE
+212 EKVAKIKQPTE

-270 AEDLKN
+270 EDDLKN

-298 SEAFA
+298 SDAFA

-311 FEDCIKHD
+311 FEDCIKND

-342 IRKLREKGIPVCVAT
+342 IRTLREKGIPVCVAT

-368 WDRYANNAL
+368 WDKYANNAL

-413 DKEFKYSQI
+413 DEEFKYSQI

-430 FKSGDYSFVYL
+430 FKAGDYSFVYL

-463 IFSTDMKYA
+463 IFSTDIKYA

-478 KGAVGVIVVNTVS
+478 KGALGVIVVNTVS

-528 SMIKEYNGDTDYKSN
+528 SMIKSYDGDTDYKSDRE
-543 GKYRVDMKKYDELK
+543 YRVDMNKYNKLK
-557 PAVGQEHKLM
+557 PTVGQENKLL
-567 LDFNVDDIVLDEQRS
+567 LDFNVDDKILDEKRS

-617 NDPMKDS
+617 DDPAKDS

-648 RLKELVNAKA
+648 RLKELVETKA

-685 TENDGKY
+685 TQNDGKY
-692 LFASPRQQGAG
+692 LYASPRQQGAG

-708 KASKNNVVVSSK
+708 KATKNNVIVSSK
-720 ALGSDGKTNSYG
+720 ALGSDGETNSYG
-732 SVSLREIKTGE
+732 SASLREIKSGE
-743 KTFTITLSNTSDKD
+743 KAFTITLSNTSDKD

-782 STENK
+782 STEDK

-793 IHPEIVNG
+793 IHPEIVSG
-801 AEIKFDTEEITVPAN
+801 AEIKFDLDEITVPAN

-836 SFIKFE
+836 SFIRFE
-842 SADEEVNPS
+842 SADEEANPS

-888 EGRPKRP
+888 EGKPKRP
-895 GTLNTGVGGE
+895 GTLNIGVGGD
-905 HDIDHFHPAGVIQ
+905 HDIDDFHPAGIIQ

-927 KQDSELFSLNNN
+927 KQDPELFSLNNN
-939 ISLNNSVSRSDVVKD
+939 VFENYNRSTVLKK
-954 FEAIPNVTPSPLILR
+954 FEKNPNVTPSPLILR
-969 SASNAKISIVDA
+969 SASNAKISIVDESKNR
-981 TKTRD
+981 T

-1019 DLKWDGRIYNPHHVE
+1019 DLKWDGRIYNPHHIE

-1041 EYEEILGGEYP
+1041 NYEEIIGGEYP
-1052 LAEGQYYYEFMYR
+1052 VAEGQYYYEFMYR

-1080 IDNTKPTIESVDVT
+1080 VDNTRPTIESIDVSD
-1094 NPNQIKIVAKD
+1094 PNKIKIIAKD
-1105 TYHKQKEEFK
+1105 KYHKQNVDFAGETLYQE
-1115 DRTFYLTDQAEMP
+1115 DQKNHPE
-1128 DKFEKVERKVWFVG
+1128 KFDEIEGKVWYLG
-1142 AILDKDYDDT
+1142 AQVDGKNLP
-1152 KKLTVY
+1152 VY
-1158 KEDDGSYVIENISK
+1158 KEDDASYTIESMSK
-1172 DLIGSKVTIAALD
+1172 ELIGKTLLIAAVD
-1185 GASNVS
+1185 GSGNASK
-1191 DEYVLKFAKPQDG
+1191 EY
-1204 KVEVKLFRIE
+1204 KL
-1214 RKMVGFNEEKEEILI
+1214 VFNEAVEGKTKVDLYEDNTKIKTVKVNSEK
-1229 SETEI
+1229 
-1234 AENMFDKK
+1234 FDKRENNSEANG
-1242 EESKPSEDDD
+1242 EEETASEDNFAE
-1252 KEDEGETPQ
+1252 KPK
-1261 GAPDFEIYKGSTYRD
+1261 FELYQNSSFRD
-1276 LEAKDLKRVIVQPV
+1276 LNKADLKKKV
-1290 KRLVKNQLTGEES
+1290 KEPITAKKYNFLTGEYE
-1303 MEDVYADY
+1303 EGDVYADWS
-1311 DHNLDEN
+1311 DLDDEGFPKKYEN
-1318 GQPTKYTNGDDL
+1318 GDPRQFEY
-1330 EFREETLKELKN
+1330 ETIDGLKKA
-1342 DGFIG
+1342 GFVGVI
-1347 MMTPNEDGGF
+1347 TPNTDGGF
-1357 NIRGKILNANKKT
+1357 NIRGKVTNVGKSSN
-1370 KVYFASK
+1370 VYFQSK
-1377 GMDKLSRTAKV
+1377 AMEYLNKRAKV
-1388 KTLNY
+1388 SILNY
-1393 NDKDKT
+1393 NDADKT

-1404 YANVNDGDSKKD
+1404 YANKDDVDNKKGIDYREEIALVVKNSAGESK
-1416 YNDEVYITASNA
+1416 
-1428 SKEKTIKIRMPKREV
+1428 IKFRMPKQEV
-1443 KKEKGTAPVIPD
+1443 KKKEGTAPVIPG

-1460 DSATGNFNNKVKA
+1460 DSATGEFNNKVR
-1473 VDDNGKKRY
+1473 VEEENGKKRY
-1482 FVRTFFKIA
+1482 FVRTSFKIA

-1504 KNGLEAIEKA
+1504 KNGLKAIEDV
-1514 KYYSSDMSEEYVDIE
+1514 KYYSSKMSDKNVDIE

-1541 FKADKEKDVNE
+1541 FKADKKDDINE
-1552 NNIYESKGFCLYY
+1552 DNIYESKGFCLYY
-1565 DEDGPELDMKT
+1565 DDDGPELEMKT

-1654 GNQPDNFTAQHI
+1654 GNSPDNFMAQHI
-1666 IRIDNT
+1666 IRIDNK
-1672 KPEITIKPE
+1672 KPEIKIEPE
-1681 VQGDDYNISGT
+1681 VQGDYTIET
-1692 DSSLGITITDK
+1692 VDSMLGISITDK
-1703 VDNGDE
+1703 VDNGDN
-1709 GSIMLKEVLI
+1709 GSIMLKEVFV
-1719 NGEEYEAN
+1719 NGEPFETD
-1727 KKLEQYPQKDG
+1727 KKLEDYTSNDG

-1760 DPNASENKIEEVA
+1760 DPNAAEDKIEEVE

-1785 GETAKEFKV
+1785 GYKAEEFIV
-1794 KKGEDFPLPE
+1794 NKGEDFALPE

-1814 FAGWDVEGK
+1814 FAGWDIDGEVRNAG
-1823 TMNPSETI
+1823 ETI
-1831 FVDKNTTVRAI
+1831 LVDKDTTVRAI
-1842 YKNKKE
+1842 YKNKEEK
-1848 RVFVNVHFERNGGR
+1848 VYVNIHFERNGGR
-1862 GDMEDIRAEVGATVK
+1862 GSMEDIKAEVGATVK

-1882 FDAPSDKFFD
+1882 FDSPSDKSFD

-1903 GDTIV
+1903 GDAIV

-1916 AIWKAEMRKPEVKP
+1916 AIWKAEMRKPDKKP

-1979 ADVNTDYN
+1979 TDVNTDYN

-1997 CFNKGIFN
+1997 CFKKGIFN

-2039 NKNIFEDVDS
+2039 NENIFEDIDS
-2049 NEFYTPFINWAA
+2049 NEFYAPFINWAA
-2061 SKKIVLGVDT
+2061 SKKIVLGVDA

-2097 YNFNTNLMKPIYKDD
+2097 YNFETNLMKPIYKDD
-2112 KAISDWAKEE
+2112 KEISDWAKEE

-2128 IGVVQGNA
+2128 IGIVQGNA

-2141 PKGFLK
+2141 PKGYLK

>member
-63 GNFSEGVQPVSYA
+63 GNFAEGVQPVSYA

-298 SEAFA
+298 SDAFA

-342 IRKLREKGIPVCVAT
+342 IRTLREKGIPVCVAT

-406 FNAVKIG
+406 FNAVNIG
-413 DKEFKYSQI
+413 DQKFKYSQI

-430 FKSGDYSFVYL
+430 FKAGDYSFVYL

-528 SMIKEYNGDTDYKSN
+528 SMIKSYDGDTDYKSG
-543 GKYRVDMKKYDELK
+543 GKYRVDMNKYNALK
-557 PAVGQEHKLM
+557 PTVGQEHKLM

-648 RLKELVNAKA
+648 RLKELVNAQA

-708 KASKNNVVVSSK
+708 KATKNNVIVSSK

-732 SVSLREIKTGE
+732 SVSLREIKSGE

-757 IKFTVSASPV
+757 MKFTVSASPV
-767 TTDGNIPKLKLDELS
+767 TTDGNIPKLKLDELN
-782 STENK
+782 STEDK

-842 SADEEVNPS
+842 SKDEEANPS

-874 EEGSKSAEVVGYDD
+874 EEGSKSAEVVGYD
-888 EGRPKRP
+888 ENGKPKRP
-895 GTLNTGVGGE
+895 GTLNSGVGGD
-905 HDIDHFHPAGVIQ
+905 HDIDDFHPAGVIQ

-927 KQDSELFSLNNN
+927 KQDPELFSMNN
-939 ISLNNSVSRSDVVKD
+939 IFDPDRYEYRSDIIKA
-954 FEAIPNVTPSPLILR
+954 FEPIPNVTPSPLILR

-981 TKTRD
+981 TKTRY

-1034 KKEFGGK
+1034 KKEYGGA
-1041 EYEEILGGEYP
+1041 EYEDIIGGEYP
-1052 LAEGQYYYEFMYR
+1052 VAEGQYYYEFMYR

-1094 NPNQIKIVAKD
+1094 NPNKIKIVAKD
-1105 TYHKQKEEFK
+1105 TYHKQKTEFEDK
-1115 DRTFYLTDQAEMP
+1115 TIYLADQGKMLE
-1128 DKFEKVERKVWFVG
+1128 KFDEVERNVWFVG
-1142 AILDKDYDDT
+1142 ASLEKEYEEA
-1152 KKLTVY
+1152 KNLTVY

-1172 DLIGSKVTIAALD
+1172 DLIGNKVTVVALD
-1185 GASNVS
+1185 GASNTS
-1191 DEYVLKFAKPQDG
+1191 DEYVLKFAEPQDG
-1204 KVEVKLFRIE
+1204 KVKVELFRVETKMENFSEEKYETLLKEVKIDE
-1214 RKMVGFNEEKEEILI
+1214 SK
-1229 SETEI
+1229 
-1234 AENMFDKK
+1234 FDKK
-1242 EESKPSEDDD
+1242 EESVPSEDNEDD
-1252 KEDEGETPQ
+1252 DEKTPQ
-1261 GAPDFEIYKGSTYRD
+1261 IAPDFEIYEGSTYRA
-1276 LEAKDLKRVIVQPV
+1276 LEEKDLRKD
-1290 KRLVKNQLTGEES
+1290 LVNPLLKEGENPFTHEKII
-1303 MEDVYADY
+1303 EEIYAVY
-1311 DHNLDEN
+1311 DEN
-1318 GQPTKYTNGDDL
+1318 GQPTQYENGEQL
-1330 EFREETLKELKN
+1330 QYHNETLEELKN
-1342 DGFIG
+1342 SGYIG

-1370 KVYFASK
+1370 EVYFASK
-1377 GMDKLSRTAKV
+1377 GMSKSFKTAKV
-1388 KTLNY
+1388 QTLNY
-1393 NDKDKT
+1393 NENDKT

-1416 YNDEVYITASNA
+1416 YNDEIYITARNGDE
-1428 SKEKTIKIRMPKREV
+1428 KKTIKIRMPKREV
-1443 KKEKGTAPVIPD
+1443 TKKEGTAPVIPD

-1460 DSATGNFNNKVKA
+1460 DSATGKFNDKVRAKEE
-1473 VDDNGKKRY
+1473 NGKKRY

-1565 DEDGPELDMKT
+1565 DEDGPELDMNT
-1576 STFNPDKNGTLYIKK
+1576 STFNPDKDGTLYIKK

-1654 GNQPDNFTAQHI
+1654 GNSPDDFKAQHI
-1666 IRIDNT
+1666 IRIDTT
-1672 KPEITIKPE
+1672 KPEIKIEPE
-1681 VQGDDYNISGT
+1681 VQGDDYNISGEN
-1692 DSSLGITITDK
+1692 SRLGITITDK
-1703 VDNGDE
+1703 VDNGDK
-1709 GSIMLKEVLI
+1709 GSIMLKEVFV
-1719 NGEEYEAN
+1719 NGEPFEAN
-1727 KKLEQYPQKDG
+1727 KKLEEYPQKDG
-1738 KYTIYVRAVDYAY
+1738 KYTIFVRVVDYAY

-1760 DPNASENKIEEVA
+1760 DPNAAENKIEEVE
-1773 NEEVT
+1773 NEELI
-1778 VTVDRDN
+1778 VTVDRAN
-1785 GETAKEFKV
+1785 GERPEEFKV
-1794 KKGEDFPLPE
+1794 KKGEDFTLPE
-1804 VDFEIPEGKV
+1804 VNFEIPEGKV

-1823 TMNPSETI
+1823 VRNVGETI
-1831 FVDKNTTVRAI
+1831 LVDKNTTVRAI
-1842 YKNKKE
+1842 YKNKEE
-1848 RVFVNVHFERNGGR
+1848 RVFANIHFERNGGR
-1862 GDMEDIRAEVGATVK
+1862 GDMEDIKAEVGAKVK

-1882 FDAPSDKFFD
+1882 FDSPSDKSFD

-1916 AIWKAEMRKPEVKP
+1916 AIWKAEMRKPDKKP
-1930 DVPFVPHTPEEGHDY
+1930 DVPFVPYTPEEGHDY

-1950 RINNK
+1950 RTNNK
-1955 KDMAKE
+1955 KDVNKE
-1961 KKNENKTKT
+1961 KKKENKAETVVV
-1970 AKDEGKKTT
+1970 KDESKKTT
-1979 ADVNTDYN
+1979 TDVNTDYN

-2028 GRLMNINPAEF
+2028 GRLMNIKPEEF
-2039 NKNIFEDVDS
+2039 NKNNFEDVDS
-2049 NEFYTPFINWAA
+2049 NEFYAAFINWAA
-2061 SKKIVLGVDT
+2061 SKKIVLGVDA

-2082 EQMATIIVRLFRTYG
+2082 EQMAAIIIRILKAYG

-2112 KAISDWAKEE
+2112 KEISDWAKEA
-2122 VYELTN
+2122 VYALTN
-2128 IGVVQGNA
+2128 LGVVQGNGDA
-2136 DSTFN
+2136 TFN
-2141 PKGFLK
+2141 PKGLLK
-2147 RGELAELVLKLTK
+2147 RGELSELVLKLTK

>member
-165 EASDYLKEI
+165 EASDYLEKI

-212 EKVAKIQKPTE
+212 EKVAKIKKPTE

-298 SEAFA
+298 SDAFA

-342 IRKLREKGIPVCVAT
+342 IRTLREKGIPVCVAT

-430 FKSGDYSFVYL
+430 FKAGDYSFVYL

-528 SMIKEYNGDTDYKSN
+528 SMIKSYDGDTDYKSG
-543 GKYRVDMKKYDELK
+543 GKYRVDMNKYNALK

-567 LDFNVDDIVLDEQRS
+567 LDFNVDDIILDEQRS

-648 RLKELVNAKA
+648 RLKELVNAPA

-708 KASKNNVVVSSK
+708 KATKNNVIVSSK
-720 ALGSDGKTNSYG
+720 ALGSDGQTNSYG

-757 IKFTVSASPV
+757 IKFRVSASPV
-767 TTDGNIPKLKLDELS
+767 TTDGNIPKLKLDELN
-782 STENK
+782 STEDK

-801 AEIKFDTEEITVPAN
+801 AEIKFDAEEITVPAN

-842 SADEEVNPS
+842 SKDEEANPS

-905 HDIDHFHPAGVIQ
+905 HDIDHFHPAGIIQ

-927 KQDSELFSLNNN
+927 KQDPELFSLNNIVFEN
-939 ISLNNSVSRSDVVKD
+939 YYRSKILKK
-954 FEAIPNVTPSPLILR
+954 FEKNPNVTPSPLILR
-969 SASNAKISIVDA
+969 SASNAKISIVDESKNRA
-981 TKTRD
+981 

-1041 EYEEILGGEYP
+1041 EYEEIIGGEYP
-1052 LAEGQYYYEFMYR
+1052 VAEGQYYYEFMYR

-1080 IDNTKPTIESVDVT
+1080 VDNTRPTIESIDVSE
-1094 NPNQIKIVAKD
+1094 PNKIKIIAKD
-1105 TYHKQKEEFK
+1105 KYHKQKEDFAGK
-1115 DRTFYLTDQAEMP
+1115 TLYQQDQLNNPE
-1128 DKFEKVERKVWFVG
+1128 KFDEIEGKVWYLGAKVG
-1142 AILDKDYDDT
+1142 GKD
-1152 KKLTVY
+1152 LTAY
-1158 KEDDGSYVIENISK
+1158 KDGDASYVIENMSK
-1172 DLIGSKVTIAALD
+1172 ELLGNTLLIAAVD
-1185 GASNVS
+1185 GAGNASK
-1191 DEYVLKFAKPQDG
+1191 EYKLVFNEPVEGKT
-1204 KVEVKLFRIE
+1204 KVELYEDDTLIKTVELDAVK
-1214 RKMVGFNEEKEEILI
+1214 
-1229 SETEI
+1229 
-1234 AENMFDKK
+1234 FDKRENNSEAK
-1242 EESKPSEDDD
+1242 DEEEVASEYNFAEKP
-1252 KEDEGETPQ
+1252 K
-1261 GAPDFEIYKGSTYRD
+1261 FELYQNASYRD
-1276 LEAKDLKRVIVQPV
+1276 LTEADLKKKIIEPIKA
-1290 KRLVKNQLTGEES
+1290 KRYDFVTGEEV
-1303 MEDVYADY
+1303 EDDVYADWS
-1311 DHNLDEN
+1311 DLDDEGFPKKYEN
-1318 GQPTKYTNGDDL
+1318 GDPIKFEKESLSDL
-1330 EFREETLKELKN
+1330 KKAGL
-1342 DGFIG
+1342 IG
-1347 MMTPNEDGGF
+1347 AITPNVDGGF
-1357 NIRGKILNANKKT
+1357 NIRGKVTNVT
-1370 KVYFASK
+1370 KSTNVYFQSK
-1377 GMDKLSRTAKV
+1377 AMAYLKKKGKV
-1388 KTLNY
+1388 SVLNY
-1393 NDKDKT
+1393 DDSEKT
-1399 LEFDF
+1399 LEFDL
-1404 YANVNDGDSKKD
+1404 YANKDDVDNENGIDYREEIALIVNNSAGESK
-1416 YNDEVYITASNA
+1416 
-1428 SKEKTIKIRMPKREV
+1428 IKFRMPKQEV
-1443 KKEKGTAPVIPD
+1443 KKKEGTAPIIPE
-1455 LHSIE
+1455 LRSIE
-1460 DSATGNFNNKVKA
+1460 DSATGDFNNKVRIE
-1473 VDDNGKKRY
+1473 DNNGKKRY
-1482 FVRTFFKIA
+1482 FVRTSFKIA
-1491 DGYTIKLVCYNPG
+1491 EGYTIKLVCYNPG
-1504 KNGLEAIEKA
+1504 KKGLEAIEDA
-1514 KYYSSDMSEEYVDIE
+1514 KYYSSDMSDENVEIE

-1541 FKADKEKDVNE
+1541 FKADNKDNINE
-1552 NNIYESKGFCLYY
+1552 NNVYESKGFCIYY
-1565 DEDGPELDMKT
+1565 DADGPELDMKT
-1576 STFNPDKNGTLYIKK
+1576 STFNPDKDGTLYIKK

-1654 GNQPDNFTAQHI
+1654 GNSPDNFMAQHI

-1692 DSSLGITITDK
+1692 DSRLGITITDK
-1703 VDNGDE
+1703 VDNGDK
-1709 GSIMLKEVLI
+1709 GSIMLKEVFV
-1719 NGEEYEAN
+1719 NGEPFETD
-1727 KKLEQYPQKDG
+1727 KKLEEYTQKDG
-1738 KYTIYVRAVDYAY
+1738 KYTIFVRAVDYAY

-1760 DPNASENKIEEVA
+1760 DPNASENKIEEVE
-1773 NEEVT
+1773 NEEFT

-1785 GETAKEFKV
+1785 GDRVVEFKA
-1794 KKGEDFPLPE
+1794 KKGEDFTLPE
-1804 VDFEIPEGKV
+1804 VNFEIPEGKV

-1823 TMNPSETI
+1823 TMNPFETI
-1831 FVDKNTTVRAI
+1831 YVDKNTTVRAI
-1842 YKNKKE
+1842 YKNKEEK
-1848 RVFVNVHFERNGGR
+1848 VFANIHFERNGGR
-1862 GDMEDIRAEVGATVK
+1862 GDMEDIKAEVGATVK

-1882 FDAPSDKFFD
+1882 FDAPSDKSFD

-1930 DVPFVPHTPEEGHDY
+1930 DVPFVPYTPEEGHDY

-2049 NEFYTPFINWAA
+2049 NEFYAAFINWAA

-2097 YNFNTNLMKPIYKDD
+2097 YNFETNLMKPIYKDD
-2112 KAISDWAKEE
+2112 KEISDWAKEE

-2128 IGVVQGNA
+2128 IGIVQGNA

-2141 PKGFLK
+2141 PKGLLK
-2147 RGELAELVLKLTK
+2147 RGELSELVLKLTK

>member
-1 MRQRMLSLFT
+1 MRQRLLSLFT

-34 TVNLLESKTDVE
+34 TVNLFEGETGVE

-52 MMIDNVSENGS
+52 MMIDNVSEKGS
-63 GNFSEGVQPVSYA
+63 ENPVDADVQPVSYA

-97 RSAVKEALLKLPQTE
+97 RSAVKNALLKLPQTE
-112 IKYEYNILFNGLAVE
+112 IKYEYYILFNGLAVE

-174 GADENSIGRAFD
+174 GADKNSIGSAFD

-212 EKVAKIQKPTE
+212 EKVAKIKKPTD

-270 AEDLKN
+270 EDDLKN

-298 SEAFA
+298 SDAFA

-311 FEDCIKHD
+311 FEDCIKND

-342 IRKLREKGIPVCVAT
+342 IRTLREKGIPVCVAT

-368 WDRYANNAL
+368 WDKYANNAL

-413 DKEFKYSQI
+413 DEEFKYSQI

-430 FKSGDYSFVYL
+430 FKAGDYSFVYL

-478 KGAVGVIVVNTVS
+478 KGALGVIVVNTVS

-528 SMIKEYNGDTDYKSN
+528 SMIKSYDGDTDYKSDRE
-543 GKYRVDMKKYDELK
+543 YRVDMNKYNKLK
-557 PAVGQEHKLM
+557 PTVGQENKLL
-567 LDFNVDDIVLDEQRS
+567 LDFNVDDKILDEKRS

-617 NDPMKDS
+617 DDPAKDS

-648 RLKELVNAKA
+648 RLKELVETKA

-685 TENDGKY
+685 TQNDGKY
-692 LFASPRQQGAG
+692 LYASPRQQGAG

-708 KASKNNVVVSSK
+708 KATKNNVIVSSK
-720 ALGSDGKTNSYG
+720 ALGSDGETNSYG
-732 SVSLREIKTGE
+732 SASLREIKSGE
-743 KTFTITLSNTSDKD
+743 KAFTITLSNTSDKD

-782 STENK
+782 STEDK

-793 IHPEIVNG
+793 IHPEIVSG
-801 AEIKFDTEEITVPAN
+801 AEIKFDLDEITVPAN

-836 SFIKFE
+836 SFIRFE
-842 SADEEVNPS
+842 SADEEANPS

-888 EGRPKRP
+888 EGKPKRP
-895 GTLNTGVGGE
+895 GTLNIGVGGD
-905 HDIDHFHPAGVIQ
+905 HDIDDFHPAGIIQ

-927 KQDSELFSLNNN
+927 KQDPELFSLNNN
-939 ISLNNSVSRSDVVKD
+939 VFENYNRSTVLKK
-954 FEAIPNVTPSPLILR
+954 FEKNPNVTPSPLILR
-969 SASNAKISIVDA
+969 SASNAKISIVDESKNR
-981 TKTRD
+981 T

-1019 DLKWDGRIYNPHHVE
+1019 DLKWDGRIYNPHHIE

-1041 EYEEILGGEYP
+1041 NYEEIIGGEYP
-1052 LAEGQYYYEFMYR
+1052 VAEGQYYYEFMYR

-1080 IDNTKPTIESVDVT
+1080 VDNTRPTIESIDVSD
-1094 NPNQIKIVAKD
+1094 PNKIKIIAKD
-1105 TYHKQKEEFK
+1105 KYHKQNVDFAGETLYQE
-1115 DRTFYLTDQAEMP
+1115 DQKNHPE
-1128 DKFEKVERKVWFVG
+1128 KFDEIEGKVWYLG
-1142 AILDKDYDDT
+1142 AQVDGKNLP
-1152 KKLTVY
+1152 VY
-1158 KEDDGSYVIENISK
+1158 KEDDASYTIESMSK
-1172 DLIGSKVTIAALD
+1172 ELIGKTLLIAAVD
-1185 GASNVS
+1185 GSGNASK
-1191 DEYVLKFAKPQDG
+1191 EY
-1204 KVEVKLFRIE
+1204 KL
-1214 RKMVGFNEEKEEILI
+1214 VFNEAVEGKTKVDLYEDNTKIKTVKVNSEK
-1229 SETEI
+1229 
-1234 AENMFDKK
+1234 FDKRENNSEANG
-1242 EESKPSEDDD
+1242 EEETASEDNFAE
-1252 KEDEGETPQ
+1252 KPK
-1261 GAPDFEIYKGSTYRD
+1261 FELYQNSSFRD
-1276 LEAKDLKRVIVQPV
+1276 LNKADLKKKV
-1290 KRLVKNQLTGEES
+1290 KEPITAKKYNFLTGEYE
-1303 MEDVYADY
+1303 EGDVYADWS
-1311 DHNLDEN
+1311 DLDDEGFPKKYEN
-1318 GQPTKYTNGDDL
+1318 GDPRQFEY
-1330 EFREETLKELKN
+1330 ETIDGLKKA
-1342 DGFIG
+1342 GFVGVI
-1347 MMTPNEDGGF
+1347 TPNTDGGF
-1357 NIRGKILNANKKT
+1357 NIRGKVTNVGKSSN
-1370 KVYFASK
+1370 VYFQSK
-1377 GMDKLSRTAKV
+1377 AMEYLNKRAKV
-1388 KTLNY
+1388 SILNY
-1393 NDKDKT
+1393 NDADKT

-1404 YANVNDGDSKKD
+1404 YANKDDVDNKKGIDYREEIALVVKNSAGESK
-1416 YNDEVYITASNA
+1416 
-1428 SKEKTIKIRMPKREV
+1428 IKFRMPKQEV
-1443 KKEKGTAPVIPD
+1443 KKKEGTAPVIPG

-1460 DSATGNFNNKVKA
+1460 DSATGEFNNKVR
-1473 VDDNGKKRY
+1473 VEEENGKKRY
-1482 FVRTFFKIA
+1482 FVRTSFKIA

-1504 KNGLEAIEKA
+1504 KNGLKAIEDV
-1514 KYYSSDMSEEYVDIE
+1514 KYYSSEMSDKNVEIE

-1541 FKADKEKDVNE
+1541 FKAESKDKVNE
-1552 NNIYESKGFCLYY
+1552 DNIYESKGFCLYY
-1565 DEDGPELDMKT
+1565 DDDGPELEMKT
-1576 STFNPDKNGTLYIKK
+1576 STFNPDENGTLYIKK

-1620 LIYGDLTSDN
+1620 LIYGDLKSDN

-1654 GNQPDNFTAQHI
+1654 GNSPDDFNAQHI

-1672 KPEITIKPE
+1672 KPEIKIEPEATGDYTIE
-1681 VQGDDYNISGT
+1681 T
-1692 DSSLGITITDK
+1692 ADSKLGISITDK
-1703 VDNGDE
+1703 VNNGDK
-1709 GSIMLKEVLI
+1709 GSIMLKEVFV
-1719 NGEEYEAN
+1719 NGEAYDAN
-1727 KKLEQYPQKDG
+1727 KKLEDYTSNDG

-1760 DPNASENKIEEVA
+1760 DPNAAVDKIEEVA

-1785 GETAKEFKV
+1785 GEKAKEFKV
-1794 KKGEDFPLPE
+1794 NKGEDFTLPAA
-1804 VDFEIPEGKV
+1804 DFEMPEGKV
-1814 FAGWDVEGK
+1814 FVGWDVEGT
-1823 TMNPSETI
+1823 TMNQSETI

-1842 YKNKKE
+1842 YKDKKE
-1848 RVFVNVHFERNGGR
+1848 KVYVNIHFERNGGR
-1862 GDMEDIRAEVGATVK
+1862 GNMEDITAEVGAEVK

-1882 FDAPSDKFFD
+1882 FAAPVDKSFD
-1892 CWMVK
+1892 YWMVK

-1908 VDGDLTVT
+1908 VDGELTVT
-1916 AIWKAEMRKPEVKP
+1916 AIWKTEMRKPDKKP

-1955 KDMAKE
+1955 KDATKE
-1961 KKNENKTKT
+1961 KKNEKKTET
-1970 AKDEGKKTT
+1970 VVVKDEGKKTT

-1997 CFNKGIFN
+1997 CFAKGIFN

-2049 NEFYTPFINWAA
+2049 NAFYAPFINWAA
-2061 SKKIVLGVDT
+2061 SNKIVLGVDA

-2082 EQMATIIVRLFRTYG
+2082 EQMAAIIVRLFRTYG

>member
-1 MRQRMLSLFT
+1 MRKKLLCLT
-11 AGAMI
+11 LACLMI
-16 FSSMVG
+16 FASFGDMTSKAFASGVAKPGDNLREKSSRVG
-22 LTTNVRASENVE
+22 DGFMQINNYKNNSDVVSDEASEA
-34 TVNLLESKTDVE
+34 K
-46 THGNGL
+46 
-52 MMIDNVSENGS
+52 
-63 GNFSEGVQPVSYA
+63 SYA
-76 LTEKDFGEKTVY
+76 LTEEDFGTEVRY
-88 IVELSSEEM
+88 IVELSSEEK
-97 RSAVKEALLKLPQTE
+97 REDVKEKLLKLPNT
-112 IKYEYNILFNGLAVE
+112 KVLYEYFILFNAMAVE
-127 TGDGF
+127 TGDGY

-212 EKVAKIQKPTE
+212 EKVAKIKSPTK

-270 AEDLKN
+270 KEDLEN
-276 HRGIRGIA
+276 HKGIRGIA

-298 SEAFA
+298 SDAFA

-311 FEDCIKHD
+311 FEDCIKHGA
-319 VDVISISS
+319 DVISISS
-327 GFHGTGLKGEKYWGA
+327 GFHGTGLKGEKYWQA
-342 IRKLREKGIPVCVAT
+342 IRKLREEGIPVCVAT

-406 FNAVKIG
+406 FNAVNIG
-413 DKEFKYSQI
+413 DQKFKYSQI
-422 GAFFDKNK
+422 GAFFDKTK
-430 FKSGDYSFVYL
+430 FHSKEYGFVYL

-478 KGAVGVIVVNTVS
+478 KGAVAVIVVNTVS

-528 SMIKEYNGDTDYKSN
+528 SMIKSYDGNTDYKSD
-543 GKYRVDMKKYDELK
+543 GDYRVDMNKYNALK
-557 PAVGQEHKLM
+557 PTVGQENKLS
-567 LDFNVDDIVLDEQRS
+567 LDFDVDDIILDEQRS

-648 RLKELVNAKA
+648 RLKELVNAQA

-720 ALGSDGKTNSYG
+720 ALGSDGQTNSYG
-732 SVSLREIKTGE
+732 SVSLREIKSGE

-767 TTDGNIPKLKLDELS
+767 TTDGNIPKLKLDELN
-782 STENK
+782 STEDK

-842 SADEEVNPS
+842 SKDEELNPS

-888 EGRPKRP
+888 EGNPKRP
-895 GTLNTGVGGE
+895 GTLNTGVGGD
-905 HDIDHFHPAGVIQ
+905 HDIDKFHPAGVIQ

-927 KQDSELFSLNNN
+927 KQDPEMFSLNNIIFEKYNRSN
-939 ISLNNSVSRSDVVKD
+939 ILKKFAKN
-954 FEAIPNVTPSPLILR
+954 PNVTPSPLILR
-969 SASNAKISIVDA
+969 SASNAKISIVDESKNR
-981 TKTRD
+981 T

-999 LNSKRNT
+999 LNSRRNT

-1013 RLKILG
+1013 KLKILG

-1034 KKEFGGK
+1034 KKEYGGAK
-1041 EYEEILGGEYP
+1041 YEDIIGGEYP
-1052 LAEGQYYYEFMYR
+1052 VAEGQYYYEFMYR

-1080 IDNTKPTIESVDVT
+1080 VDNTRPEINSIDVSE
-1094 NPNQIKIVAKD
+1094 PNSIKIVATD
-1105 TYHKQKEEFK
+1105 SYHKQKTEFAGQ
-1115 DRTFYLTDQAEMP
+1115 TLYLQDQIEHP
-1128 DKFEKVERKVWFVG
+1128 EKFDKLEGRVWYVG
-1142 AILDKDYDDT
+1142 AGIYSKDIEEY
-1152 KKLTVY
+1152 KENAGKNLAVY
-1158 KEDDGSYVIENISK
+1158 KENDGSYTIENMSK
-1172 DLIGSKVTIAALD
+1172 EFIGNKLEIAAVD
-1185 GASNVS
+1185 GSGNATKSYILLFN
-1191 DEYVLKFAKPQDG
+1191 EPEDG
-1204 KVEVKLFRIE
+1204 KVKVELSEDGNLIKTVYIDADKFD
-1214 RKMVGFNEEKEEILI
+1214 EKEN
-1229 SETEI
+1229 TGK
-1234 AENMFDKK
+1234 ENNKK
-1242 EESKPSEDDD
+1242 EEKPSEDNFTQKPEFQLFD
-1252 KEDEGETPQ
+1252 KCT
-1261 GAPDFEIYKGSTYRD
+1261 YKELS
-1276 LEAKDLKRVIVQPV
+1276 EKDLRKVIIEPIKGTRFDFVSGKEV
-1290 KRLVKNQLTGEES
+1290 EYEA
-1303 MEDVYADY
+1303 YADWSQ
-1311 DHNLDEN
+1311 LDEDGFPKYYDN
-1318 GQPTKYTNGDDL
+1318 GEKIQT
-1330 EFREETLKELKN
+1330 RMETMEELKN
-1342 DGFIG
+1342 QGYIG
-1347 MMTPNEDGGF
+1347 KIVPYDDGGF
-1357 NIRGKILNANKKT
+1357 NIRGKIKNVT
-1370 KVYFASK
+1370 KSTKLYFQSK
-1377 GMDKLSRTAKV
+1377 GMEKNV
-1388 KTLNY
+1388 KSAEVSVLNY
-1393 NDKDKT
+1393 NDTDKS

-1404 YANVNDGDSKKD
+1404 YANKDDVSAEEGIDYREEITLYVSNSAGTSK
-1416 YNDEVYITASNA
+1416 
-1428 SKEKTIKIRMPKREV
+1428 IKFRMPKQTV
-1443 KKEKGTAPVIPD
+1443 EKTKTAPVIPD

-1460 DSATGNFNNKVKA
+1460 DSATGKFNSKVNVVEK
-1473 VDDNGKKRY
+1473 NGKKRY

-1541 FKADKEKDVNE
+1541 FKAETKDKVNE
-1552 NNIYESKGFCLYY
+1552 DDVYESKGFCLYY

-1576 STFNPDKNGTLYIKK
+1576 SSFNPDKNGTLYIKK

-1630 HRPFRVEIPCKDKDV
+1630 HRPFRVEIPCEDKDV

-1654 GNQPDNFTAQHI
+1654 GNSPDDFKAQHI
-1666 IRIDNT
+1666 IRIDKK

-1681 VQGDDYNISGT
+1681 VQGDYTIETVGSK
-1692 DSSLGITITDK
+1692 LGISITDK
-1703 VDNGDE
+1703 VDNGDK
-1709 GSIMLKEVLI
+1709 GSIMRKEVFV
-1719 NGEEYEAN
+1719 NGAPFKAD
-1727 KKLEQYPQKDG
+1727 KKLEEYPSNDG
-1738 KYTIYVRAVDYAY
+1738 KYTIYVCAVDYAY

-1760 DPNASENKIEEVA
+1760 DPNAAEDKIVEAE

-1778 VTVDRDN
+1778 VKVDRGN
-1785 GETAKEFKV
+1785 GDKVKEFKV
-1794 KKGEDFPLPE
+1794 NKGEDFTLPE
-1804 VDFEIPEGKV
+1804 LDFEIPQGKV
-1814 FAGWDVEGK
+1814 FAGWDVEGEI
-1823 TMNPSETI
+1823 MNPSKTI
-1831 FVDKNTTVRAI
+1831 FVDKNTTVRAK
-1842 YKNKKE
+1842 YKEKKE
-1848 RVFVNVHFERNGGR
+1848 RAFAKVSFERNGGY
-1862 GDMEDIRAEVGATVK
+1862 GDMDAKTVEVGAMYK
-1877 LPLNG
+1877 LPLNRFTAPQG
-1882 FDAPSDKFFD
+1882 KVFDTWI
-1892 CWMVK
+1892 CK
-1897 GEKKNP
+1897 GVRMNP
-1903 GDTIV
+1903 GSEII
-1908 VDGDLTVT
+1908 VDGDLTIT
-1916 AIWKAEMRKPEVKP
+1916 AAWKEIPTPAHDGDSDDDEYEPAPPRERDWSRRPSRRPSRKVEENKELVKGST
-1930 DVPFVPHTPEEGHDY
+1930 TPEL
-1945 FKPHR
+1945 KPTVEL
-1950 RINNK
+1950 K
-1955 KDMAKE
+1955 
-1961 KKNENKTKT
+1961 
-1970 AKDEGKKTT
+1970 
-1979 ADVNTDYN
+1979 TDYDA
-1987 SHWAKNAIVE
+1987 HWAKPAIDR
-1997 CFNKGIFN
+1997 CFAENLFS
-2005 DFANKTVFMPE
+2005 DFALKTNFMPE
-2016 KPTTR
+2016 QAATR
-2021 AEFVTAL
+2021 AELVTAL
-2028 GRLMNINPAEF
+2028 GRLMKVNPKEYTVIKF
-2039 NKNIFEDVDS
+2039 KDVDPMA
-2049 NEFYTPFINWAA
+2049 YYAGFIAWAVE
-2061 SKKIVLGVDT
+2061 KQIVFGMT
-2071 KHFEPNKTLTR
+2071 KDIFAPNGNLTR
-2082 EQMATIIVRLFRTYG
+2082 EQMATIIIRLLKSYG
-2097 YNFNTNLMKPIYKDD
+2097 INLDKDSKLINYTD
-2112 KAISDWAKEE
+2112 YEKVSAWAKSA
-2122 VYELTN
+2122 VNELTSLGIVN
-2128 IGVVQGNA
+2128 GNA
-2136 DSTFN
+2136 NGTYN
-2141 PKGFLK
+2141 PKGLLK
-2147 RGELAELVLKLTK
+2147 RAELAEIILKLIN
-2160 KLEK
+2160 KLGR

>member
-1 MRQRMLSLFT
+1 MRQRLLSLFT

-34 TVNLLESKTDVE
+34 TVNLFEGETGVE

-52 MMIDNVSENGS
+52 MMIDNVSEKGS
-63 GNFSEGVQPVSYA
+63 ENSADVDVQPVSYA

-97 RSAVKEALLKLPQTE
+97 RSAVKNALLKLPQTE

-174 GADENSIGRAFD
+174 GADKNSIGSAFD

-212 EKVAKIQKPTE
+212 EKVAKIKQPTE

-298 SEAFA
+298 SDAFA

-342 IRKLREKGIPVCVAT
+342 IRTLREKGIPVCVAT

-413 DKEFKYSQI
+413 DEEFKYSQI

-430 FKSGDYSFVYL
+430 FKAGDYSFVYL

-528 SMIKEYNGDTDYKSN
+528 SMIKSYDGDTDYKSD
-543 GKYRVDMKKYDELK
+543 GDYRVDMNKYNALK
-557 PAVGQEHKLM
+557 PTVGQEHKLM

-617 NDPMKDS
+617 DDPAKDS

-648 RLKELVNAKA
+648 RLKELVETKA

-685 TENDGKY
+685 TQNDGKY
-692 LFASPRQQGAG
+692 LYASPRQQGAG

-708 KASKNNVVVSSK
+708 KATKNNVIVSSK
-720 ALGSDGKTNSYG
+720 ALGSDGETNSYG
-732 SVSLREIKTGE
+732 SASLREIKSGE
-743 KTFTITLSNTSDKD
+743 KAFTITLSNTSDKD

-782 STENK
+782 STEDK

-801 AEIKFDTEEITVPAN
+801 AEIKFDIDEITVPAN

-836 SFIKFE
+836 SFIRFE
-842 SADEEVNPS
+842 SADEEANPS

-888 EGRPKRP
+888 EGKPKRP
-895 GTLNTGVGGE
+895 GTLNIGVGGD
-905 HDIDHFHPAGVIQ
+905 HDIDDFHPAGIIQ

-927 KQDSELFSLNNN
+927 KQDPELFSLNNN
-939 ISLNNSVSRSDVVKD
+939 VFENYNRSTVLKK
-954 FEAIPNVTPSPLILR
+954 FEKNPNVTPSPLILR
-969 SASNAKISIVDA
+969 SASNAKISIVDESKNR
-981 TKTRD
+981 T

-1019 DLKWDGRIYNPHHVE
+1019 DLKWDGRIYNPHHIE

-1041 EYEEILGGEYP
+1041 NYEEIIGGEYP
-1052 LAEGQYYYEFMYR
+1052 VAEGQYYYEFMYR

-1080 IDNTKPTIESVDVT
+1080 VDNTRPTIESIDVSD
-1094 NPNQIKIVAKD
+1094 PNKIKIIAKD
-1105 TYHKQKEEFK
+1105 KYHKQNVDFAGETLYQE
-1115 DRTFYLTDQAEMP
+1115 DQKNHPE
-1128 DKFEKVERKVWFVG
+1128 KFDEIEGKVWYLG
-1142 AILDKDYDDT
+1142 AQVDGKNLP
-1152 KKLTVY
+1152 VY
-1158 KEDDGSYVIENISK
+1158 KEDDASYTIESMSK
-1172 DLIGSKVTIAALD
+1172 ELIGKTLLIAAVD
-1185 GASNVS
+1185 GSGNASK
-1191 DEYVLKFAKPQDG
+1191 EY
-1204 KVEVKLFRIE
+1204 KL
-1214 RKMVGFNEEKEEILI
+1214 VFNEAVEGKTKVDLYEDNTKIETVKVNSEK
-1229 SETEI
+1229 
-1234 AENMFDKK
+1234 FDKRENNSEANG
-1242 EESKPSEDDD
+1242 EEETASEDNFAE
-1252 KEDEGETPQ
+1252 KPK
-1261 GAPDFEIYKGSTYRD
+1261 FELYQNSSFRD
-1276 LEAKDLKRVIVQPV
+1276 LKEADLKKKV
-1290 KRLVKNQLTGEES
+1290 KEPIIAKRYDFVEGKEVEYKA
-1303 MEDVYADY
+1303 YADWSV
-1311 DHNLDEN
+1311 LDEE
-1318 GQPTKYTNGDDL
+1318 GFPKYYDNRDRIQF
-1330 EFREETLKELKN
+1330 EYETIDGLKKA
-1342 DGFIG
+1342 GFVGVI
-1347 MMTPNEDGGF
+1347 TPNTDGGF
-1357 NIRGKILNANKKT
+1357 NIRGKVTNVGKSSN
-1370 KVYFASK
+1370 VYFQSK
-1377 GMDKLSRTAKV
+1377 AMEYLNKRAKV
-1388 KTLNY
+1388 SILNY
-1393 NDKDKT
+1393 NDADKT

-1404 YANVNDGDSKKD
+1404 YANKDDVDNKKGIDYREEIALIVKNSAGESK
-1416 YNDEVYITASNA
+1416 
-1428 SKEKTIKIRMPKREV
+1428 IKFRMPKQEV
-1443 KKEKGTAPVIPD
+1443 KKKEGTAPVIPG

-1460 DSATGNFNNKVKA
+1460 DSATGEFNNKVR
-1473 VDDNGKKRY
+1473 VEEENGKKRY
-1482 FVRTFFKIA
+1482 FVRTSFKIA

-1504 KNGLEAIEKA
+1504 KNGLKAIEDV
-1514 KYYSSDMSEEYVDIE
+1514 KYYSSEMSDKNVEIE

-1541 FKADKEKDVNE
+1541 FKAESKDKVNE
-1552 NNIYESKGFCLYY
+1552 DNIYESKGFCLYY
-1565 DEDGPELDMKT
+1565 DDDGPELDMNT
-1576 STFNPDKNGTLYIKK
+1576 ASFNPDKNGTLYIKK

-1654 GNQPDNFTAQHI
+1654 GNSPDNFMAQHI
-1666 IRIDNT
+1666 IRIDNK
-1672 KPEITIKPE
+1672 KPEIKIEPE
-1681 VQGDDYNISGT
+1681 VQGDYTIET
-1692 DSSLGITITDK
+1692 VDSMLGISITDK
-1703 VDNGDE
+1703 VDNGDN
-1709 GSIMLKEVLI
+1709 GSIMLKEVFV
-1719 NGEEYEAN
+1719 NGEPFETD
-1727 KKLEQYPQKDG
+1727 KKLEDYTSNDG

-1760 DPNASENKIEEVA
+1760 DPNAAEDKIEEVA

-1785 GETAKEFKV
+1785 GYKAEEFIV
-1794 KKGEDFPLPE
+1794 NKGEDFALPE

-1814 FAGWDVEGK
+1814 FAGWDIDGEVRNAG
-1823 TMNPSETI
+1823 ETI
-1831 FVDKNTTVRAI
+1831 LVDKDTTVRAI
-1842 YKNKKE
+1842 YKDKKE
-1848 RVFVNVHFERNGGR
+1848 KVYVNIHFERNGGR
-1862 GDMEDIRAEVGATVK
+1862 GNMEDITAEVGAEVK

-1882 FDAPSDKFFD
+1882 FAAPVDKSFD
-1892 CWMVK
+1892 YWMVK

-1908 VDGDLTVT
+1908 VDGELTVT
-1916 AIWKAEMRKPEVKP
+1916 AIWKTEMRKPDKKP
-1930 DVPFVPHTPEEGHDY
+1930 EVPFVPYTPEEGHDY

-1955 KDMAKE
+1955 KDATKE
-1961 KKNENKTKT
+1961 KKNENKTET
-1970 AKDEGKKTT
+1970 AVVKDEGKKTT

-1997 CFNKGIFN
+1997 CFAKGIFN

-2049 NEFYTPFINWAA
+2049 NAFYAPFINWAA
-2061 SKKIVLGVDT
+2061 SNKIVLGVDA
-2071 KHFEPNKTLTR
+2071 KHFEPNETLTR
-2082 EQMATIIVRLFRTYG
+2082 EQMAAIIVRLFRTYG

-2128 IGVVQGNA
+2128 IGVFQGNA

>member
-1 MRQRMLSLFT
+1 MRQRLLSLFT

-34 TVNLLESKTDVE
+34 TVNLFEGETGVE

-52 MMIDNVSENGS
+52 MMIDNVSEKGS
-63 GNFSEGVQPVSYA
+63 ENPVDADVQPVSYA

-97 RSAVKEALLKLPQTE
+97 RSAVKNALLKLPQTE
-112 IKYEYNILFNGLAVE
+112 IKYEYYILFNGLAVE

-174 GADENSIGRAFD
+174 GADKNSIGSAFD

-212 EKVAKIQKPTE
+212 EKVAKIKKPTD

-270 AEDLKN
+270 EDDLKN

-298 SEAFA
+298 SDAFA

-311 FEDCIKHD
+311 FEDCIKND

-342 IRKLREKGIPVCVAT
+342 IRTLREKGIPVCVAT

-413 DKEFKYSQI
+413 DEEFKYSQI

-430 FKSGDYSFVYL
+430 FKAGDYSFVYL

-478 KGAVGVIVVNTVS
+478 KGALGVIVVNTVS

-528 SMIKEYNGDTDYKSN
+528 SMIKSYDGDTDYKSDRE
-543 GKYRVDMKKYDELK
+543 YRVDMNKYNKLK
-557 PAVGQEHKLM
+557 PTVGQENKLL
-567 LDFNVDDIVLDEQRS
+567 LDFNVDDKILDEKRS

-617 NDPMKDS
+617 DDPAKDS

-648 RLKELVNAKA
+648 RLKELVETKA

-685 TENDGKY
+685 TQNDGKY
-692 LFASPRQQGAG
+692 LYASPRQQGAG

-708 KASKNNVVVSSK
+708 KATKNNVIVSSK
-720 ALGSDGKTNSYG
+720 ALGSDGETNSYG
-732 SVSLREIKTGE
+732 SASLREIKSGE
-743 KTFTITLSNTSDKD
+743 KAFTITLSNTSDKD

-782 STENK
+782 STEDK

-793 IHPEIVNG
+793 IHPEIVSG
-801 AEIKFDTEEITVPAN
+801 AEIKFDLDEITVPAN

-836 SFIKFE
+836 SFIRFE
-842 SADEEVNPS
+842 SADEEANPS

-888 EGRPKRP
+888 EGKPKRP
-895 GTLNTGVGGE
+895 GTLNIGVGGD
-905 HDIDHFHPAGVIQ
+905 HDIDDFHPAGIIQ

-927 KQDSELFSLNNN
+927 KQDPELFSLNNN
-939 ISLNNSVSRSDVVKD
+939 VFENYNRSTVLKK
-954 FEAIPNVTPSPLILR
+954 FEKNPNVTPSPLILR
-969 SASNAKISIVDA
+969 SASNAKISIVDESKNR
-981 TKTRD
+981 T

-1019 DLKWDGRIYNPHHVE
+1019 DLKWDGRIYNPHHIE

-1041 EYEEILGGEYP
+1041 NYEEIIGGEYP
-1052 LAEGQYYYEFMYR
+1052 VAEGQYYYEFMYR

-1080 IDNTKPTIESVDVT
+1080 VDNTRPTIESIDVSD
-1094 NPNQIKIVAKD
+1094 PNKIKIIAKD
-1105 TYHKQKEEFK
+1105 KYHKQNVDFAGETLYQE
-1115 DRTFYLTDQAEMP
+1115 DQKNHPE
-1128 DKFEKVERKVWFVG
+1128 KFDEIEGKVWYLG
-1142 AILDKDYDDT
+1142 AQVDGKNLP
-1152 KKLTVY
+1152 VY
-1158 KEDDGSYVIENISK
+1158 KEDDASYTIESMSK
-1172 DLIGSKVTIAALD
+1172 ELIGKTLLIAAVD
-1185 GASNVS
+1185 GSGNASK
-1191 DEYVLKFAKPQDG
+1191 EY
-1204 KVEVKLFRIE
+1204 KL
-1214 RKMVGFNEEKEEILI
+1214 VFNEAVEGKTKVDLYEDNTKIKTVKVNSEK
-1229 SETEI
+1229 
-1234 AENMFDKK
+1234 FDKRENNSEANG
-1242 EESKPSEDDD
+1242 EEETASEDNFAE
-1252 KEDEGETPQ
+1252 KPK
-1261 GAPDFEIYKGSTYRD
+1261 FELYQNSSFRD
-1276 LEAKDLKRVIVQPV
+1276 LNKADLKKKV
-1290 KRLVKNQLTGEES
+1290 KEPITAKKYNFLTGEYE
-1303 MEDVYADY
+1303 EGDVYADWS
-1311 DHNLDEN
+1311 DLDDEGFPKKYEN
-1318 GQPTKYTNGDDL
+1318 GDPRQFEY
-1330 EFREETLKELKN
+1330 ETIDGLKKA
-1342 DGFIG
+1342 GFVGVI
-1347 MMTPNEDGGF
+1347 TPNTDGGF
-1357 NIRGKILNANKKT
+1357 NIRGKVTNVGKSSN
-1370 KVYFASK
+1370 VYFQSK
-1377 GMDKLSRTAKV
+1377 AMEYLNKRAKV
-1388 KTLNY
+1388 SILNY
-1393 NDKDKT
+1393 NDADKT

-1404 YANVNDGDSKKD
+1404 YANKDDVDNKKGIDYREEIALVVKNSAGESK
-1416 YNDEVYITASNA
+1416 
-1428 SKEKTIKIRMPKREV
+1428 IKFRMPKQEV
-1443 KKEKGTAPVIPD
+1443 KKKEGTAPVIPG

-1460 DSATGNFNNKVKA
+1460 DSATGEFNNKVR
-1473 VDDNGKKRY
+1473 VEEENGKKRY
-1482 FVRTFFKIA
+1482 FVRTSFKIA

-1504 KNGLEAIEKA
+1504 KNGLKAIEDV
-1514 KYYSSDMSEEYVDIE
+1514 KYYSSEMSDKNVEIE

-1541 FKADKEKDVNE
+1541 FKAESKDKVNE
-1552 NNIYESKGFCLYY
+1552 DNIYESKGFCLYY
-1565 DEDGPELDMKT
+1565 DDDGPELEMKT
-1576 STFNPDKNGTLYIKK
+1576 STFNPDENGTLYIKK

-1620 LIYGDLTSDN
+1620 LIYGDLKSDN

-1654 GNQPDNFTAQHI
+1654 GNSPDDFNAQHI

-1672 KPEITIKPE
+1672 KPEIKIEPEATGDYTIE
-1681 VQGDDYNISGT
+1681 T
-1692 DSSLGITITDK
+1692 ADSKLGISITDK
-1703 VDNGDE
+1703 VNNGDK
-1709 GSIMLKEVLI
+1709 GSIMLKEVFV
-1719 NGEEYEAN
+1719 NGEAYDAN
-1727 KKLEQYPQKDG
+1727 KKLEDYTSNDG

-1760 DPNASENKIEEVA
+1760 DPNAAVDKIEEVA

-1785 GETAKEFKV
+1785 GEKAKEFKV
-1794 KKGEDFPLPE
+1794 NKGEDFTLPAA
-1804 VDFEIPEGKV
+1804 DFEMPEGKV
-1814 FAGWDVEGK
+1814 FVGWDVEGT
-1823 TMNPSETI
+1823 TMNQSETI

-1842 YKNKKE
+1842 YKDKKE
-1848 RVFVNVHFERNGGR
+1848 KVYVNIHFERNGGR
-1862 GDMEDIRAEVGATVK
+1862 GNMEDITAEVGAEVK

-1882 FDAPSDKFFD
+1882 FAAPVDKSFD
-1892 CWMVK
+1892 YWMVK

-1908 VDGDLTVT
+1908 VDGELTVT
-1916 AIWKAEMRKPEVKP
+1916 AIWKTEMRKPDKKP

-1955 KDMAKE
+1955 KDATKE
-1961 KKNENKTKT
+1961 KKNEKKTET
-1970 AKDEGKKTT
+1970 VVVKDEGKKTT

-1997 CFNKGIFN
+1997 CFAKGIFN
-2005 DFANKTVFMPE
+2005 DFANKTMFMPE

-2049 NEFYTPFINWAA
+2049 NAFYAPFINWAA
-2061 SKKIVLGVDT
+2061 SNKIVLGVDA

-2082 EQMATIIVRLFRTYG
+2082 EQMAAIIVRLFRTYG

>member
-1 MRQRMLSLFT
+1 MRQRLLSLFT

-34 TVNLLESKTDVE
+34 TVNLFEGETGVE

-52 MMIDNVSENGS
+52 MMIDNVSEKWS
-63 GNFSEGVQPVSYA
+63 GNSADVDVQPVSYA

-97 RSAVKEALLKLPQTE
+97 RGAVKEALLKLPQTE

-212 EKVAKIQKPTE
+212 EKVAKIKQPME

-298 SEAFA
+298 SDAFA

-342 IRKLREKGIPVCVAT
+342 IRTLREKGIPVCVAT

-430 FKSGDYSFVYL
+430 FKAGDYSFVYL
-441 GKCQDEDI
+441 GKCQDGDI

-528 SMIKEYNGDTDYKSN
+528 SMIKSYDGDTDYKSD
-543 GKYRVDMKKYDELK
+543 GDYRVDMNKYNALK
-557 PAVGQEHKLM
+557 PAVGQENKLS
-567 LDFNVDDIVLDEQRS
+567 LDFNVDDIILDEQRS

-617 NDPMKDS
+617 NDPTKDS

-648 RLKELVNAKA
+648 RLKELVETKV
-658 LKEMGIDLVSLTK
+658 LKDMGIDLVSLTK

-708 KASKNNVVVSSK
+708 KASKNNVIVSSK
-720 ALGSDGKTNSYG
+720 ALGSDGETNSYG
-732 SVSLREIKTGE
+732 SVSLREIKSGE

-767 TTDGNIPKLKLDELS
+767 TTDGNMPKLKLDELN
-782 STENK
+782 STEDK

-842 SADEEVNPS
+842 SKDEEANPS

-874 EEGSKSAEVVGYDD
+874 EEGSKSAEVVGYD
-888 EGRPKRP
+888 ENGKPKRP
-895 GTLNTGVGGE
+895 GTLNSGVGGD
-905 HDIDHFHPAGVIQ
+905 HDIDDFHPAGVIQ
-918 NTRDGNPKL
+918 NTKDGNPKL
-927 KQDSELFSLNNN
+927 KQDPDLFSLNNN

-969 SASNAKISIVDA
+969 SASNAKISIVDR

-1041 EYEEILGGEYP
+1041 EYEEIIGGEYP
-1052 LAEGQYYYEFMYR
+1052 VAEGQYYYEFMYR

-1094 NPNQIKIVAKD
+1094 NPNKIKIVAKD
-1105 TYHKQKEEFK
+1105 TYHRQKEEFK
-1115 DRTFYLTDQAEMP
+1115 DRTFYLADQATMP
-1128 DKFEKVERKVWFVG
+1128 EKFEEVERKVWFVG
-1142 AILDKDYDDT
+1142 ANLDKDYDDT

-1229 SETEI
+1229 TEVEI
-1234 AENMFDKK
+1234 DESKFGKK
-1242 EESKPSEDDD
+1242 EESVPSENNKDDD
-1252 KEDEGETPQ
+1252 DETLQ
-1261 GAPDFEIYKGSTYRD
+1261 IAPDFEIYEGSTYRD
-1276 LEAKDLKRVIVQPV
+1276 LEAKDLRKD
-1290 KRLVKNQLTGEES
+1290 LVNPLLKEGENPFTHEKIT
-1303 MEDVYADY
+1303 EEIYAVY
-1311 DHNLDEN
+1311 DEN
-1318 GQPTKYTNGDDL
+1318 GQPTQYENGEPLQYHD
-1330 EFREETLKELKN
+1330 ETLEELKN

-1404 YANVNDGDSKKD
+1404 YANVNDNDSNKD
-1416 YNDEVYITASNA
+1416 YNDEIYITARNGA
-1428 SKEKTIKIRMPKREV
+1428 EPKTIKIRMPKIEV
-1443 KKEKGTAPVIPD
+1443 KKEKGTDPVIPG

-1460 DSATGNFNNKVKA
+1460 DSATGDFNNKVKV
-1473 VDDNGKKRY
+1473 VDVNGKKRY
-1482 FVRTFFKIA
+1482 FVKTSFKIA
-1491 DGYTIKLVCYNPG
+1491 EGYTIKLVCYNPG
-1504 KNGLEAIEKA
+1504 KNGLEAIQEA
-1514 KYYSSDMSEEYVDIE
+1514 KYYSSDMSDKYIDIE

-1541 FKADKEKDVNE
+1541 FKADKQNEVNE

-1565 DEDGPELDMKT
+1565 DDDGPELDMNT
-1576 STFNPDKNGTLYIKK
+1576 ASFNPDTDGTLYIKK

-1654 GNQPDNFTAQHI
+1654 GNSPDNFMAQHI
-1666 IRIDNT
+1666 IRIDNE
-1672 KPEITIKPE
+1672 KPEIKMEIDAH
-1681 VQGDDYNISGT
+1681 GDDYTIAGE
-1692 DSSLGITITDK
+1692 DESLGITITDK
-1703 VDNGDE
+1703 VDNGDK
-1709 GSIMLKEVLI
+1709 GSIMLKEVLV
-1719 NGEEYEAN
+1719 NGEVYEAN
-1727 KKLEQYPQKDG
+1727 KKLEDYTSNDG

-1751 NASVKTYIY
+1751 NASVKTYVY
-1760 DPNASENKIEEVA
+1760 DPNATGDKIEEVA

-1785 GETAKEFKV
+1785 GDRVQEFKV
-1794 KKGEDFPLPE
+1794 EKGEDFTLPE
-1804 VDFEIPEGKV
+1804 VNFVIPEGKV

-1831 FVDKNTTVRAI
+1831 FVDKDTTVRAI
-1842 YKNKKE
+1842 YKNKEEK
-1848 RVFVNVHFERNGGR
+1848 VYVNIHFERNGGR
-1862 GDMEDIRAEVGATVK
+1862 GNMEDITAEIGAEVK

-1882 FDAPSDKFFD
+1882 FAAPVDKSFD
-1892 CWMVK
+1892 YWMVK

-1908 VDGDLTVT
+1908 VDGELTVT
-1916 AIWKAEMRKPEVKP
+1916 AIWKTEMRKPDKKP
-1930 DVPFVPHTPEEGHDY
+1930 EVPFVPYTPEEGHDY

-1955 KDMAKE
+1955 KDVTKE

-1979 ADVNTDYN
+1979 TDVNTDYN

-2039 NKNIFEDVDS
+2039 SKNIFEDVYS
-2049 NEFYTPFINWAA
+2049 NEFYAPFINWAA
-2061 SKKIVLGVDT
+2061 SKKIVLGVDE

-2082 EQMATIIVRLFRTYG
+2082 EQMATIIVRIFRTYG
-2097 YNFNTNLMKPIYKDD
+2097 YNFETNLMKPIYKDD
-2112 KAISDWAKEE
+2112 KEISDWAKEE

-2128 IGVVQGNA
+2128 IGIVQGNA

-2141 PKGFLK
+2141 PKGYLK

>member
-63 GNFSEGVQPVSYA
+63 GNFAEGVQPVSYA

-165 EASDYLKEI
+165 EASDYLEKI

-212 EKVAKIQKPTE
+212 EKVAKIKKPTE

-298 SEAFA
+298 SDAFA

-342 IRKLREKGIPVCVAT
+342 IRTLREKGIPVCVAT

-430 FKSGDYSFVYL
+430 FKAGDYSFVYL

-528 SMIKEYNGDTDYKSN
+528 SMIKSYDGDTNYKSDGN
-543 GKYRVDMKKYDELK
+543 YRVDMNKYNALK
-557 PAVGQEHKLM
+557 PTVGQEHKLM
-567 LDFNVDDIVLDEQRS
+567 LDFNVEDIILDEQRS

-648 RLKELVNAKA
+648 RLKELVNAQA

-708 KASKNNVVVSSK
+708 KATKNNVIVSSK
-720 ALGSDGKTNSYG
+720 ALGSDGQTNSYG

-767 TTDGNIPKLKLDELS
+767 TTDGNIPKLKLDELN
-782 STENK
+782 STEDK

-842 SADEEVNPS
+842 SKDEEANPS

-874 EEGSKSAEVVGYDD
+874 EEGSKSAEVVGYD
-888 EGRPKRP
+888 ENGKPKRP
-895 GTLNTGVGGE
+895 GTLNSGVGGD
-905 HDIDHFHPAGVIQ
+905 HDIDDFHPAGVIQ

-927 KQDSELFSLNNN
+927 KQDPELFSMNN
-939 ISLNNSVSRSDVVKD
+939 IFDPDRYEYRSDIIKA
-954 FEAIPNVTPSPLILR
+954 FEPIPNVTPSPLILR

-981 TKTRD
+981 TKTRY

-1034 KKEFGGK
+1034 KKEYGGA
-1041 EYEEILGGEYP
+1041 EYEDIIGGEYP
-1052 LAEGQYYYEFMYR
+1052 VAEGQYYYEFMYR

-1094 NPNQIKIVAKD
+1094 NPNKIKIVAKD
-1105 TYHKQKEEFK
+1105 TYHKQKTEFEDK
-1115 DRTFYLTDQAEMP
+1115 TIYLADQGKMLE
-1128 DKFEKVERKVWFVG
+1128 KFDEVERNVWFVG
-1142 AILDKDYDDT
+1142 ASLEKEYEEA
-1152 KKLTVY
+1152 KNLTVY

-1172 DLIGSKVTIAALD
+1172 DLIGNKVTVVALD
-1185 GASNVS
+1185 GASNTS
-1191 DEYVLKFAKPQDG
+1191 DEYVLKFAEPQDG
-1204 KVEVKLFRIE
+1204 KVKVELFRVETKMENFSEEKYETLLKEVKIDE
-1214 RKMVGFNEEKEEILI
+1214 SK
-1229 SETEI
+1229 
-1234 AENMFDKK
+1234 FDKK
-1242 EESKPSEDDD
+1242 EESVPSEDNEDDDD
-1252 KEDEGETPQ
+1252 KTPQ
-1261 GAPDFEIYKGSTYRD
+1261 IAPDFEIYEGSTYRA
-1276 LEAKDLKRVIVQPV
+1276 LEEKDLRKD
-1290 KRLVKNQLTGEES
+1290 LVNPLLKEGENPFTHEKII
-1303 MEDVYADY
+1303 EEIYAVY
-1311 DHNLDEN
+1311 DEN
-1318 GQPTKYTNGDDL
+1318 GQPTQYENGEPL
-1330 EFREETLKELKN
+1330 QYHNETLEELKN
-1342 DGFIG
+1342 SGYIG
-1347 MMTPNEDGGF
+1347 IMTPNEDGGF

-1370 KVYFASK
+1370 EVYFASK
-1377 GMDKLSRTAKV
+1377 GMSKSFKTAKV
-1388 KTLNY
+1388 QTLNY
-1393 NDKDKT
+1393 NENDKT

-1416 YNDEVYITASNA
+1416 YNDEIYITARNGA
-1428 SKEKTIKIRMPKREV
+1428 KIKTIKIRMPKREV
-1443 KKEKGTAPVIPD
+1443 TKKEGTAPVIPD

-1460 DSATGNFNNKVKA
+1460 DSATGKFNDKVRAKEE
-1473 VDDNGKKRY
+1473 NGKKRY

-1565 DEDGPELDMKT
+1565 DEDGPELDMNT
-1576 STFNPDKNGTLYIKK
+1576 STFNPDKDGTLYIKK

-1654 GNQPDNFTAQHI
+1654 GNSPDNFMAQHI

-1692 DSSLGITITDK
+1692 DSRLGITITDK
-1703 VDNGDE
+1703 VDNGDK
-1709 GSIMLKEVLI
+1709 GSIMLKEVFV
-1719 NGEEYEAN
+1719 NGEPFETD
-1727 KKLEQYPQKDG
+1727 KKLEEYTQKDG
-1738 KYTIYVRAVDYAY
+1738 KYTIFVRAVDYAY

-1760 DPNASENKIEEVA
+1760 DPNAAENKIEEVE
-1773 NEEVT
+1773 NEELI

-1785 GETAKEFKV
+1785 GERPEEFKV
-1794 KKGEDFPLPE
+1794 KKGEDFTLPE
-1804 VDFEIPEGKV
+1804 VNFEIPEGKV
-1814 FAGWDVEGK
+1814 FAGWDIDGK
-1823 TMNPSETI
+1823 VRNAGEI
-1831 FVDKNTTVRAI
+1831 ILVDKNTTVRAI
-1842 YKNKKE
+1842 YKNKEEK
-1848 RVFVNVHFERNGGR
+1848 VFANIHFERNGGR
-1862 GDMEDIRAEVGATVK
+1862 DNMKDIKAEVGATVK

-1882 FDAPSDKFFD
+1882 FDSPSDKSFD

-1930 DVPFVPHTPEEGHDY
+1930 DVPFVPYTPEEGHDY

-1955 KDMAKE
+1955 KDVAKE
-1961 KKNENKTKT
+1961 KKTENKTEI
-1970 AKDEGKKTT
+1970 AVVKDEGKKTT
-1979 ADVNTDYN
+1979 ADVNTDYS

-2028 GRLMNINPAEF
+2028 GRLMNIKPEEF
-2039 NKNIFEDVDS
+2039 NKNNFEDVDS
-2049 NEFYTPFINWAA
+2049 NEFYAAFINWAA
-2061 SKKIVLGVDT
+2061 SKKIVLGVDA

-2082 EQMATIIVRLFRTYG
+2082 EQMAAIIIRILKAYG

-2112 KAISDWAKEE
+2112 KEISDWAKEA
-2122 VYELTN
+2122 VYALTN
-2128 IGVVQGNA
+2128 LGVVQGNGDA
-2136 DSTFN
+2136 TFN
-2141 PKGFLK
+2141 PKGLLK
-2147 RGELAELVLKLTK
+2147 RGELSELVLKLTK

>member
-1 MRQRMLSLFT
+1 MRQRLLSLFT

-34 TVNLLESKTDVE
+34 TVNLFDGETGVE

-52 MMIDNVSENGS
+52 MMIDNVSEKR
-63 GNFSEGVQPVSYA
+63 SENSAEDVQPVSYA

-97 RSAVKEALLKLPQTE
+97 RGAVKEALLKLPQTE

-174 GADENSIGRAFD
+174 GADKNSIGSAFD

-212 EKVAKIQKPTE
+212 EKVAKIKKPTD

-270 AEDLKN
+270 EDDLKN

-298 SEAFA
+298 SDAFA

-311 FEDCIKHD
+311 FEDCIKND

-342 IRKLREKGIPVCVAT
+342 IRTLREKGIPVCVAT

-368 WDRYANNAL
+368 WDKYANNAL

-413 DKEFKYSQI
+413 DEEFKYSQI

-430 FKSGDYSFVYL
+430 FKAGDYSFVYL

-478 KGAVGVIVVNTVS
+478 KGALGVIVVNTVS

-528 SMIKEYNGDTDYKSN
+528 SMIKSYDGDTDYKSDRE
-543 GKYRVDMKKYDELK
+543 YRVDMNKYNKLK
-557 PAVGQEHKLM
+557 PTVGQENKLL
-567 LDFNVDDIVLDEQRS
+567 LDFNVDDKILDEKRS

-617 NDPMKDS
+617 DDPAKDS

-648 RLKELVNAKA
+648 RLKELVETKA

-685 TENDGKY
+685 TQNDGKY
-692 LFASPRQQGAG
+692 LYASPRQQGAG

-708 KASKNNVVVSSK
+708 KATKNNVIVSSK
-720 ALGSDGKTNSYG
+720 ALGSDGETNSYG
-732 SVSLREIKTGE
+732 SASLREIKSGE
-743 KTFTITLSNTSDKD
+743 KAFTITLSNTSDKD

-782 STENK
+782 STEDK

-801 AEIKFDTEEITVPAN
+801 AEIKFDLDEITVPAN

-836 SFIKFE
+836 SFIRFE
-842 SADEEVNPS
+842 SADEEANPS

-888 EGRPKRP
+888 EGKPKRP
-895 GTLNTGVGGE
+895 GTLNIGVGGD
-905 HDIDHFHPAGVIQ
+905 HDIDDFHPAGIIQ

-927 KQDSELFSLNNN
+927 KQDPELFSLNNN
-939 ISLNNSVSRSDVVKD
+939 VFENYNRSTVLKK
-954 FEAIPNVTPSPLILR
+954 FEKNPNVTPSPLILR
-969 SASNAKISIVDA
+969 SASNAKISIVDESKNR
-981 TKTRD
+981 T

-1019 DLKWDGRIYNPHHVE
+1019 DLKWDGRIYNPHHIE

-1041 EYEEILGGEYP
+1041 NYEEIIGGEYP
-1052 LAEGQYYYEFMYR
+1052 EAEGQYYYEFMYR

-1080 IDNTKPTIESVDVT
+1080 VDNTRPTIESIDVSD
-1094 NPNQIKIVAKD
+1094 PNKIKIIAKD
-1105 TYHKQKEEFK
+1105 KYHKQNVDFAGETLYQE
-1115 DRTFYLTDQAEMP
+1115 DQKNHPE
-1128 DKFEKVERKVWFVG
+1128 KFDEIEGKVWYLG
-1142 AILDKDYDDT
+1142 AQVDGKNLP
-1152 KKLTVY
+1152 VY
-1158 KEDDGSYVIENISK
+1158 KEDDASYTIESMSK
-1172 DLIGSKVTIAALD
+1172 ELIGKTLLIAAVD
-1185 GASNVS
+1185 GSGNASK
-1191 DEYVLKFAKPQDG
+1191 EY
-1204 KVEVKLFRIE
+1204 KL
-1214 RKMVGFNEEKEEILI
+1214 VFNEAVEGKTKVDLYEDNTKIKTVKINSEK
-1229 SETEI
+1229 
-1234 AENMFDKK
+1234 FDKRENNSEANG
-1242 EESKPSEDDD
+1242 EEETASEDNFAE
-1252 KEDEGETPQ
+1252 KPK
-1261 GAPDFEIYKGSTYRD
+1261 FELYQNSSFRD
-1276 LEAKDLKRVIVQPV
+1276 LNKADLKKKV
-1290 KRLVKNQLTGEES
+1290 KEPITAKKYNFLTGEYE
-1303 MEDVYADY
+1303 EGDVYADWS
-1311 DHNLDEN
+1311 DLDDEGFPKKYEN
-1318 GQPTKYTNGDDL
+1318 GDPRQFEY
-1330 EFREETLKELKN
+1330 ETIDGLKKA
-1342 DGFIG
+1342 GFVGVI
-1347 MMTPNEDGGF
+1347 TPNTDGGF
-1357 NIRGKILNANKKT
+1357 NIRGKVTNVGKSSN
-1370 KVYFASK
+1370 VYFQSK
-1377 GMDKLSRTAKV
+1377 AMEYLNKRAKV
-1388 KTLNY
+1388 SILNY
-1393 NDKDKT
+1393 NDADKT

-1404 YANVNDGDSKKD
+1404 YANKDDVDNKKGIDYREEIALVVKNSAGESK
-1416 YNDEVYITASNA
+1416 
-1428 SKEKTIKIRMPKREV
+1428 IKFRMPKQEV
-1443 KKEKGTAPVIPD
+1443 KKKEGTAPVIPG

-1460 DSATGNFNNKVKA
+1460 DSATGEFNNKVR
-1473 VDDNGKKRY
+1473 VEEENGKKRY
-1482 FVRTFFKIA
+1482 FVRTSFKIA

-1504 KNGLEAIEKA
+1504 KNGLKAIEDV
-1514 KYYSSDMSEEYVDIE
+1514 KYYSSEMSDKNVEIE

-1541 FKADKEKDVNE
+1541 FKAESKDKVNE
-1552 NNIYESKGFCLYY
+1552 DNIYESKGFCLYY
-1565 DEDGPELDMKT
+1565 DDDGPELEMKT
-1576 STFNPDKNGTLYIKK
+1576 STFNPDENGTLYIKK

-1620 LIYGDLTSDN
+1620 LIYGDLKSDN

-1654 GNQPDNFTAQHI
+1654 GNSPDDFNAQHI

-1672 KPEITIKPE
+1672 KPEITIKTE

-1692 DSSLGITITDK
+1692 DSRLGITITDK
-1703 VDNGDE
+1703 VNNGDK
-1709 GSIMLKEVLI
+1709 GSIMLKEVSV
-1719 NGEEYEAN
+1719 NGEAYDAN
-1727 KKLEQYPQKDG
+1727 KKLEEYPQKDG

-1760 DPNASENKIEEVA
+1760 DPNASENKIVEVP
-1773 NEEVT
+1773 NEKFT

-1785 GETAKEFKV
+1785 GEKAKEFKV
-1794 KKGEDFPLPE
+1794 NKGEDSTLPAA
-1804 VDFEIPEGKV
+1804 DFEMPEGKV
-1814 FAGWDVEGK
+1814 FVGWDVEGT
-1823 TMNPSETI
+1823 TMNQSKTI

-1842 YKNKKE
+1842 YKDKKE
-1848 RVFVNVHFERNGGR
+1848 KVYVNIHFERNGGR
-1862 GDMEDIRAEVGATVK
+1862 GNMEDITAEVGAEVK

-1882 FDAPSDKFFD
+1882 FAAPVDKSFD
-1892 CWMVK
+1892 YWMVK

-1908 VDGDLTVT
+1908 VDGELTVT
-1916 AIWKAEMRKPEVKP
+1916 AIWKTEMRKPDKKP
-1930 DVPFVPHTPEEGHDY
+1930 EVPFVPYTPEEGHDY

-1955 KDMAKE
+1955 KDATKE
-1961 KKNENKTKT
+1961 KKNEKKTET
-1970 AKDEGKKTT
+1970 AVVKDEGKKTT

-1997 CFNKGIFN
+1997 CFAKGIFN

-2039 NKNIFEDVDS
+2039 NENIFEDIDS
-2049 NEFYTPFINWAA
+2049 NAFYAPFINWAA
-2061 SKKIVLGVDT
+2061 SNKIVLGVDA
-2071 KHFEPNKTLTR
+2071 KHFEPNETLTR
-2082 EQMATIIVRLFRTYG
+2082 EQMAAIIVRLFRTYG
-2097 YNFNTNLMKPIYKDD
+2097 YNFETNLMKPIYKDD
-2112 KAISDWAKEE
+2112 KEISDWAKEE

-2128 IGVVQGNA
+2128 IGIVQGNA

>member
-1 MRQRMLSLFT
+1 MRQRLLSLFT

-34 TVNLLESKTDVE
+34 TVNLFEGETDVE

-52 MMIDNVSENGS
+52 MMIDNVSEKGS
-63 GNFSEGVQPVSYA
+63 ENSADVDVQPVSYA

-97 RSAVKEALLKLPQTE
+97 RGAVKEALLKLPQTE
-112 IKYEYNILFNGLAVE
+112 IKYEYYILFNGLAVE

-174 GADENSIGRAFD
+174 GADKNSIGSAFD

-212 EKVAKIQKPTE
+212 EKVAKIKKPTE

-298 SEAFA
+298 SDAFA

-342 IRKLREKGIPVCVAT
+342 IRTLREKGIPVCVAT

-413 DKEFKYSQI
+413 DEEFKYSQI

-430 FKSGDYSFVYL
+430 FKAGDYSFVYL

-528 SMIKEYNGDTDYKSN
+528 SMIKSYDGDTDYKSDRE
-543 GKYRVDMKKYDELK
+543 YRVDMNKYNALK
-557 PAVGQEHKLM
+557 PTVGQENKLS

-617 NDPMKDS
+617 DDPAKDS

-648 RLKELVNAKA
+648 RLKELVETKV
-658 LKEMGIDLVSLTK
+658 LKDMGIDLVSLTK

-708 KASKNNVVVSSK
+708 KATKNNVIVSSK
-720 ALGSDGKTNSYG
+720 ALGSDGETNSYG
-732 SVSLREIKTGE
+732 SVSLREIKSGE
-743 KTFTITLSNTSDKD
+743 KTFNITLSNTSDKD

-767 TTDGNIPKLKLDELS
+767 TTDGYISKLKLDELG
-782 STENK
+782 STEDK
-787 GKTVAE
+787 GRTVAE
-793 IHPEIVNG
+793 IHPEIVSG
-801 AEIKFDTEEITVPAN
+801 AEIKFDLDEITVPAN

-827 GDAHNQFVE
+827 GAAHNQFVE

-842 SADEEVNPS
+842 SADEEANPS

-874 EEGSKSAEVVGYDD
+874 EEGSKSAEIVGYDD
-888 EGRPKRP
+888 EGNPKRP
-895 GTLNTGVGGE
+895 GTLNTGAGGE
-905 HDIDHFHPAGVIQ
+905 HDADYFHPAGVIQ

-927 KQDSELFSLNNN
+927 KQDSNLFSMNN
-939 ISLNNSVSRSDVVKD
+939 IFDPDRYEYRSDIIKEFD
-954 FEAIPNVTPSPLILR
+954 PIPNVTPSPLILR

-999 LNSKRNT
+999 LNSRRNT

-1013 RLKILG
+1013 KLKILG
-1019 DLKWDGRIYNPHHVE
+1019 DLKWDGRVYNPHHIE
-1034 KKEFGGK
+1034 NKGTA
-1041 EYEEILGGEYP
+1041 YEEVLGGEYP

-1094 NPNQIKIVAKD
+1094 NPNKIKIVAKD

-1128 DKFEKVERKVWFVG
+1128 DKFEEVERGIWFVG
-1142 AILDKDYDDT
+1142 ASLEREYEDAKN
-1152 KKLTVY
+1152 LTVY

-1172 DLIGSKVTIAALD
+1172 DLIGSKVTVVALD
-1185 GASNVS
+1185 GASNTS
-1191 DEYVLKFAKPQDG
+1191 DEYVLKFAEPQDG
-1204 KVEVKLFRIE
+1204 KVKVELFRVE
-1214 RKMVGFNEEKEEILI
+1214 RKMVDFMEEEEEIPI
-1229 SETEI
+1229 NEAEI
-1234 AENMFDKK
+1234 DESKFDKK
-1242 EESKPSEDDD
+1242 EESVPSEDENEDD
-1252 KEDEGETPQ
+1252 DDDETPQ
-1261 GAPDFEIYKGSTYRD
+1261 DMPNFEIYKGSTYRE
-1276 LEAKDLKRVIVQPV
+1276 LEEKDLRRVIVQPV
-1290 KRLVKNQLTGEES
+1290 EKMVENKFTGEKS
-1303 MEDVYADY
+1303 LQDVYADY
-1311 DHNLDEN
+1311 YNNLDEN
-1318 GQPTKYTNGDDL
+1318 GEPTQYENGDPL
-1330 EFREETLKELKN
+1330 EYHNETLEELKN
-1342 DGFIG
+1342 SGYIG
-1347 MMTPNEDGGF
+1347 VMTPNEDGGF

-1370 KVYFASK
+1370 RVYFASK
-1377 GMDKLSRTAKV
+1377 GMNKLFRTAKV
-1388 KTLNY
+1388 QTLNY

-1404 YANVNDGDSKKD
+1404 YANVNDDSDSTKD
-1416 YNDEVYITASNA
+1416 YNDEVYITASNG
-1428 SKEKTIKIRMPKREV
+1428 SEKKTIKIRMPKREV
-1443 KKEKGTAPVIPD
+1443 KKEKGTDPVIAG

-1460 DSATGNFNNKVKA
+1460 DSATGNFNNKVK
-1473 VDDNGKKRY
+1473 VVEDNGKKRY
-1482 FVRTFFKIA
+1482 FVRTSFKIA
-1491 DGYTIKLVCYNPG
+1491 EGYTIKLVCYNPG
-1504 KNGLEAIEKA
+1504 KNGLKAIEDL
-1514 KYYSSDMSEEYVDIE
+1514 KYYSSEMSDKNVEIE

-1541 FKADKEKDVNE
+1541 FKAKTEEDVNE
-1552 NNIYESKGFCLYY
+1552 DDVYESKGFCLYY
-1565 DEDGPELDMKT
+1565 DDDGPELEMKT
-1576 STFNPDKNGTLYIKK
+1576 STFNPDENGTLYIKK

-1620 LIYGDLTSDN
+1620 LIYGDLKSDN

-1654 GNQPDNFTAQHI
+1654 GNSPDNFMAQHI
-1666 IRIDNT
+1666 IRIDNK
-1672 KPEITIKPE
+1672 KPEIKIEPE
-1681 VQGDDYNISGT
+1681 VQGVDYNIIGEN
-1692 DSSLGITITDK
+1692 SSLGITITDE
-1703 VDNGDE
+1703 VDNGDN
-1709 GSIMLKEVLI
+1709 GSIMLKEVFV
-1719 NGEEYEAN
+1719 NGEPYDAN
-1727 KKLEQYPQKDG
+1727 KKLEDYTSNDG

-1760 DPNASENKIEEVA
+1760 DPNAAEDKIVEVA

-1785 GETAKEFKV
+1785 GDSVEEFIV
-1794 KKGEDFPLPE
+1794 NKGEDFALPE

-1814 FAGWDVEGK
+1814 FAGWDIDGK
-1823 TMNPSETI
+1823 VRNAGETI
-1831 FVDKNTTVRAI
+1831 LVDKNTTVRAI
-1842 YKNKKE
+1842 YKNKEEK
-1848 RVFVNVHFERNGGR
+1848 VFANIHFERNGGR
-1862 GDMEDIRAEVGATVK
+1862 GDMKDIKAEVGATVK

-1882 FDAPSDKFFD
+1882 FDAPSDKSFE

-1903 GDTIV
+1903 GDAIV

-1916 AIWKAEMRKPEVKP
+1916 AIWKAEMSRPDKKP

-1979 ADVNTDYN
+1979 TDVNTDYN

-1997 CFNKGIFN
+1997 CFKKGIFN

-2039 NKNIFEDVDS
+2039 NENIFEDIDS
-2049 NEFYTPFINWAA
+2049 NEFYAPFINWAA
-2061 SKKIVLGVDT
+2061 SKKIVLGVDA

-2097 YNFNTNLMKPIYKDD
+2097 YNFETNLMKPIYKDD
-2112 KAISDWAKEE
+2112 KEISDWAKEE

-2128 IGVVQGNA
+2128 IGIVQGNA

-2141 PKGFLK
+2141 PKGYLK

>member
-1 MRQRMLSLFT
+1 MRQRLLSLFT

-34 TVNLLESKTDVE
+34 TVNLFDGETGVE

-52 MMIDNVSENGS
+52 MMIDNVSEKR
-63 GNFSEGVQPVSYA
+63 SENSAEDVQPVSYA

-97 RSAVKEALLKLPQTE
+97 RGAVKEALLKLPQTE

-174 GADENSIGRAFD
+174 GADKNSIGSAFD

-212 EKVAKIQKPTE
+212 EKVAKIKKPTD

-270 AEDLKN
+270 EDDLKN

-298 SEAFA
+298 SDAFA

-311 FEDCIKHD
+311 FEDCIKND

-342 IRKLREKGIPVCVAT
+342 IRTLREKGIPVCVAT

-368 WDRYANNAL
+368 WDKYANNAL

-413 DKEFKYSQI
+413 DEEFKYSQI

-430 FKSGDYSFVYL
+430 FKAGDYSFVYL

-478 KGAVGVIVVNTVS
+478 KGALGVIVVNTVS
-491 YYNRDD
+491 YYNRND

-528 SMIKEYNGDTDYKSN
+528 SMIKSYDGDTDYKSDRE
-543 GKYRVDMKKYDELK
+543 YRVDMNKYNKLK
-557 PAVGQEHKLM
+557 PTVGQENKLL
-567 LDFNVDDIVLDEQRS
+567 LDFNVDDKILDEKRS

-617 NDPMKDS
+617 DDPAKDS

-648 RLKELVNAKA
+648 RLKELVETKA

-685 TENDGKY
+685 TQNDGKY
-692 LFASPRQQGAG
+692 LYASPRQQGAG

-708 KASKNNVVVSSK
+708 KATKNNVIVSSK
-720 ALGSDGKTNSYG
+720 ALGSDGETNSYG
-732 SVSLREIKTGE
+732 SASLREIKSGE
-743 KTFTITLSNTSDKD
+743 KAFTITLSNTSDKD

-782 STENK
+782 STEDK

-801 AEIKFDTEEITVPAN
+801 AEIKFDLDEITVPAN

-836 SFIKFE
+836 SFIRFE
-842 SADEEVNPS
+842 SADEEANPS

-888 EGRPKRP
+888 EGKPKRP
-895 GTLNTGVGGE
+895 GTLNIGVGGD
-905 HDIDHFHPAGVIQ
+905 HDIDDFHPAGIIQ

-927 KQDSELFSLNNN
+927 KQDPELFSLNNN
-939 ISLNNSVSRSDVVKD
+939 VFENYNRSTVLKK
-954 FEAIPNVTPSPLILR
+954 FEKNPNVTPSPLILR
-969 SASNAKISIVDA
+969 SASNAKISIVDESKNR
-981 TKTRD
+981 T

-1019 DLKWDGRIYNPHHVE
+1019 DLKWDGRIYNPHHIE

-1041 EYEEILGGEYP
+1041 NYEEIIGGEYP
-1052 LAEGQYYYEFMYR
+1052 VAEGQYYYEFMYR

-1080 IDNTKPTIESVDVT
+1080 VDNTRPTIESIDVSD
-1094 NPNQIKIVAKD
+1094 PNKIKIIAKD
-1105 TYHKQKEEFK
+1105 KYHKQNVDFAGETLYQE
-1115 DRTFYLTDQAEMP
+1115 DQKNHPE
-1128 DKFEKVERKVWFVG
+1128 KFDEIEGKVWYLG
-1142 AILDKDYDDT
+1142 AQVDGKNLP
-1152 KKLTVY
+1152 VY
-1158 KEDDGSYVIENISK
+1158 KEDDASYTIESMSK
-1172 DLIGSKVTIAALD
+1172 ELIGKTLLIAAVD
-1185 GASNVS
+1185 GSGNASK
-1191 DEYVLKFAKPQDG
+1191 EY
-1204 KVEVKLFRIE
+1204 KL
-1214 RKMVGFNEEKEEILI
+1214 VFNEAVEGKTKVDLYEDNTKIKTVKVNSEK
-1229 SETEI
+1229 
-1234 AENMFDKK
+1234 FDKRENNSEANG
-1242 EESKPSEDDD
+1242 EEETASEDNFAE
-1252 KEDEGETPQ
+1252 KPK
-1261 GAPDFEIYKGSTYRD
+1261 FELYQNSSFRD
-1276 LEAKDLKRVIVQPV
+1276 LNKADLKKKV
-1290 KRLVKNQLTGEES
+1290 KEPITAKKYNFLTGEYE
-1303 MEDVYADY
+1303 EGDVYADWS
-1311 DHNLDEN
+1311 DLDDEGFPKKYEN
-1318 GQPTKYTNGDDL
+1318 GDPRQFEY
-1330 EFREETLKELKN
+1330 ETIDGLKKA
-1342 DGFIG
+1342 GFVGVI
-1347 MMTPNEDGGF
+1347 TPNTDGGF
-1357 NIRGKILNANKKT
+1357 NIRGKVTNVGKSSN
-1370 KVYFASK
+1370 VYFQSK
-1377 GMDKLSRTAKV
+1377 AMEYLNKRAKV
-1388 KTLNY
+1388 SILNY
-1393 NDKDKT
+1393 NDADKT

-1404 YANVNDGDSKKD
+1404 YANKDDVDNKKGIDYREEIALVVKNSAGESK
-1416 YNDEVYITASNA
+1416 
-1428 SKEKTIKIRMPKREV
+1428 IKFRMPKQEV
-1443 KKEKGTAPVIPD
+1443 KKKEGTAPVIPG

-1460 DSATGNFNNKVKA
+1460 DSATGEFNNKVR
-1473 VDDNGKKRY
+1473 VEEENGKKRY
-1482 FVRTFFKIA
+1482 FVRTSFKIA

-1504 KNGLEAIEKA
+1504 KNGLKAIEDV
-1514 KYYSSDMSEEYVDIE
+1514 KYYSSEMSDKNVEIE

-1541 FKADKEKDVNE
+1541 FKAESKDKVNE
-1552 NNIYESKGFCLYY
+1552 DNIYESKGFCLYY
-1565 DEDGPELDMKT
+1565 DDDGPELEMKT
-1576 STFNPDKNGTLYIKK
+1576 STFNPDENGTLYIKK

-1620 LIYGDLTSDN
+1620 LIYGDLKSDN

-1654 GNQPDNFTAQHI
+1654 GNSPDDFNAQHI

-1672 KPEITIKPE
+1672 KPEITIKTE

-1692 DSSLGITITDK
+1692 DSRLGITITDK
-1703 VDNGDE
+1703 VNNGDK
-1709 GSIMLKEVLI
+1709 GSIMLKEVSV
-1719 NGEEYEAN
+1719 NGEAYDAN
-1727 KKLEQYPQKDG
+1727 KKLEEYPQKDG

-1760 DPNASENKIEEVA
+1760 DPNASENKIVEVP
-1773 NEEVT
+1773 NEKFT

-1785 GETAKEFKV
+1785 GEKAKEFKV
-1794 KKGEDFPLPE
+1794 NKGEDFTLPAA
-1804 VDFEIPEGKV
+1804 DFEMPEGKV
-1814 FAGWDVEGK
+1814 FVGWDVEGT
-1823 TMNPSETI
+1823 TMNQSKTI

-1842 YKNKKE
+1842 YKDKKE
-1848 RVFVNVHFERNGGR
+1848 KVYVNIHFERNGGR
-1862 GDMEDIRAEVGATVK
+1862 GNMEDITAEVGAEVK

-1882 FDAPSDKFFD
+1882 FAAPVDKSFD
-1892 CWMVK
+1892 YWMVK

-1908 VDGDLTVT
+1908 VDGELTVT
-1916 AIWKAEMRKPEVKP
+1916 AIWKTEMRKPDKKP
-1930 DVPFVPHTPEEGHDY
+1930 EVPFVPYTPEEGHDY

-1955 KDMAKE
+1955 KDATKE
-1961 KKNENKTKT
+1961 KKNEKKTET
-1970 AKDEGKKTT
+1970 AVVKDEGKKTT

-1997 CFNKGIFN
+1997 CFAKGIFN

-2049 NEFYTPFINWAA
+2049 NAFYAPFINWAA
-2061 SKKIVLGVDT
+2061 SNKIVLGVDA

-2082 EQMATIIVRLFRTYG
+2082 EQMAAIIVRLFRTYG

>member
-1 MRQRMLSLFT
+1 MRQRLLSLFT

-34 TVNLLESKTDVE
+34 TVNLFEGETGVE

-52 MMIDNVSENGS
+52 MMIDNVSEKGS
-63 GNFSEGVQPVSYA
+63 GNSADVDVQPVSYA

-97 RSAVKEALLKLPQTE
+97 RGAVKEALLKLPQTE

-212 EKVAKIQKPTE
+212 EKVAKIKQPTE

-270 AEDLKN
+270 EDDLKN

-298 SEAFA
+298 SDAFA

-342 IRKLREKGIPVCVAT
+342 IRTLREKGIPVCVAT

-413 DKEFKYSQI
+413 DEEFKYSQI

-430 FKSGDYSFVYL
+430 FKAGDYSFVYL

-478 KGAVGVIVVNTVS
+478 KGALGVIVVNTVS

-528 SMIKEYNGDTDYKSN
+528 SMIKSYDGDTDYKSDRE
-543 GKYRVDMKKYDELK
+543 YRVDMNKYNKLK
-557 PAVGQEHKLM
+557 PTVGQENKLL
-567 LDFNVDDIVLDEQRS
+567 LDFNVDDIILDEKRS

-617 NDPMKDS
+617 NDPTKDS

-648 RLKELVNAKA
+648 RLKELVETKV
-658 LKEMGIDLVSLTK
+658 LKDMGIDLVSLTK

-703 LINVL
+703 LINIL

-720 ALGSDGKTNSYG
+720 ALGSDGQTNSYG

-767 TTDGNIPKLKLDELS
+767 TTDGNMPKLKLDELN
-782 STENK
+782 STEDK

-827 GDAHNQFVE
+827 GDAHNKFVE

-842 SADEEVNPS
+842 SKDEEANPS

-874 EEGSKSAEVVGYDD
+874 EEGSKSAEVVGYD
-888 EGRPKRP
+888 ENGKPKRP
-895 GTLNTGVGGE
+895 GTLNSGVGGD
-905 HDIDHFHPAGVIQ
+905 HDIDDFHPAGVIQ
-918 NTRDGNPKL
+918 NTKDGNPKL
-927 KQDSELFSLNNN
+927 KQDPELFSLNNN

-1041 EYEEILGGEYP
+1041 EYEEIIGGEYP

-1094 NPNQIKIVAKD
+1094 DPNKIKIVAKD

-1115 DRTFYLTDQAEMP
+1115 DRTFYLTDQVEMP
-1128 DKFEKVERKVWFVG
+1128 EKFEEVERKVWFVG
-1142 AILDKDYDDT
+1142 ANLDKDYDDT

-1158 KEDDGSYVIENISK
+1158 NEDDGSYVIENISK

-1204 KVEVKLFRIE
+1204 KVKVELFRIE
-1214 RKMVGFNEEKEEILI
+1214 RKMVSFNEEEKEILI
-1229 SETEI
+1229 TEAEI
-1234 AENMFDKK
+1234 AENKFEKK
-1242 EESKPSEDDD
+1242 EESVPSEDNKDD
-1252 KEDEGETPQ
+1252 DDETTQ
-1261 GAPDFEIYKGSTYRD
+1261 DMPDFEIYKGSTYRA
-1276 LEAKDLKRVIVQPV
+1276 LEEKDLRRVIVQPV
-1290 KRLVKNQLTGEES
+1290 QRLVKNQFTGDES

-1311 DHNLDEN
+1311 YSNLDEN

-1330 EFREETLKELKN
+1330 EFHDETLEELKN

-1377 GMDKLSRTAKV
+1377 GMDKLFKTAKV
-1388 KTLNY
+1388 ETLNY
-1393 NDKDKT
+1393 NENDKT

-1404 YANVNDGDSKKD
+1404 YANVNDNDSNKD
-1416 YNDEVYITASNA
+1416 YNDEIYITARNGA
-1428 SKEKTIKIRMPKREV
+1428 ETKTIKIRMPKIEV
-1443 KKEKGTAPVIPD
+1443 KKEKGTDPVIPE

-1460 DSATGNFNNKVKA
+1460 DSATGDFNNKVKV
-1473 VDDNGKKRY
+1473 VDENGKKRY
-1482 FVRTFFKIA
+1482 YVKTSFKIA
-1491 DGYTIKLVCYNPG
+1491 EGYTIKLVCYNPG
-1504 KNGLEAIEKA
+1504 KNGLEAIQEA
-1514 KYYSSDMSEEYVDIE
+1514 KYYSSDMSDEYIDIE

-1541 FKADKEKDVNE
+1541 FKADKQNEVNE

-1565 DEDGPELDMKT
+1565 DDDGPELDMNT
-1576 STFNPDKNGTLYIKK
+1576 ASFNPDTDGTLYIKK

-1654 GNQPDNFTAQHI
+1654 GNSPDNFMAQHI
-1666 IRIDNT
+1666 IRIDNK
-1672 KPEITIKPE
+1672 KPEIKIEPE
-1681 VQGDDYNISGT
+1681 VQGDYTIETVDSKLVIS
-1692 DSSLGITITDK
+1692 ITDK
-1703 VDNGDE
+1703 VDNGDN
-1709 GSIMLKEVLI
+1709 GSIMLKEVFV
-1719 NGEEYEAN
+1719 NGEAYYAN
-1727 KKLEQYPQKDG
+1727 KKLEDYTSNDG

-1760 DPNASENKIEEVA
+1760 DPNATGDKIEEVA

-1778 VTVDRDN
+1778 VIVDRDN
-1785 GETAKEFKV
+1785 GDRVQEFKV
-1794 KKGEDFPLPE
+1794 EKGEDFTLPE
-1804 VDFEIPEGKV
+1804 IDFEIPEGKV
-1814 FAGWDVEGK
+1814 FAGWDIDGK
-1823 TMNPSETI
+1823 VRNAGETI
-1831 FVDKNTTVRAI
+1831 LVDKDTTVRAI
-1842 YKNKKE
+1842 YKNKEEK
-1848 RVFVNVHFERNGGR
+1848 VFANIHFERNGGR
-1862 GDMEDIRAEVGATVK
+1862 GDMEDIKAEVGATVK

-1882 FDAPSDKFFD
+1882 FDAPSDKSFD

-1903 GDTIV
+1903 GYAVV

-1916 AIWKAEMRKPEVKP
+1916 AIWKAEMRKPDKKP

-1979 ADVNTDYN
+1979 TDVNTDYN

-2039 NKNIFEDVDS
+2039 NENIFEDIDS
-2049 NEFYTPFINWAA
+2049 NEFYAPFINWAA
-2061 SKKIVLGVDT
+2061 SKKIVLGVDA

-2082 EQMATIIVRLFRTYG
+2082 EQMAAIIVRIFRTYG
-2097 YNFNTNLMKPIYKDD
+2097 YNFETNLMKPIYKDD
-2112 KAISDWAKEE
+2112 KEISDWAKEE

-2128 IGVVQGNA
+2128 IGIVQGNA

-2141 PKGFLK
+2141 PKGYLK